1 MANSLGTRLAR
12 IDVLIGGADQARKQV
27 EEMRKEW
34 AKLGKEV
41 QEAQRNMEKSVD
53 TVDYDKN
60 KKIYTDAL
68 KQQKQLQKSIQES
81 ERNIN
86 TVQKYLNDV
95 SGQTLR
101 NLNNAQKG
109 LNQMLLGVNPKN
121 VESLRTVREY
131 IKQIA
136 DEIQRRKGNL
146 VEFSDIIGDIGNV
159 SDKSLG
165 MAKQRLQELISTTQK
180 NTQEIQIYRDQLK
193 KVEDEE
199 QRRIS
204 ANAGRVMGNLGGSSL
219 SEIQEAIKVTTQ
231 LRDAQ
236 KLGGQEW
243 NNYNVQIQ
251 SAQKYL
257 SDFNNLTKQ
266 LSMADRMRNLGEV
279 SEASLTELKKY
290 WQEQVNGT
298 MLSSSE
304 LAKYEAQ
311 LKKVTDEEQ
320 RRISANAGRVMGNLG
335 GSSVSE
341 IQEAIKV
348 TTQLRDAQKRGSQE
362 WEIYNDEI
370 QKAQKYLQDFNDKAK
385 QLTMFRQMGDLTKV
399 SSSSLSEL
407 KKYWQE
413 QINGA
418 DTTSAKLKHYQIQLQ
433 AVMKEEERRISVQ
446 AGKVM
451 GNLTD
456 SSVSE
461 IQEAIKVTMQLR
473 DAQKLGSQEW
483 DIYNDEIQKAQKYL
497 SDFNDLTKQLSMSDR
512 MRDLGKASESSLA
525 ELKKYWQE
533 QVNGAQRGSQ
543 ELAEYES
550 KLKQVLDEEKKRS
563 AKSAVSVFS
572 NLSGSS
578 LTEIQDAIKATT
590 QLRDATELGSK
601 QWDIYNQY
609 IERAKN
615 YLSDFENTSK
625 NAAIAE
631 RMKNIGNA
639 STSSL
644 AELKKF
650 WQEQVDGAE
659 LSSQKLQ
666 QYQQSLEAV
675 VNEEQKRVSQ
685 RAQTTLGKVQTGTFD
700 GTISQTK
707 EAIKLLEQYK
717 QQLKTSDTKG
727 IKDVESAINSLNEK
741 LKQSSAQFST
751 MDEALLKAEE
761 VGMGTFDGTY
771 EDLEKLKK
779 SLEVYKKSLE
789 VSDTKGLK
797 KIQVALEVIDKK
809 QKGALLSAKELD
821 DIILNLK
828 AAPLED
834 LQKAASQLQQELSEA
849 ERDTREYMETSMNLR
864 RVNEQINEVKRSWQE
879 HDNQIVAT
887 IKRLTSYVLVYAGF
901 NEVVGRIKQLYQA
914 NLQLSDSL
922 ADIEKTTG
930 LSTESVAELSRE
942 IDSIDTR
949 TAQQELHDLAYEAGK
964 LGISAKEDVL
974 GFVKAG
980 NQLLVA
986 LGEDLGGAEAVR
998 QLMKVNAILGETQ
1011 KLGVEKALLATGSA
1025 INEISQ
1031 TSRAS
1036 AGPIV
1041 DVVNRIGAIGEAAG
1055 LSMSDLIALAGTLDA
1070 LGQHAEMGGTALNT
1084 FISTLTSNTT
1094 EVAQAVGLSD
1104 DYLKNLIEQGRT
1116 MEAIIAVFEK
1126 MNAMGGLDVLA
1137 PIMKDLGSDGERIKQ
1152 VLVTLSSGV
1161 DELKA
1166 QVFTSSRAFKE
1177 ATSVTDEYNIKNE
1190 NAMAIMLRMGNAI
1203 KESFINSG
1211 FVEWLTDVLRY
1222 IASIPNRFERGETS
1236 IRLMA
1241 VALQVLVG
1249 VMIATSSAVQKA
1261 SANILLFGKM
1271 MKAGTV
1277 SLNVFKTAWQ
1287 ALTFAMSKNPIGW
1300 AVLGFTALASA
1311 VTMFK
1316 KTVDQA
1322 AKAQAEFESSIQ
1334 KETFELN
1341 NLKYAIDKAN
1351 VSNGE
1356 RAALIKQLNDKYG
1369 AYLGF
1374 MVTEN
1379 NYAEKQEYIY
1389 SLINA
1394 RLRETLALKMRD
1406 KMMENIADKYTDQI
1420 QELQSKIIASLNKMQ
1435 NVGETNAG
1443 DAMARIMDGMNK
1455 VVEEGGNL
1463 YDALDGFME
1472 KYNKNIKQLPFSSDA
1487 LKLMNI
1493 LKNIRKE
1500 AGQTHTFLESTQR
1513 AAESKTEELMLQ
1525 DLRKSNQGILS
1536 SSDLSE
1542 LNTYLQQATTYV
1554 QRLRE
1559 DVDDLN
1565 AKREKGEKLT
1575 KAETDELAEKNR
1587 QLGVYQNNISQVEKR
1602 IKAIGLESV
1611 WGQGVSLETAGV
1623 DKLVA
1628 TYKKLEAMM
1637 KSINEDKDYA
1647 DTFAARGFKSAREE
1661 YEALKKMEQ
1670 DVAKVLAEKWGR
1682 DTSGNWLKVR
1692 KSGTRGEQ
1700 KELNDQVSA
1709 AMAALEAYFLRRQQ
1723 AIRQAYLNEEI
1734 TTEEMNRQIDA
1745 TEEEHLLARVELRK
1759 KLLGESNTFNQKL
1772 YGMEGKNLESTAAL
1786 LKKMGEKETDGVRKN
1801 LEKDL
1806 LEVQNMAVKY
1816 RQTIEKELLKYNPF
1830 ESLVNQF
1837 EESLDKLRLLNT
1849 DAEKE
1854 FRMSLG
1860 FSGVIDESAVKERMD
1875 ALVSLSEDAYSLNE
1889 NQLRT
1894 YLSNIDA
1901 VWAESMSPEQ
1911 MSLMLKKLRDFYQ
1924 DSKAAAEKYAKD
1936 IKEMIDVQ
1944 WETSGNQK
1952 LWEDRIKGSDDQSE
1966 LMGAAGNL
1974 GLASTQSSFLG
1985 TSDTDN
1991 AELEALRIKL
2001 EAAAQYYE
2009 QFESRK
2015 KELIQQ
2021 AIASGATQQQ
2031 AEESFLMAQKEAY
2044 DNYIAAREEQSAKE
2058 LEITESKLST
2068 LKNYTDA
2075 VVDFS
2080 EQMGE
2085 AAFSE
2090 VDDRKEAA
2098 KQLLQTA
2105 MKLTKD
2111 LIMQKVQELIMKKAL
2126 GAQEVA
2132 QEAATT
2138 TTVTALHGTQAI
2150 TDLTVQGAK
2159 TSGDIALGT
2168 ASGAAKTIGQLG
2180 WWGIPLVA
2188 VISAALSALMGLA
2201 MGKLNK
2207 SKQEVAAATGVSSS
2221 KGRVATGMLT
2231 YAEGDYPVLGNDGQ
2245 IYNARYQKE
2254 LKTGVY
2260 GGGAH
2265 FGIFSEKKP
2274 EMIVDGDTTQK
2285 LILNYPHIYDSILTI
2300 ARHGQLKSAA
2310 MPTFASGSY
2319 PSMPAQASQAAQQAG
2334 GSGMSAAEMS
2344 QVLTGVTDAV
2354 NALTQRLNQPISA
2367 TVDPYGRKGAVNQLS
2382 KASKFMNKNGLTK

>member
-12 IDVLIGGADQARKQV
+12 IDVLIGGAEQAQKQV
-27 EEMRKEW
+27 DKMRDEWKKLRKEVEN
-34 AKLGKEV
+34 A
-41 QEAQRNMEKSVD
+41 QEQMNATTN
-53 TVDYDKN
+53 TTLYDDN
-60 KKIYTDAL
+60 KKIYNE
-68 KQQKQLQKSIQES
+68 KVKQL
-81 ERNIN
+81 ERLTKLIRENQRNVN
-86 TVQKYLNDV
+86 TVNKYLNDI

-101 NLNNAQKG
+101 NLGEARKG
-109 LNQMLLGVNPKN
+109 LNQMLLGINPKN
-121 VESLRTVREY
+121 AETLQTVREY

-136 DEIQRRKGNL
+136 DEIQRRKGNI
-146 VEFSDIIGDIGNV
+146 VEFSDIIEDIGNV

-165 MAKQRLQELISTTQK
+165 KAKERLQDLIKSTEL
-180 NTQEIQIYRDQLK
+180 NTQEIQKYREQLAQ
-193 KVEDEE
+193 VEAEE
-199 QRRIS
+199 TR
-204 ANAGRVMGNLGGSSL
+204 
-219 SEIQEAIKVTTQ
+219 
-231 LRDAQ
+231 
-236 KLGGQEW
+236 
-243 NNYNVQIQ
+243 
-251 SAQKYL
+251 
-257 SDFNNLTKQ
+257 
-266 LSMADRMRNLGEV
+266 
-279 SEASLTELKKY
+279 
-290 WQEQVNGT
+290 
-298 MLSSSE
+298 
-304 LAKYEAQ
+304 
-311 LKKVTDEEQ
+311 
-320 RRISANAGRVMGNLG
+320 
-335 GSSVSE
+335 
-341 IQEAIKV
+341 
-348 TTQLRDAQKRGSQE
+348 
-362 WEIYNDEI
+362 
-370 QKAQKYLQDFNDKAK
+370 
-385 QLTMFRQMGDLTKV
+385 
-399 SSSSLSEL
+399 
-407 KKYWQE
+407 
-413 QINGA
+413 
-418 DTTSAKLKHYQIQLQ
+418 
-433 AVMKEEERRISVQ
+433 
-446 AGKVM
+446 
-451 GNLTD
+451 
-456 SSVSE
+456 
-461 IQEAIKVTMQLR
+461 
-473 DAQKLGSQEW
+473 
-483 DIYNDEIQKAQKYL
+483 
-497 SDFNDLTKQLSMSDR
+497 
-512 MRDLGKASESSLA
+512 
-525 ELKKYWQE
+525 
-533 QVNGAQRGSQ
+533 
-543 ELAEYES
+543 
-550 KLKQVLDEEKKRS
+550 
-563 AKSAVSVFS
+563 
-572 NLSGSS
+572 
-578 LTEIQDAIKATT
+578 
-590 QLRDATELGSK
+590 
-601 QWDIYNQY
+601 
-609 IERAKN
+609 
-615 YLSDFENTSK
+615 
-625 NAAIAE
+625 
-631 RMKNIGNA
+631 
-639 STSSL
+639 
-644 AELKKF
+644 
-650 WQEQVDGAE
+650 
-659 LSSQKLQ
+659 
-666 QYQQSLEAV
+666 
-675 VNEEQKRVSQ
+675 RVSQ

-717 QQLKTSDTKG
+717 QQLKTSDTNGVKE
-727 IKDVESAINSLNEK
+727 VESAINSLNEK
-741 LKQSSAQFST
+741 LKQSSAEFTSLE
-751 MDEALLKAEE
+751 DALDKAET
-761 VGMGTFDGTY
+761 VGQGTFDGTY

-779 SLEVYKKSLE
+779 SLEEYKKKLE

-797 KIQVALEVIDKK
+797 KIEDALSTIEKK
-809 QKGALLSAKELD
+809 QKNSVLSAEELNKV
-821 DIILNLK
+821 ILTLK
-828 AAPLED
+828 TAPLED
-834 LQKAASQLQQELSEA
+834 LQKAAAQLQQELSKT
-849 ERDTREYMETSMNLR
+849 ERDADKYVETSMNLR

-1041 DVVNRIGAIGEAAG
+1041 DIVTRIGAIGEAAG
-1055 LSMSDLIALAGTLDA
+1055 LSMSNLIALGGTVDA
-1070 LGQHAEMGGTALNT
+1070 LGQNAEMSGTALNT

-1104 DYLKNLIEQGRT
+1104 DYLKSLINQGKT

-1190 NAMAIMLRMGNAI
+1190 NAMAIMQRMGNAI

-1222 IASIPNRFERGETS
+1222 ISSIPNRFERGETS
-1236 IRLMA
+1236 IRLTA

-1249 VMIATSSAVQKA
+1249 LMIATSSAVQKA
-1261 SANILLFGKM
+1261 SANIVLFTKM
-1271 MKAGTV
+1271 VKSGTASV
-1277 SLNVFKTAWQ
+1277 NIFKIAWQ
-1287 ALTFAMSKNPIGW
+1287 SLSKAMMSNPLGW
-1300 AVLGFTALASA
+1300 VVLGFTALTSA
-1311 VTMFK
+1311 ITYFK
-1316 KTVDQA
+1316 KSVDEA
-1322 AKAQAEFESSIQ
+1322 TKAQSEFEAAIQ
-1334 KETFELN
+1334 KETFELS

-1443 DAMARIMDGMNK
+1443 DAMALIMDGMNK

-1472 KYNKNIKQLPFSSDA
+1472 KYDKNIKQLPFSSDA

-1500 AGQTHTFLESTQR
+1500 AGQTQTFLESTQR
-1513 AAESKTEELMLQ
+1513 AAERKTEELMLQ
-1525 DLRKSNQGILS
+1525 DLRKSNQDILS
-1536 SSDLSE
+1536 SSDLPE

-1554 QRLRE
+1554 QRLRS
-1559 DVDDLN
+1559 DVEYLN
-1565 AKREKGEKLT
+1565 AKREKGKKLT
-1575 KAETDELAEKNR
+1575 ELETAELERLNERKEKGIMLNKLEESRLEELNDKRRKGENLTDSELKELKEKNR
-1587 QLGVYQNNISQVEKR
+1587 LLGAYQYNIDQVEKR

-1647 DTFAARGFKSAREE
+1647 DTFAARGFKSAKEE

-1700 KELNDQVSA
+1700 KEMNDEISA
-1709 AMAALEAYFLRRQQ
+1709 AMSALEAYFLRRQQ
-1723 AIRQAYLNEEI
+1723 AIRQAYLDEQI

-1759 KLLGESNTFNQKL
+1759 KLLGEENTFNQNL

-1786 LKKMGEKETDGVRKN
+1786 IKKLGERQTDGLRKN

-1860 FSGVIDESAVKERMD
+1860 FSGVIDESAVKERIN

-1889 NQLRT
+1889 DQLRT

-1952 LWEDRIKGSDDQSE
+1952 LWEDRIKGTDERTE

-1985 TSDTDN
+1985 TSETDN

-2044 DNYIAAREEQSAKE
+2044 DNYIAAREEQSSKE

-2085 AAFSE
+2085 AAFAE
-2090 VDDRKEAA
+2090 VDDRKQAA
-2098 KQLLQTA
+2098 KMLLQTA

-2111 LIMQKVQELIMKKAL
+2111 LIMQKITELLMKKTL
-2126 GAQEVA
+2126 GDQEVA
-2132 QEAATT
+2132 QEAATSA
-2138 TTVTALHGTQAI
+2138 TVTAIHGSQAI
-2150 TDLTVQGAK
+2150 TDMTVEGAK
-2159 TSGDIALGT
+2159 TEGDVTSGIARG
-2168 ASGAAKTIGQLG
+2168 SAKTIGDLG
-2180 WWGIPLVA
+2180 WWGIPLIA

-2207 SKQEVAAATGVSSS
+2207 AKQDVAAATGVSSS
-2221 KGRVATGMLT
+2221 KGRVAAGMLT

-2285 LILNYPHIYDSILTI
+2285 LILNYPHIYESILTI

-2319 PSMPAQASQAAQQAG
+2319 PSMPAQITQVASGATDMTMQNEQMTQML
-2334 GSGMSAAEMS
+2334 GSVAE
-2344 QVLTGVTDAV
+2344 
-2354 NALTQRLNQPISA
+2354 ALSTLNERLSKPISA
-2367 TVDPYGRKGAVNQLS
+2367 TVDPYGSKGAVNQLN
-2382 KASKFMNKNGLTK
+2382 KASNFMTKRGLIK

>member
-12 IDVLIGGADQARKQV
+12 IDVLIGGADQARKKI

-34 AKLGKEV
+34 EELDKV
-41 QEAQRNMEKSVD
+41 IQEAQRNMEMSVD

-60 KKIYTDAL
+60 KKIYEDAL
-68 KQQKQLQKSIQES
+68 KKQKQLQKSITES
-81 ERNIN
+81 ERNVN
-86 TVQKYLNDV
+86 TVQKYLTDI

-101 NLNNAQKG
+101 NLNNAQRG
-109 LNQMLLGVNPKN
+109 LRDMLLGVNPKDLKTLN
-121 VESLRTVREY
+121 TVRDY

-180 NTQEIQIYRDQLK
+180 NTKEIQTYREQLK

-204 ANAGRVMGNLGGSSL
+204 SKAGRVMGNLDGSSVA
-219 SEIQEAIKVTTQ
+219 EIQEAINVTTK

-243 NNYNVQIQ
+243 EIYNDEIQ
-251 SAQKYL
+251 RAQKYL

-266 LSMADRMRNLGEV
+266 IA
-279 SEASLTELKKY
+279 
-290 WQEQVNGT
+290 
-298 MLSSSE
+298 
-304 LAKYEAQ
+304 
-311 LKKVTDEEQ
+311 
-320 RRISANAGRVMGNLG
+320 
-335 GSSVSE
+335 
-341 IQEAIKV
+341 
-348 TTQLRDAQKRGSQE
+348 
-362 WEIYNDEI
+362 
-370 QKAQKYLQDFNDKAK
+370 
-385 QLTMFRQMGDLTKV
+385 
-399 SSSSLSEL
+399 
-407 KKYWQE
+407 
-413 QINGA
+413 
-418 DTTSAKLKHYQIQLQ
+418 
-433 AVMKEEERRISVQ
+433 
-446 AGKVM
+446 
-451 GNLTD
+451 
-456 SSVSE
+456 
-461 IQEAIKVTMQLR
+461 
-473 DAQKLGSQEW
+473 
-483 DIYNDEIQKAQKYL
+483 
-497 SDFNDLTKQLSMSDR
+497 MSDR
-512 MRDLGKASESSLA
+512 MKELGKASESSLA

-609 IERAKN
+609 IERAKK

-666 QYQQSLEAV
+666 QYQQNLEAV
-675 VNEEQKRVSQ
+675 IKEEQNRISN

-700 GTISQTK
+700 GTISQIK

-727 IKDVESAINSLNEK
+727 VKEVESAINSLNEK
-741 LKQSSAQFST
+741 LKQSSAEFTSLE
-751 MDEALLKAEE
+751 DALDKAET
-761 VGMGTFDGTY
+761 VGQGTFDGTY

-779 SLEVYKKSLE
+779 SLEEYKKKLE

-797 KIQVALEVIDKK
+797 KIEDALSTIEKK
-809 QKGALLSAKELD
+809 QKNSVLSAEELNKV
-821 DIILNLK
+821 ILTLK
-828 AAPLED
+828 TAPLED
-834 LQKAASQLQQELSEA
+834 LQKAAAQLQQELSEA
-849 ERDTREYMETSMNLR
+849 ERDTREYMEASMNLR

-1104 DYLKNLIEQGRT
+1104 DYLKNLIEQGKT
-1116 MEAIIAVFEK
+1116 IQAVIAVFEK

-1190 NAMAIMLRMGNAI
+1190 NAMAIMQRMGNAI

-1222 IASIPNRFERGETS
+1222 ISSIPNRFERGEKS

-1241 VALQVLVG
+1241 VTVQALVG

-1261 SANILLFGKM
+1261 SANIVLFTKM
-1271 MKAGTV
+1271 VKAGTASV
-1277 SLNVFKTAWQ
+1277 NIFKIAWQ
-1287 ALTFAMSKNPIGW
+1287 WLSKAMMSNPLGW
-1300 AVLGFTALASA
+1300 VVLGFTALTSA
-1311 VTMFK
+1311 ITYFK
-1316 KTVDQA
+1316 KSVDEA
-1322 AKAQAEFESSIQ
+1322 TKAQSEFEAAIQ
-1334 KETFELN
+1334 KETFELS

-1443 DAMARIMDGMNK
+1443 DAMALIMDGMNK

-1500 AGQTHTFLESTQR
+1500 AGQTQTFLESTQR

-1536 SSDLSE
+1536 SSDLPE

-1554 QRLRE
+1554 QRLRS
-1559 DVDDLN
+1559 DVEYLN
-1565 AKREKGEKLT
+1565 AKREKGKKLT
-1575 KAETDELAEKNR
+1575 ELETAELERLNERKEKGIMLNKLEESRLEELNDKRRKGENLTDSELKELEEKNR
-1587 QLGVYQNNISQVEKR
+1587 LLGVYQYNIDQVEKR

-1647 DTFAARGFKSAREE
+1647 DTFAARGFKSAKEE

-1700 KELNDQVSA
+1700 KEMNDEISA
-1709 AMAALEAYFLRRQQ
+1709 AMSALEAYFLRRQQ
-1723 AIRQAYLNEEI
+1723 AIRQAYLDEQI

-1759 KLLGESNTFNQKL
+1759 KLLGEENTFNQNL

-1786 LKKMGEKETDGVRKN
+1786 IKKLGERQTDGLRKN

-1860 FSGVIDESAVKERMD
+1860 FSGVIDESAVKERIN

-1889 NQLRT
+1889 DQLRT

-1936 IKEMIDVQ
+1936 IKEMIDSS
-1944 WETSGNQK
+1944 WKDSGKEKEWDDIINASEQR
-1952 LWEDRIKGSDDQSE
+1952 LEDTENMSQV
-1966 LMGAAGNL
+1966 
-1974 GLASTQSSFLG
+1974 GLASSKTTILG
-1985 TSDTDN
+1985 TSDVDK
-1991 AELEALRIKL
+1991 AELDSLRYKL
-2001 EAAAQYYE
+2001 EAAQEYYE
-2009 QFESRK
+2009 SFYNRREQ
-2015 KELIQQ
+2015 LIQQ
-2021 AIASGATQQQ
+2021 AIANGATEQQ
-2031 AEESFLMAQKEAY
+2031 AIASQIKAEEK
-2044 DNYIAAREEQSAKE
+2044 ARQDSENALIDYYNKQN
-2058 LEITESKLST
+2058 EITFAKLSS
-2068 LKNYTDA
+2068 LKEYTDA

-2085 AAFSE
+2085 AAFAE
-2090 VDDRKEAA
+2090 VDDRKQAA
-2098 KQLLQTA
+2098 KMLLQTA

-2111 LIMQKVQELIMKKAL
+2111 LIMQKITELLMKKTL
-2126 GAQEVA
+2126 GDQEVA
-2132 QEAATT
+2132 QEAATSA
-2138 TTVTALHGTQAI
+2138 TVTAIHGSQAI
-2150 TDLTVQGAK
+2150 TDMTVEGAK
-2159 TSGDIALGT
+2159 TAGDVTSGIARG
-2168 ASGAAKTIGQLG
+2168 SAKTIGDLG
-2180 WWGIPLVA
+2180 WWGIPLIA

-2207 SKQEVAAATGVSSS
+2207 AKQDVAAATGVSSS
-2221 KGRVATGMLT
+2221 KGRVAAGMLT

-2285 LILNYPHIYDSILTI
+2285 LILNYPHIYESILTI

-2310 MPTFASGSY
+2310 MPTFASGNY
-2319 PSMPAQASQAAQQAG
+2319 PSMPAQITQVASGATDMTMQNEQMTQML
-2334 GSGMSAAEMS
+2334 GSVAE
-2344 QVLTGVTDAV
+2344 
-2354 NALTQRLNQPISA
+2354 ALSTLNERLSKPISA
-2367 TVDPYGRKGAVNQLS
+2367 TVDPYGSKGAVNQLN
-2382 KASKFMNKNGLTK
+2382 KASNFMTKRGLIK

>member
-12 IDVLIGGADQARKQV
+12 IDVLIGGADQARKKI

-34 AKLGKEV
+34 EELDKV
-41 QEAQRNMEKSVD
+41 IQEAQRNMEMSVD

-60 KKIYTDAL
+60 KKIYEDAL
-68 KQQKQLQKSIQES
+68 KKQKQLQKSITES
-81 ERNIN
+81 ERNVN
-86 TVQKYLNDV
+86 TVQKYLTDI

-101 NLNNAQKG
+101 NLNNAQRG
-109 LNQMLLGVNPKN
+109 LRDMLLGVNPKDLKTLN
-121 VESLRTVREY
+121 TVRDY

-136 DEIQRRKGNL
+136 DEIQRRKGNI

-165 MAKQRLQELISTTQK
+165 KAKERLQDLIKSTEL
-180 NTQEIQIYRDQLK
+180 NTQEIQKYRDQLAQ
-193 KVEDEE
+193 VEAEE
-199 QRRIS
+199 TR
-204 ANAGRVMGNLGGSSL
+204 
-219 SEIQEAIKVTTQ
+219 
-231 LRDAQ
+231 
-236 KLGGQEW
+236 
-243 NNYNVQIQ
+243 
-251 SAQKYL
+251 
-257 SDFNNLTKQ
+257 
-266 LSMADRMRNLGEV
+266 
-279 SEASLTELKKY
+279 
-290 WQEQVNGT
+290 
-298 MLSSSE
+298 
-304 LAKYEAQ
+304 
-311 LKKVTDEEQ
+311 
-320 RRISANAGRVMGNLG
+320 
-335 GSSVSE
+335 
-341 IQEAIKV
+341 
-348 TTQLRDAQKRGSQE
+348 
-362 WEIYNDEI
+362 
-370 QKAQKYLQDFNDKAK
+370 
-385 QLTMFRQMGDLTKV
+385 
-399 SSSSLSEL
+399 
-407 KKYWQE
+407 
-413 QINGA
+413 
-418 DTTSAKLKHYQIQLQ
+418 
-433 AVMKEEERRISVQ
+433 
-446 AGKVM
+446 
-451 GNLTD
+451 
-456 SSVSE
+456 
-461 IQEAIKVTMQLR
+461 
-473 DAQKLGSQEW
+473 
-483 DIYNDEIQKAQKYL
+483 
-497 SDFNDLTKQLSMSDR
+497 
-512 MRDLGKASESSLA
+512 
-525 ELKKYWQE
+525 
-533 QVNGAQRGSQ
+533 
-543 ELAEYES
+543 
-550 KLKQVLDEEKKRS
+550 
-563 AKSAVSVFS
+563 
-572 NLSGSS
+572 
-578 LTEIQDAIKATT
+578 
-590 QLRDATELGSK
+590 
-601 QWDIYNQY
+601 
-609 IERAKN
+609 
-615 YLSDFENTSK
+615 
-625 NAAIAE
+625 
-631 RMKNIGNA
+631 
-639 STSSL
+639 
-644 AELKKF
+644 
-650 WQEQVDGAE
+650 
-659 LSSQKLQ
+659 
-666 QYQQSLEAV
+666 
-675 VNEEQKRVSQ
+675 RVSQ

-727 IKDVESAINSLNEK
+727 VKEVESAINSLNEK
-741 LKQSSAQFST
+741 LKQSSAEFTSLE
-751 MDEALLKAEE
+751 DALNKAES
-761 VGMGTFDGTY
+761 VGQGTFDGTY

-779 SLEVYKKSLE
+779 SLEEYKKKLE

-797 KIQVALEVIDKK
+797 KIEDALSTIEKK
-809 QKGALLSAKELD
+809 QKNSVLSAEELNEV
-821 DIILNLK
+821 ILTLK
-828 AAPLED
+828 TAPLED
-834 LQKAASQLQQELSEA
+834 LQKAAAQLQEELSKT
-849 ERDTREYMETSMNLR
+849 ERDAEKYVETSMNLR

-901 NEVVGRIKQLYQA
+901 NEVVGRIQQLYQA

-1104 DYLKNLIEQGRT
+1104 DYLKNLIEQGKT
-1116 MEAIIAVFEK
+1116 IQAVIAVFEK

-1190 NAMAIMLRMGNAI
+1190 NAMAIMQRMGNAI

-1222 IASIPNRFERGETS
+1222 ISSIPNRFERGETS
-1236 IRLMA
+1236 IRLTA

-1261 SANILLFGKM
+1261 SANIVLFTKM
-1271 MKAGTV
+1271 VKSGTASV
-1277 SLNVFKTAWQ
+1277 NIFKIAWQ
-1287 ALTFAMSKNPIGW
+1287 SLSKAMMSNPLGW
-1300 AVLGFTALASA
+1300 VVLGFTALTSA
-1311 VTMFK
+1311 ITYFK
-1316 KTVDQA
+1316 KSVNEA
-1322 AKAQAEFESSIQ
+1322 AKAQAEFEAAIQ
-1334 KETFELN
+1334 KETFELS

-1420 QELQSKIIASLNKMQ
+1420 QELQSKIIASLNKME

-1472 KYNKNIKQLPFSSDA
+1472 KYDKNIKQLPFSSDA

-1500 AGQTHTFLESTQR
+1500 AGQTQTFLESTQR
-1513 AAESKTEELMLQ
+1513 AADKKTEELMLQ

-1536 SSDLSE
+1536 SSDIPE

-1554 QRLRE
+1554 QRLRS
-1559 DVDDLN
+1559 DVEYLN
-1565 AKREKGEKLT
+1565 AKREKGKKLT
-1575 KAETDELAEKNR
+1575 ELETAELERLNERKEKGIMLNKLEESRLEELNDKRRKGENLTDSELKELKEKNR
-1587 QLGVYQNNISQVEKR
+1587 LLGVYQYNIDQVEKR

-1647 DTFAARGFKSAREE
+1647 DTFAARGFKSAKEE

-1682 DTSGNWLKVR
+1682 DTSGNWLEVR

-1700 KELNDQVSA
+1700 KEMNDEISA
-1709 AMAALEAYFLRRQQ
+1709 AMSALEAYFLRRQQ
-1723 AIRQAYLNEEI
+1723 AIRQAYLDEQI
-1734 TTEEMNRQIDA
+1734 TIEEMNRQIDA

-1759 KLLGESNTFNQKL
+1759 KLLGEENTFNQNL

-1786 LKKMGEKETDGVRKN
+1786 IKKLGERQTDGLRKN

-1860 FSGVIDESAVKERMD
+1860 FSGVIDESAVKERIN
-1875 ALVSLSEDAYSLNE
+1875 ALVSLSEDAYNMNE
-1889 NQLRT
+1889 IQLRGR
-1894 YLSNIDA
+1894 LLGIDKI
-1901 VWAESMSPEQ
+1901 WAESMSPEQ

-1952 LWEDRIKGSDDQSE
+1952 LWEDRIKGTDERTE

-1985 TSDTDN
+1985 TSETDN

-2044 DNYIAAREEQSAKE
+2044 DNYIAAREEQSSKE

-2085 AAFSE
+2085 AAFAE
-2090 VDDRKEAA
+2090 VDDRKQAA
-2098 KQLLQTA
+2098 KMLLQTA

-2111 LIMQKVQELIMKKAL
+2111 LIMQKITELLMKKTL
-2126 GAQEVA
+2126 GDQEVA
-2132 QEAATT
+2132 QEAATSA
-2138 TTVTALHGTQAI
+2138 TVTAIHGSQAI
-2150 TDLTVQGAK
+2150 TDMTVEGAK
-2159 TSGDIALGT
+2159 TEGDVTSGIARG
-2168 ASGAAKTIGQLG
+2168 SAKTIGDLG
-2180 WWGIPLVA
+2180 WWGIPLIA

-2201 MGKLNK
+2201 MGKQNK
-2207 SKQEVAAATGVSSS
+2207 AKQDVAAATGVSSS
-2221 KGRVATGMLT
+2221 KGRVAAGMLT

-2285 LILNYPHIYDSILTI
+2285 LILNYPHIYESILTI

-2319 PSMPAQASQAAQQAG
+2319 PSMPAQITQVASGATDMTMQNEQMTQML
-2334 GSGMSAAEMS
+2334 GSVAE
-2344 QVLTGVTDAV
+2344 
-2354 NALTQRLNQPISA
+2354 ALSTLNERLSKPISA
-2367 TVDPYGRKGAVNQLS
+2367 TVDPYGSKGAVNQLN
-2382 KASKFMNKNGLTK
+2382 KASNFMTKRGLIK

>member
-12 IDVLIGGADQARKQV
+12 IDVLIGGAEQAQKQV
-27 EEMRKEW
+27 DKMRDEWKKLRKEVEN
-34 AKLGKEV
+34 A
-41 QEAQRNMEKSVD
+41 QEQMNATTN
-53 TVDYDKN
+53 TTLYDDN
-60 KKIYTDAL
+60 KKIYNE
-68 KQQKQLQKSIQES
+68 KVKQL
-81 ERNIN
+81 ERLTKLIRENQRNVN
-86 TVQKYLNDV
+86 TVNKYLNDI

-101 NLNNAQKG
+101 NLGEARKG
-109 LNQMLLGVNPKN
+109 LNQMLLGINPKN
-121 VESLRTVREY
+121 AETLQTVREY

-136 DEIQRRKGNL
+136 DEIQRRKGNI

-165 MAKQRLQELISTTQK
+165 KAKERLQDLIKSTEL
-180 NTQEIQIYRDQLK
+180 NTQEIQKYREQLAQ
-193 KVEDEE
+193 VEAEE
-199 QRRIS
+199 TR
-204 ANAGRVMGNLGGSSL
+204 
-219 SEIQEAIKVTTQ
+219 
-231 LRDAQ
+231 
-236 KLGGQEW
+236 
-243 NNYNVQIQ
+243 
-251 SAQKYL
+251 
-257 SDFNNLTKQ
+257 
-266 LSMADRMRNLGEV
+266 
-279 SEASLTELKKY
+279 
-290 WQEQVNGT
+290 
-298 MLSSSE
+298 
-304 LAKYEAQ
+304 
-311 LKKVTDEEQ
+311 
-320 RRISANAGRVMGNLG
+320 
-335 GSSVSE
+335 
-341 IQEAIKV
+341 
-348 TTQLRDAQKRGSQE
+348 
-362 WEIYNDEI
+362 
-370 QKAQKYLQDFNDKAK
+370 
-385 QLTMFRQMGDLTKV
+385 
-399 SSSSLSEL
+399 
-407 KKYWQE
+407 
-413 QINGA
+413 
-418 DTTSAKLKHYQIQLQ
+418 
-433 AVMKEEERRISVQ
+433 
-446 AGKVM
+446 
-451 GNLTD
+451 
-456 SSVSE
+456 
-461 IQEAIKVTMQLR
+461 
-473 DAQKLGSQEW
+473 
-483 DIYNDEIQKAQKYL
+483 
-497 SDFNDLTKQLSMSDR
+497 
-512 MRDLGKASESSLA
+512 
-525 ELKKYWQE
+525 
-533 QVNGAQRGSQ
+533 
-543 ELAEYES
+543 
-550 KLKQVLDEEKKRS
+550 
-563 AKSAVSVFS
+563 
-572 NLSGSS
+572 
-578 LTEIQDAIKATT
+578 
-590 QLRDATELGSK
+590 
-601 QWDIYNQY
+601 
-609 IERAKN
+609 
-615 YLSDFENTSK
+615 
-625 NAAIAE
+625 
-631 RMKNIGNA
+631 
-639 STSSL
+639 
-644 AELKKF
+644 
-650 WQEQVDGAE
+650 
-659 LSSQKLQ
+659 
-666 QYQQSLEAV
+666 
-675 VNEEQKRVSQ
+675 RVSQ

-700 GTISQTK
+700 GTIAQTK

-717 QQLKTSDTKG
+717 QQLKTSDIKG
-727 IKDVESAINSLNEK
+727 VKEVESAINSLNEK
-741 LKQSSAQFST
+741 LKQSSAEFTSLE
-751 MDEALLKAEE
+751 DALDKAET
-761 VGMGTFDGTY
+761 VGQGTFDGTY

-779 SLEVYKKSLE
+779 SLEEYKKKLE

-797 KIQVALEVIDKK
+797 KIEDALSTIEKK
-809 QKGALLSAKELD
+809 QKNSVLSAEELNKV
-821 DIILNLK
+821 ILTLK
-828 AAPLED
+828 TAPLED
-834 LQKAASQLQQELSEA
+834 LQKAAAQLQEELSKT
-849 ERDTREYMETSMNLR
+849 ERDAEKYVETSMNLR

-1104 DYLKNLIEQGRT
+1104 DYLKNLIEQGKT
-1116 MEAIIAVFEK
+1116 IQAVIAVFEK

-1190 NAMAIMLRMGNAI
+1190 NAMAIMQRMGNAI

-1222 IASIPNRFERGETS
+1222 ISSIPNRFERGEKS

-1241 VALQVLVG
+1241 VTVQALVG

-1261 SANILLFGKM
+1261 SANIVLFTKM
-1271 MKAGTV
+1271 VKAGTASV
-1277 SLNVFKTAWQ
+1277 NIFKIAWQ
-1287 ALTFAMSKNPIGW
+1287 WLSKAMMSNPLGW
-1300 AVLGFTALASA
+1300 VVLGFTALTSA
-1311 VTMFK
+1311 ITYFK
-1316 KTVDQA
+1316 KSVDEA
-1322 AKAQAEFESSIQ
+1322 TKAQSEFEAAIQ
-1334 KETFELN
+1334 KETFELS

-1369 AYLGF
+1369 TYLGF

-1420 QELQSKIIASLNKMQ
+1420 QELQSKIIASLNNME

-1500 AGQTHTFLESTQR
+1500 AGQTQTFLESTQR

-1536 SSDLSE
+1536 SSDIPE
-1542 LNTYLQQATTYV
+1542 LNTYLQQATTYL
-1554 QRLRE
+1554 QRLRS
-1559 DVDDLN
+1559 DVEYLN
-1565 AKREKGEKLT
+1565 AKREKGKKLT
-1575 KAETDELAEKNR
+1575 ELETAELERLNERKEKGIMLNKLEESRLEELNDKRRKGENLTDSELKELKEKNR
-1587 QLGVYQNNISQVEKR
+1587 LLGVYQYNIDQVEKR

-1647 DTFAARGFKSAREE
+1647 DTFAARGFKSAKEE
-1661 YEALKKMEQ
+1661 YEALKKMEEE
-1670 DVAKVLAEKWGR
+1670 VAKVLAEKWGR

-1700 KELNDQVSA
+1700 KEMNDEISA
-1709 AMAALEAYFLRRQQ
+1709 AMSALEAYFLRRQQ
-1723 AIRQAYLNEEI
+1723 AIRQAYLDEQI

-1759 KLLGESNTFNQKL
+1759 KLLGEENTFNQNL

-1786 LKKMGEKETDGVRKN
+1786 IKKLGERQTDGLRKN

-1860 FSGVIDESAVKERMD
+1860 FSGVIDESAVKERIN
-1875 ALVSLSEDAYSLNE
+1875 ALVSLSEDAYNMNE
-1889 NQLRT
+1889 IQLRGR
-1894 YLSNIDA
+1894 LLGIDKI
-1901 VWAESMSPEQ
+1901 WDESMSPEQ

-1952 LWEDRIKGSDDQSE
+1952 LWEDRIKGTDERTE

-1985 TSDTDN
+1985 TSETDN
-1991 AELEALRIKL
+1991 AELEALRIRL
-2001 EAAAQYYE
+2001 EAARQYYE
-2009 QFESRK
+2009 EFYARK
-2015 KELIQQ
+2015 EELIQQ
-2021 AIASGATQQQ
+2021 AIASGATQQE
-2031 AEESFLMAQKEAY
+2031 AEESYRMAEKEAL
-2044 DNYIAAREEQSAKE
+2044 DELNAAREEQASKE

-2085 AAFSE
+2085 AAFAE
-2090 VDDRKEAA
+2090 VDDRKQAA
-2098 KQLLQTA
+2098 KMLLQTA

-2111 LIMQKVQELIMKKAL
+2111 LIMQKITELLMKKTL
-2126 GAQEVA
+2126 GDQEVA
-2132 QEAATT
+2132 QEAATSA
-2138 TTVTALHGTQAI
+2138 TVTAIHGSQAI
-2150 TDLTVQGAK
+2150 TDMTVEGAK
-2159 TSGDIALGT
+2159 TAGDVTSGIARG
-2168 ASGAAKTIGQLG
+2168 SAKTIGDLG
-2180 WWGIPLVA
+2180 WWGIPLIA

-2207 SKQEVAAATGVSSS
+2207 AKQDVAAATGVSSS
-2221 KGRVATGMLT
+2221 KGRVAAGMLT

-2285 LILNYPHIYDSILTI
+2285 LILNYPHIYESILTI

-2310 MPTFASGSY
+2310 MPTFASGNY
-2319 PSMPAQASQAAQQAG
+2319 PSMPAQITQVASGATDMTMQNEQMTQML
-2334 GSGMSAAEMS
+2334 GSVAE
-2344 QVLTGVTDAV
+2344 
-2354 NALTQRLNQPISA
+2354 ALSTLNERLSKPISA
-2367 TVDPYGRKGAVNQLS
+2367 TVDPYGSKGAVNQLN
-2382 KASKFMNKNGLTK
+2382 KASNFMTKRGLIK

>member
-12 IDVLIGGADQARKQV
+12 IDVLIGGAEQAQKQV
-27 EEMRKEW
+27 DKMRDEWKKLRKEVEN
-34 AKLGKEV
+34 A
-41 QEAQRNMEKSVD
+41 QEQMNATTN
-53 TVDYDKN
+53 TTLYDDN
-60 KKIYTDAL
+60 KKIYNE
-68 KQQKQLQKSIQES
+68 KVKQL
-81 ERNIN
+81 ERLTKLIRENQRNVN
-86 TVQKYLNDV
+86 TVNKYLNDI

-101 NLNNAQKG
+101 NLGEARKG
-109 LNQMLLGVNPKN
+109 LNQMLLGINPKN
-121 VESLRTVREY
+121 AETLQTVREY

-136 DEIQRRKGNL
+136 DEIQRRKGNI

-165 MAKQRLQELISTTQK
+165 KAKERLQDLIKSTEL
-180 NTQEIQIYRDQLK
+180 NTQEIQKYREQLAQ
-193 KVEDEE
+193 VEAEE
-199 QRRIS
+199 TR
-204 ANAGRVMGNLGGSSL
+204 
-219 SEIQEAIKVTTQ
+219 
-231 LRDAQ
+231 
-236 KLGGQEW
+236 
-243 NNYNVQIQ
+243 
-251 SAQKYL
+251 
-257 SDFNNLTKQ
+257 
-266 LSMADRMRNLGEV
+266 
-279 SEASLTELKKY
+279 
-290 WQEQVNGT
+290 
-298 MLSSSE
+298 
-304 LAKYEAQ
+304 
-311 LKKVTDEEQ
+311 
-320 RRISANAGRVMGNLG
+320 
-335 GSSVSE
+335 
-341 IQEAIKV
+341 
-348 TTQLRDAQKRGSQE
+348 
-362 WEIYNDEI
+362 
-370 QKAQKYLQDFNDKAK
+370 
-385 QLTMFRQMGDLTKV
+385 
-399 SSSSLSEL
+399 
-407 KKYWQE
+407 
-413 QINGA
+413 
-418 DTTSAKLKHYQIQLQ
+418 
-433 AVMKEEERRISVQ
+433 
-446 AGKVM
+446 
-451 GNLTD
+451 
-456 SSVSE
+456 
-461 IQEAIKVTMQLR
+461 
-473 DAQKLGSQEW
+473 
-483 DIYNDEIQKAQKYL
+483 
-497 SDFNDLTKQLSMSDR
+497 
-512 MRDLGKASESSLA
+512 
-525 ELKKYWQE
+525 
-533 QVNGAQRGSQ
+533 
-543 ELAEYES
+543 
-550 KLKQVLDEEKKRS
+550 
-563 AKSAVSVFS
+563 
-572 NLSGSS
+572 
-578 LTEIQDAIKATT
+578 
-590 QLRDATELGSK
+590 
-601 QWDIYNQY
+601 
-609 IERAKN
+609 
-615 YLSDFENTSK
+615 
-625 NAAIAE
+625 
-631 RMKNIGNA
+631 
-639 STSSL
+639 
-644 AELKKF
+644 
-650 WQEQVDGAE
+650 
-659 LSSQKLQ
+659 
-666 QYQQSLEAV
+666 
-675 VNEEQKRVSQ
+675 RVSQ

-717 QQLKTSDTKG
+717 QQLKTSDIKG
-727 IKDVESAINSLNEK
+727 VKEVESAINSLNEK
-741 LKQSSAQFST
+741 LKQSSAEFTSLE
-751 MDEALLKAEE
+751 DALDKAET
-761 VGMGTFDGTY
+761 VGQGTFDGTY

-779 SLEVYKKSLE
+779 SLEEYKKSLE

-797 KIQVALEVIDKK
+797 KIEDALSTIEKK
-809 QKGALLSAKELD
+809 QKNSVLSAKELD
-821 DIILNLK
+821 KVLLSLK
-828 AAPLED
+828 TASLEN
-834 LQKAASQLQQELSEA
+834 LQKAAAQLQEELSET
-849 ERDTREYMETSMNLR
+849 ERDAEKYVEKSMDLR

-1104 DYLKNLIEQGRT
+1104 DYLKNLIEQGKT
-1116 MEAIIAVFEK
+1116 IQAVIAVFEK

-1190 NAMAIMLRMGNAI
+1190 NAMAIMQRMGNAI

-1222 IASIPNRFERGETS
+1222 ISSIPNRFERGEKS

-1241 VALQVLVG
+1241 VTVQALVG

-1261 SANILLFGKM
+1261 SANIVLFTKM
-1271 MKAGTV
+1271 VKAGTASV
-1277 SLNVFKTAWQ
+1277 NIFKIAWQ
-1287 ALTFAMSKNPIGW
+1287 WLSKAMMSNPLGW
-1300 AVLGFTALASA
+1300 VVLGFTALTSA
-1311 VTMFK
+1311 ITYFK
-1316 KTVDQA
+1316 KSVDEA
-1322 AKAQAEFESSIQ
+1322 TKAQSEFEAAIQ
-1334 KETFELN
+1334 KETFELS

-1420 QELQSKIIASLNKMQ
+1420 QELQSKIIASLNKME

-1443 DAMARIMDGMNK
+1443 DAMALIMDGMNK

-1472 KYNKNIKQLPFSSDA
+1472 KYDKNIKQLPFSSDA

-1500 AGQTHTFLESTQR
+1500 AGQTQTFLESTQR

-1536 SSDLSE
+1536 SSDIPE

-1554 QRLRE
+1554 QRLRS
-1559 DVDDLN
+1559 DVEYLN
-1565 AKREKGEKLT
+1565 AKREKGKKLT
-1575 KAETDELAEKNR
+1575 ELETAELERLNERKEKGIMLNKLEESRLEELNDKRRKGENLTDSELKELKEKNR
-1587 QLGVYQNNISQVEKR
+1587 LLGVYQYNIDQVEKR

-1647 DTFAARGFKSAREE
+1647 DTFAARGFKSAKEE

-1700 KELNDQVSA
+1700 KEMNDEISA
-1709 AMAALEAYFLRRQQ
+1709 AMSALEAYFLRRQQ
-1723 AIRQAYLNEEI
+1723 AIRQAYLDEQI

-1759 KLLGESNTFNQKL
+1759 KLLGEENTFNQNL

-1786 LKKMGEKETDGVRKN
+1786 IKKLGERQTDGLRKN

-1860 FSGVIDESAVKERMD
+1860 FSGVIDESAVKERIN
-1875 ALVSLSEDAYSLNE
+1875 ALVSLSEDAYSMNE
-1889 NQLRT
+1889 DQLRT

-1952 LWEDRIKGSDDQSE
+1952 LWEDRIKGTDERTE

-1985 TSDTDN
+1985 TSETDN

-2044 DNYIAAREEQSAKE
+2044 DNYIAAREEQSSKE

-2085 AAFSE
+2085 AAFAE
-2090 VDDRKEAA
+2090 VDDRKQAA
-2098 KQLLQTA
+2098 KMLLQTA

-2111 LIMQKVQELIMKKAL
+2111 LIMQKITELLMKKTL
-2126 GAQEVA
+2126 GDQEVA
-2132 QEAATT
+2132 QEASTSA
-2138 TTVTALHGTQAI
+2138 TVTAIHGSQAI
-2150 TDLTVQGAK
+2150 TDMTVEGAK
-2159 TSGDIALGT
+2159 TAGDVTSGIARG
-2168 ASGAAKTIGQLG
+2168 SAKTIGDLG
-2180 WWGIPLVA
+2180 WWGIPLIA

-2207 SKQEVAAATGVSSS
+2207 AKQEVAEATGVSSS
-2221 KGRVATGMLT
+2221 KGRVAAGMLT

-2310 MPTFASGSY
+2310 MPTFASGNY
-2319 PSMPAQASQAAQQAG
+2319 PSMPAQITQVASGATDMNIQNEQMTQMLGSVAEALSTLNERLSKPIRAA
-2334 GSGMSAAEMS
+2334 
-2344 QVLTGVTDAV
+2344 
-2354 NALTQRLNQPISA
+2354 
-2367 TVDPYGRKGAVNQLS
+2367 VDPYGSKGAVNQLN
-2382 KASKFMNKNGLTK
+2382 KASNFMTKRGLIK

>member
-1 MANSLGTRLAR
+1 LLANSFKTVSVELTETVFLSFISTFWVPNFEENKHKDMANSLGTRLAR
-12 IDVLIGGADQARKQV
+12 IDVLIGGADQARKKI

-34 AKLGKEV
+34 EELDKV
-41 QEAQRNMEKSVD
+41 IQEAQRNMEMSVD
-53 TVDYDKN
+53 TVNYDKN
-60 KKIYTDAL
+60 KKIYEDAL
-68 KQQKQLQKSIQES
+68 KKQKQLQKSITES
-81 ERNIN
+81 ERNVN
-86 TVQKYLNDV
+86 TVQKYLTDI

-101 NLNNAQKG
+101 NLNNAQRG
-109 LNQMLLGVNPKN
+109 LRDMLLGVNPKDLKTLN
-121 VESLRTVREY
+121 TVRDY

-136 DEIQRRKGNL
+136 DEAQRRKGNL

-165 MAKQRLQELISTTQK
+165 MAKQRLQELISSTRL
-180 NTQEIQIYRDQLK
+180 NTQEIQKYREQLAQ
-193 KVEDEE
+193 VEAEE
-199 QRRIS
+199 TR
-204 ANAGRVMGNLGGSSL
+204 
-219 SEIQEAIKVTTQ
+219 
-231 LRDAQ
+231 
-236 KLGGQEW
+236 
-243 NNYNVQIQ
+243 
-251 SAQKYL
+251 
-257 SDFNNLTKQ
+257 
-266 LSMADRMRNLGEV
+266 
-279 SEASLTELKKY
+279 
-290 WQEQVNGT
+290 
-298 MLSSSE
+298 
-304 LAKYEAQ
+304 
-311 LKKVTDEEQ
+311 
-320 RRISANAGRVMGNLG
+320 
-335 GSSVSE
+335 
-341 IQEAIKV
+341 
-348 TTQLRDAQKRGSQE
+348 
-362 WEIYNDEI
+362 
-370 QKAQKYLQDFNDKAK
+370 
-385 QLTMFRQMGDLTKV
+385 
-399 SSSSLSEL
+399 
-407 KKYWQE
+407 
-413 QINGA
+413 
-418 DTTSAKLKHYQIQLQ
+418 
-433 AVMKEEERRISVQ
+433 
-446 AGKVM
+446 
-451 GNLTD
+451 
-456 SSVSE
+456 
-461 IQEAIKVTMQLR
+461 
-473 DAQKLGSQEW
+473 
-483 DIYNDEIQKAQKYL
+483 
-497 SDFNDLTKQLSMSDR
+497 
-512 MRDLGKASESSLA
+512 
-525 ELKKYWQE
+525 
-533 QVNGAQRGSQ
+533 
-543 ELAEYES
+543 
-550 KLKQVLDEEKKRS
+550 
-563 AKSAVSVFS
+563 
-572 NLSGSS
+572 
-578 LTEIQDAIKATT
+578 
-590 QLRDATELGSK
+590 
-601 QWDIYNQY
+601 
-609 IERAKN
+609 
-615 YLSDFENTSK
+615 
-625 NAAIAE
+625 
-631 RMKNIGNA
+631 
-639 STSSL
+639 
-644 AELKKF
+644 
-650 WQEQVDGAE
+650 
-659 LSSQKLQ
+659 
-666 QYQQSLEAV
+666 
-675 VNEEQKRVSQ
+675 RVSQ
-685 RAQTTLGKVQTGTFD
+685 RAQTTLGQVQTGTFD
-700 GTISQTK
+700 GTIAQTK

-717 QQLKTSDTKG
+717 QQLKTSDIKG
-727 IKDVESAINSLNEK
+727 VKEVESAINSLNEK
-741 LKQSSAQFST
+741 LKQSSAEFSSL
-751 MDEALLKAEE
+751 DEALDKAET
-761 VGMGTFDGTY
+761 VGQGTFDGTY

-779 SLEVYKKSLE
+779 SLEEYKKKLE

-797 KIQVALEVIDKK
+797 KIEDALSTIEKK
-809 QKGALLSAKELD
+809 QKNSVLSAEELNKV
-821 DIILNLK
+821 ILTLK
-828 AAPLED
+828 TAPLED
-834 LQKAASQLQQELSEA
+834 LQKAAAQLQEELSKT
-849 ERDTREYMETSMNLR
+849 ERDAEKYVETSMNLR
-864 RVNEQINEVKRSWQE
+864 RVNEQINEVKRSWKE

-1104 DYLKNLIEQGRT
+1104 DYLKNLIEQGKT
-1116 MEAIIAVFEK
+1116 IQAVIAVFEK

-1190 NAMAIMLRMGNAI
+1190 NAMAIMQRMGNAI

-1222 IASIPNRFERGETS
+1222 ISSIPNRFERGEKS

-1241 VALQVLVG
+1241 VTVQALVG

-1261 SANILLFGKM
+1261 SANIVLFTKM
-1271 MKAGTV
+1271 VKAGTASV
-1277 SLNVFKTAWQ
+1277 NIFKIAWQ
-1287 ALTFAMSKNPIGW
+1287 WLSKAMMSNPLGW
-1300 AVLGFTALASA
+1300 VVLGFTALTSA
-1311 VTMFK
+1311 ITYFK
-1316 KTVDQA
+1316 KSVDEA
-1322 AKAQAEFESSIQ
+1322 TKAQSEFEAAIQ
-1334 KETFELN
+1334 KETFELS

-1443 DAMARIMDGMNK
+1443 DAMALIMDGMNK

-1500 AGQTHTFLESTQR
+1500 AGQTQTFLESTQR

-1536 SSDLSE
+1536 SSDIPE

-1554 QRLRE
+1554 QRLRS
-1559 DVDDLN
+1559 DVEYLN
-1565 AKREKGEKLT
+1565 AKREKGKKLT
-1575 KAETDELAEKNR
+1575 ELETAELERLNERKEKGIMLNKLEESRLEELNDKRRKGENLTDSELKELKEKNR
-1587 QLGVYQNNISQVEKR
+1587 LLGVYQYNIDQVEKR

-1647 DTFAARGFKSAREE
+1647 DTFAARGFKSAKEE

-1700 KELNDQVSA
+1700 KEMNDEISA
-1709 AMAALEAYFLRRQQ
+1709 AMSALEAYFLRRQQ
-1723 AIRQAYLNEEI
+1723 AIRQAYLDEQI

-1759 KLLGESNTFNQKL
+1759 KLLGEENTFNQNL

-1786 LKKMGEKETDGVRKN
+1786 IKKLGERQTDGLRKN

-1860 FSGVIDESAVKERMD
+1860 FSGVIDESAVKERIN
-1875 ALVSLSEDAYSLNE
+1875 ALVSLSEDAYSMNE
-1889 NQLRT
+1889 DQLRT

-1952 LWEDRIKGSDDQSE
+1952 LWEDRIKGTDERTE

-1985 TSDTDN
+1985 TSETDN
-1991 AELEALRIKL
+1991 AELEALRIRL
-2001 EAAAQYYE
+2001 EAARQYYE
-2009 QFESRK
+2009 EFYARK
-2015 KELIQQ
+2015 EELIQQ
-2021 AIASGATQQQ
+2021 AIASGATQQE
-2031 AEESFLMAQKEAY
+2031 AEESYRMAEKEAL
-2044 DNYIAAREEQSAKE
+2044 DELNAAREEQASKE

-2085 AAFSE
+2085 AAFAE
-2090 VDDRKEAA
+2090 VDDRKQAA
-2098 KQLLQTA
+2098 KMLLQTA

-2111 LIMQKVQELIMKKAL
+2111 LIMQKITELLMKKTL
-2126 GAQEVA
+2126 GDQEVA
-2132 QEAATT
+2132 QEAATSA
-2138 TTVTALHGTQAI
+2138 TVTAIHGSQAI

-2159 TSGDIALGT
+2159 TTADVSTGT
-2168 ASGAAKTIGQLG
+2168 ASGAAKIIGELG
-2180 WWGIPLVA
+2180 WWGIPLIA

-2221 KGRVATGMLT
+2221 KGRVAAGMLT
-2231 YAEGDYPVLGNDGQ
+2231 YAEGDYPVLGNDGH

-2319 PSMPAQASQAAQQAG
+2319 PSMPAQITQVASGATDMTMQNEQMTQML
-2334 GSGMSAAEMS
+2334 GSVAE
-2344 QVLTGVTDAV
+2344 
-2354 NALTQRLNQPISA
+2354 ALSTLNERLSKPISA
-2367 TVDPYGRKGAVNQLS
+2367 TVDPYGSKGAVNQLN
-2382 KASKFMNKNGLTK
+2382 KASNFMTKRGLIK

>member
-12 IDVLIGGADQARKQV
+12 IDVLIGGADQARKKI

-34 AKLGKEV
+34 EELDKV
-41 QEAQRNMEKSVD
+41 IQEAQRNMEMSVD

-60 KKIYTDAL
+60 KKIYEDAL
-68 KQQKQLQKSIQES
+68 KKQKQLQKSITES
-81 ERNIN
+81 ERNVN
-86 TVQKYLNDV
+86 TVQKYLTDI

-101 NLNNAQKG
+101 NLNNAQRG
-109 LNQMLLGVNPKN
+109 LRDMLLGVNPKDLKTLN
-121 VESLRTVREY
+121 TVRDY

-136 DEIQRRKGNL
+136 DEAQRRKGNL

-165 MAKQRLQELISTTQK
+165 MAKQRLQELISSTRL
-180 NTQEIQIYRDQLK
+180 NTQEIQKYREQLAQ
-193 KVEDEE
+193 VEAEE
-199 QRRIS
+199 TR
-204 ANAGRVMGNLGGSSL
+204 
-219 SEIQEAIKVTTQ
+219 
-231 LRDAQ
+231 
-236 KLGGQEW
+236 
-243 NNYNVQIQ
+243 
-251 SAQKYL
+251 
-257 SDFNNLTKQ
+257 
-266 LSMADRMRNLGEV
+266 
-279 SEASLTELKKY
+279 
-290 WQEQVNGT
+290 
-298 MLSSSE
+298 
-304 LAKYEAQ
+304 
-311 LKKVTDEEQ
+311 
-320 RRISANAGRVMGNLG
+320 
-335 GSSVSE
+335 
-341 IQEAIKV
+341 
-348 TTQLRDAQKRGSQE
+348 
-362 WEIYNDEI
+362 
-370 QKAQKYLQDFNDKAK
+370 
-385 QLTMFRQMGDLTKV
+385 
-399 SSSSLSEL
+399 
-407 KKYWQE
+407 
-413 QINGA
+413 
-418 DTTSAKLKHYQIQLQ
+418 
-433 AVMKEEERRISVQ
+433 
-446 AGKVM
+446 
-451 GNLTD
+451 
-456 SSVSE
+456 
-461 IQEAIKVTMQLR
+461 
-473 DAQKLGSQEW
+473 
-483 DIYNDEIQKAQKYL
+483 
-497 SDFNDLTKQLSMSDR
+497 
-512 MRDLGKASESSLA
+512 
-525 ELKKYWQE
+525 
-533 QVNGAQRGSQ
+533 
-543 ELAEYES
+543 
-550 KLKQVLDEEKKRS
+550 
-563 AKSAVSVFS
+563 
-572 NLSGSS
+572 
-578 LTEIQDAIKATT
+578 
-590 QLRDATELGSK
+590 
-601 QWDIYNQY
+601 
-609 IERAKN
+609 
-615 YLSDFENTSK
+615 
-625 NAAIAE
+625 
-631 RMKNIGNA
+631 
-639 STSSL
+639 
-644 AELKKF
+644 
-650 WQEQVDGAE
+650 
-659 LSSQKLQ
+659 
-666 QYQQSLEAV
+666 
-675 VNEEQKRVSQ
+675 RVSQ

-727 IKDVESAINSLNEK
+727 VKEVESAINSLNEK
-741 LKQSSAQFST
+741 LKQSSAEFTSLE
-751 MDEALLKAEE
+751 DALDKAET
-761 VGMGTFDGTY
+761 VGQGTFGGTY

-779 SLEVYKKSLE
+779 SLEEYKKKLE

-797 KIQVALEVIDKK
+797 KIEDALSTIEKK
-809 QKGALLSAKELD
+809 QKNSVLSAKELD
-821 DIILNLK
+821 KVLLSLK
-828 AAPLED
+828 TASLED
-834 LQKAASQLQQELSEA
+834 LQKAAAQLQEELSKT
-849 ERDTREYMETSMNLR
+849 ERDAEKYVETSMNLR

-1055 LSMSDLIALAGTLDA
+1055 LSISDLIALAGTLDA

-1104 DYLKNLIEQGRT
+1104 DYLKNLIEQGKT
-1116 MEAIIAVFEK
+1116 IQAVIAVFEK

-1190 NAMAIMLRMGNAI
+1190 NAMAIMQRMGNAI

-1222 IASIPNRFERGETS
+1222 ISSIPNRFERGEKS

-1241 VALQVLVG
+1241 VTVQALVG

-1261 SANILLFGKM
+1261 SANIVLFTKM
-1271 MKAGTV
+1271 VKAGTASV
-1277 SLNVFKTAWQ
+1277 NIFKIAWQ
-1287 ALTFAMSKNPIGW
+1287 WLSKAMMSNPLGW
-1300 AVLGFTALASA
+1300 VVLGFTALTSA
-1311 VTMFK
+1311 ITYFK
-1316 KTVDQA
+1316 KSVDEA
-1322 AKAQAEFESSIQ
+1322 TKAQSEFEAAIQ
-1334 KETFELN
+1334 KETFELS

-1420 QELQSKIIASLNKMQ
+1420 QELQSKIIASLNKME

-1443 DAMARIMDGMNK
+1443 DAMALIMDGMNK

-1472 KYNKNIKQLPFSSDA
+1472 KYDKNIKQLPFSSDA

-1500 AGQTHTFLESTQR
+1500 AGQTQTFLESTQR

-1536 SSDLSE
+1536 SSDIPE

-1554 QRLRE
+1554 QRLRS
-1559 DVDDLN
+1559 DVEYLN
-1565 AKREKGEKLT
+1565 AKREKGKKLT
-1575 KAETDELAEKNR
+1575 ELETAELERLNERKEKGIMLNKLEESRLEELNDKRRKGENLTDSELKELKEKNR
-1587 QLGVYQNNISQVEKR
+1587 LLGVYQYNIDQVEKR

-1647 DTFAARGFKSAREE
+1647 DTFAARGFKSAKEE

-1700 KELNDQVSA
+1700 KEMNDEISA
-1709 AMAALEAYFLRRQQ
+1709 AMSALEAYFLRRQQ
-1723 AIRQAYLNEEI
+1723 AIRQAYLDEQI

-1759 KLLGESNTFNQKL
+1759 KLLGEENTFNQNL

-1786 LKKMGEKETDGVRKN
+1786 IKKLGERQTDGLRKN

-1860 FSGVIDESAVKERMD
+1860 FSGVIDESAVKERIN

-1889 NQLRT
+1889 DQLRT

-1952 LWEDRIKGSDDQSE
+1952 LWEDRIKGTDERTE

-1985 TSDTDN
+1985 TSETDN
-1991 AELEALRIKL
+1991 AELEALRIRL
-2001 EAAAQYYE
+2001 EAARQYYE
-2009 QFESRK
+2009 EFYARK
-2015 KELIQQ
+2015 EELIQQ
-2021 AIASGATQQQ
+2021 AIASGATQQE
-2031 AEESFLMAQKEAY
+2031 AEESYRMAEKEAL
-2044 DNYIAAREEQSAKE
+2044 DELNAAREEQASKE

-2085 AAFSE
+2085 AAFAE
-2090 VDDRKEAA
+2090 VDDRKQAA
-2098 KQLLQTA
+2098 KMLLQTA

-2111 LIMQKVQELIMKKAL
+2111 LIMQKITELLMKKTL
-2126 GAQEVA
+2126 GDQEVA
-2132 QEAATT
+2132 QEADTSA
-2138 TTVTALHGTQAI
+2138 TVTAIHGSQAI
-2150 TDLTVQGAK
+2150 TDMTVEGAK
-2159 TSGDIALGT
+2159 TAGDVTSGIARG
-2168 ASGAAKTIGQLG
+2168 SAKTIGDLG
-2180 WWGIPLVA
+2180 WWGIPLIA

-2207 SKQEVAAATGVSSS
+2207 AKQDVAAATGVSSS
-2221 KGRVATGMLT
+2221 KGRVAAGMLT

-2285 LILNYPHIYDSILTI
+2285 LILNYPHIYESILTI

-2319 PSMPAQASQAAQQAG
+2319 PSMPAQITQVASGATDMTMQNEQMTQML
-2334 GSGMSAAEMS
+2334 GSVAE
-2344 QVLTGVTDAV
+2344 
-2354 NALTQRLNQPISA
+2354 ALSTLNERLSKPISA
-2367 TVDPYGRKGAVNQLS
+2367 TVDPYGSKGAVNQLN
-2382 KASKFMNKNGLTK
+2382 KASNFMTKRGLIK

>member
-1 MANSLGTRLAR
+1 MKDTVFLSFISTFRLPNFEENKHKDMANSLGTRLAR
-12 IDVLIGGADQARKQV
+12 IDVLIGGAEQAQKQV
-27 EEMRKEW
+27 DKMRDEWKKLRKEVEN
-34 AKLGKEV
+34 A
-41 QEAQRNMEKSVD
+41 QEQMNATTN
-53 TVDYDKN
+53 TTLYDDN
-60 KKIYTDAL
+60 KKIYNE
-68 KQQKQLQKSIQES
+68 KVKQL
-81 ERNIN
+81 ERLTKLIRENQRNVN
-86 TVQKYLNDV
+86 TVNKYLNDI

-101 NLNNAQKG
+101 NLGEARKG
-109 LNQMLLGVNPKN
+109 LNQMLLGINPKN
-121 VESLRTVREY
+121 AETLNTVRDY

-136 DEIQRRKGNL
+136 DEAQRRKGNL

-165 MAKQRLQELISTTQK
+165 MAKQRLQELISSTRL
-180 NTQEIQIYRDQLK
+180 NTQEIQKYREQLAQ
-193 KVEDEE
+193 VEAEE
-199 QRRIS
+199 TR
-204 ANAGRVMGNLGGSSL
+204 
-219 SEIQEAIKVTTQ
+219 
-231 LRDAQ
+231 
-236 KLGGQEW
+236 
-243 NNYNVQIQ
+243 
-251 SAQKYL
+251 
-257 SDFNNLTKQ
+257 
-266 LSMADRMRNLGEV
+266 
-279 SEASLTELKKY
+279 
-290 WQEQVNGT
+290 
-298 MLSSSE
+298 
-304 LAKYEAQ
+304 
-311 LKKVTDEEQ
+311 
-320 RRISANAGRVMGNLG
+320 
-335 GSSVSE
+335 
-341 IQEAIKV
+341 
-348 TTQLRDAQKRGSQE
+348 
-362 WEIYNDEI
+362 
-370 QKAQKYLQDFNDKAK
+370 
-385 QLTMFRQMGDLTKV
+385 
-399 SSSSLSEL
+399 
-407 KKYWQE
+407 
-413 QINGA
+413 
-418 DTTSAKLKHYQIQLQ
+418 
-433 AVMKEEERRISVQ
+433 
-446 AGKVM
+446 
-451 GNLTD
+451 
-456 SSVSE
+456 
-461 IQEAIKVTMQLR
+461 
-473 DAQKLGSQEW
+473 
-483 DIYNDEIQKAQKYL
+483 
-497 SDFNDLTKQLSMSDR
+497 
-512 MRDLGKASESSLA
+512 
-525 ELKKYWQE
+525 
-533 QVNGAQRGSQ
+533 
-543 ELAEYES
+543 
-550 KLKQVLDEEKKRS
+550 
-563 AKSAVSVFS
+563 
-572 NLSGSS
+572 
-578 LTEIQDAIKATT
+578 
-590 QLRDATELGSK
+590 
-601 QWDIYNQY
+601 
-609 IERAKN
+609 
-615 YLSDFENTSK
+615 
-625 NAAIAE
+625 
-631 RMKNIGNA
+631 
-639 STSSL
+639 
-644 AELKKF
+644 
-650 WQEQVDGAE
+650 
-659 LSSQKLQ
+659 
-666 QYQQSLEAV
+666 
-675 VNEEQKRVSQ
+675 RVSQ
-685 RAQTTLGKVQTGTFD
+685 RAQTTLGQVQTGTFD
-700 GTISQTK
+700 GTIAQTK

-717 QQLKTSDTKG
+717 QQLKTSDIKG
-727 IKDVESAINSLNEK
+727 VKEVESAINSLNEK
-741 LKQSSAQFST
+741 LKQSSAEFSSL
-751 MDEALLKAEE
+751 DEALDKAET
-761 VGMGTFDGTY
+761 VGQGTFDGTY

-779 SLEVYKKSLE
+779 SLEEYKKKLE

-797 KIQVALEVIDKK
+797 KIEDALSTIEKK
-809 QKGALLSAKELD
+809 QKNSVLSAEELNKV
-821 DIILNLK
+821 ILTLK
-828 AAPLED
+828 TAPLED
-834 LQKAASQLQQELSEA
+834 LQKAAAQLQEELSKT
-849 ERDTREYMETSMNLR
+849 ERDAEKYVETSMNLR
-864 RVNEQINEVKRSWQE
+864 RVNEQINEVKRSWKE

-1104 DYLKNLIEQGRT
+1104 DYLKNLIEQGKT
-1116 MEAIIAVFEK
+1116 IQAVIAVFEK

-1190 NAMAIMLRMGNAI
+1190 NAMAIMQRMGNAI

-1222 IASIPNRFERGETS
+1222 ISSIPNRFERGEKS

-1241 VALQVLVG
+1241 VTVQALVG

-1261 SANILLFGKM
+1261 SANIVLFTKM
-1271 MKAGTV
+1271 VKAGTASV
-1277 SLNVFKTAWQ
+1277 NIFKIAWQ
-1287 ALTFAMSKNPIGW
+1287 WLSKAMMSNPLGW
-1300 AVLGFTALASA
+1300 VVLGFTALTSA
-1311 VTMFK
+1311 ITYFK
-1316 KTVDQA
+1316 KSVDEA
-1322 AKAQAEFESSIQ
+1322 TKAQSEFEAAIQ
-1334 KETFELN
+1334 KETFELS

-1443 DAMARIMDGMNK
+1443 DAMALIMDGMNK

-1500 AGQTHTFLESTQR
+1500 AGQTQTFLESTQR

-1536 SSDLSE
+1536 SSDIPE

-1554 QRLRE
+1554 QRLRS
-1559 DVDDLN
+1559 DVEYLN
-1565 AKREKGEKLT
+1565 AKREKGKKLT
-1575 KAETDELAEKNR
+1575 ELETAELERLNERKEKGIMLNKLEESRLEELNDKRRKGENLTDSELKELEEKNR
-1587 QLGVYQNNISQVEKR
+1587 LLGVYQYNIDQVEKR

-1647 DTFAARGFKSAREE
+1647 DTFAARGFKSAKEE

-1692 KSGTRGEQ
+1692 KAGTRGEQ
-1700 KELNDQVSA
+1700 KEMNDEISA
-1709 AMAALEAYFLRRQQ
+1709 AMSALEAYFLRRQQ
-1723 AIRQAYLNEEI
+1723 AIRQAYLDEQI

-1759 KLLGESNTFNQKL
+1759 KLLGEENTFNQNL

-1786 LKKMGEKETDGVRKN
+1786 IKKLGERQTDGLRKN

-1860 FSGVIDESAVKERMD
+1860 FSGVIDESAVKERIN

-1889 NQLRT
+1889 DQLRT
-1894 YLSNIDA
+1894 YLSKIDA

-1924 DSKAAAEKYAKD
+1924 DSKSAAEKYAKD

-1952 LWEDRIKGSDDQSE
+1952 LWEDRIKGTDERTE

-1985 TSDTDN
+1985 TSETDN

-2021 AIASGATQQQ
+2021 AIASDATKQQ
-2031 AEESFLMAQKEAY
+2031 AEESFLMAPKEAY
-2044 DNYIAAREEQSAKE
+2044 DNYIAAREEQSSKE

-2085 AAFSE
+2085 AAFAE
-2090 VDDRKEAA
+2090 VDDRKQAA
-2098 KQLLQTA
+2098 KMLLQTA

-2111 LIMQKVQELIMKKAL
+2111 LIMQKITELLMKKTL
-2126 GAQEVA
+2126 GNQEVA
-2132 QEAATT
+2132 QEAATSA
-2138 TTVTALHGTQAI
+2138 TVTAIHGSQAI
-2150 TDLTVQGAK
+2150 TDMTVEGAK
-2159 TSGDIALGT
+2159 TAGDVTSGIARG
-2168 ASGAAKTIGQLG
+2168 SAKTIGDLG
-2180 WWGIPLVA
+2180 WWGIPLIA

-2207 SKQEVAAATGVSSS
+2207 AKQDVAAATGVSSS
-2221 KGRVATGMLT
+2221 KGRVAAGMLT

-2310 MPTFASGSY
+2310 MPTFASGNY
-2319 PSMPAQASQAAQQAG
+2319 PSMPAQITQVASGATDMTMQNEQMTQML
-2334 GSGMSAAEMS
+2334 GSVAE
-2344 QVLTGVTDAV
+2344 
-2354 NALTQRLNQPISA
+2354 ALSTLNDRLSKPISA
-2367 TVDPYGRKGAVNQLS
+2367 TVDPYGSKGAVNQLN
-2382 KASKFMNKNGLTK
+2382 KASNFMTKRGLIK

>member
-12 IDVLIGGADQARKQV
+12 IDVLIGGAEQARKQV
-27 EEMRKEW
+27 EQMREEW
-34 AKLGKEV
+34 KKLGKQA
-41 QEAQRNMEKSVD
+41 QEAQKNMQATVD
-53 TVDYDKN
+53 TVAYDKN
-60 KKIYTDAL
+60 KKIYEDAL
-68 KQQKQLQKSIQES
+68 KQQKQLQKSITES

-86 TVQKYLNDV
+86 TVQKYLTDI

-109 LNQMLLGVNPKN
+109 LKQMLLGVNPKDLQTLN
-121 VESLRTVREY
+121 TVRDY

-136 DEIQRRKGNL
+136 DEAQRRKGNL

-180 NTQEIQIYRDQLK
+180 NTKEIQTYREQLK

-204 ANAGRVMGNLGGSSL
+204 SKAGRVMGNLDGSSVA
-219 SEIQEAIKVTTQ
+219 EIQEAINVTTK

-243 NNYNVQIQ
+243 EIYNDEIQ
-251 SAQKYL
+251 RAQKYL

-266 LSMADRMRNLGEV
+266 IA
-279 SEASLTELKKY
+279 
-290 WQEQVNGT
+290 
-298 MLSSSE
+298 
-304 LAKYEAQ
+304 
-311 LKKVTDEEQ
+311 
-320 RRISANAGRVMGNLG
+320 
-335 GSSVSE
+335 
-341 IQEAIKV
+341 
-348 TTQLRDAQKRGSQE
+348 
-362 WEIYNDEI
+362 
-370 QKAQKYLQDFNDKAK
+370 
-385 QLTMFRQMGDLTKV
+385 
-399 SSSSLSEL
+399 
-407 KKYWQE
+407 
-413 QINGA
+413 
-418 DTTSAKLKHYQIQLQ
+418 
-433 AVMKEEERRISVQ
+433 
-446 AGKVM
+446 
-451 GNLTD
+451 
-456 SSVSE
+456 
-461 IQEAIKVTMQLR
+461 
-473 DAQKLGSQEW
+473 
-483 DIYNDEIQKAQKYL
+483 
-497 SDFNDLTKQLSMSDR
+497 MSDR
-512 MRDLGKASESSLA
+512 MKELGKASESSLS

-609 IERAKN
+609 IERAKK

-666 QYQQSLEAV
+666 QYQQNLEAV
-675 VNEEQKRVSQ
+675 IKEEQNRISN

-700 GTISQTK
+700 GTIAQTK

-741 LKQSSAQFST
+741 LKQSSAEFTSLE
-751 MDEALLKAEE
+751 DALDKAET
-761 VGMGTFDGTY
+761 VGQGTFDGTY

-779 SLEVYKKSLE
+779 SLEEYKKKLE

-797 KIQVALEVIDKK
+797 KIEDALSTIEKK
-809 QKGALLSAKELD
+809 QKNSVLSAKELD
-821 DIILNLK
+821 KVLLSLK
-828 AAPLED
+828 TASLED
-834 LQKAASQLQQELSEA
+834 LQKAAAQLQEELSKT
-849 ERDTREYMETSMNLR
+849 ERDAEKYVETSMNLR

-1104 DYLKNLIEQGRT
+1104 EYLKNLIEQGKT
-1116 MEAIIAVFEK
+1116 IQAVIAVFEK

-1190 NAMAIMLRMGNAI
+1190 NAMAIMQRMGNAI

-1211 FVEWLTDVLRY
+1211 IVEWLTDVLRY
-1222 IASIPNRFERGETS
+1222 ISSIPNRFERGETS

-1241 VALQVLVG
+1241 VTVQALVG

-1261 SANILLFGKM
+1261 SANIVLFTKM
-1271 MKAGTV
+1271 VKEGTASVNIFKIAWKWLSKAM
-1277 SLNVFKTAWQ
+1277 
-1287 ALTFAMSKNPIGW
+1287 MSNPLGW
-1300 AVLGFTALASA
+1300 VVLGFTALTSA
-1311 VTMFK
+1311 VTYFK
-1316 KTVDQA
+1316 KSVDEA
-1322 AKAQAEFESSIQ
+1322 TKAQSEFEAAIQ
-1334 KETFELN
+1334 KETFELS

-1443 DAMARIMDGMNK
+1443 DAMALIMDGMNK

-1500 AGQTHTFLESTQR
+1500 AGQTQTFLESTQR
-1513 AAESKTEELMLQ
+1513 AAERKTEELMLQ
-1525 DLRKSNQGILS
+1525 DLRKSNQDILS
-1536 SSDLSE
+1536 SSDIPE

-1554 QRLRE
+1554 QRLRS
-1559 DVDDLN
+1559 DVEYLN
-1565 AKREKGEKLT
+1565 AKREKGKKLT
-1575 KAETDELAEKNR
+1575 ELETAELERLNERKEKGIMLNKLEESRLEELNDKRRKGENLTDSELKELKEKNR
-1587 QLGVYQNNISQVEKR
+1587 LLGAYQYNIDQVEKR

-1647 DTFAARGFKSAREE
+1647 DTFAARGFKSAKEE

-1700 KELNDQVSA
+1700 KEMNDEISA
-1709 AMAALEAYFLRRQQ
+1709 AMSALEAYFLRRQQ
-1723 AIRQAYLNEEI
+1723 AIRQAYLDEQI

-1759 KLLGESNTFNQKL
+1759 KLLGEENTFNQNL

-1786 LKKMGEKETDGVRKN
+1786 IKKLGERQTDGLRKN

-1860 FSGVIDESAVKERMD
+1860 FSGVIDESAVKERIN

-1889 NQLRT
+1889 DELRT

-1952 LWEDRIKGSDDQSE
+1952 LWEDRIKGADDQSE

-2044 DNYIAAREEQSAKE
+2044 DNYIAAREEQSSKE
-2058 LEITESKLST
+2058 LEITESKLGT

-2085 AAFSE
+2085 AAFAE
-2090 VDDRKEAA
+2090 VDDRKQAA
-2098 KQLLQTA
+2098 KMLLQTA

-2111 LIMQKVQELIMKKAL
+2111 LIMQKITELLMKKTL
-2126 GAQEVA
+2126 GDQEVT
-2132 QEAATT
+2132 QEAATSA
-2138 TTVTALHGTQAI
+2138 TVTAIHGSQAI
-2150 TDLTVQGAK
+2150 TDMTVEGAK
-2159 TSGDIALGT
+2159 TTGDVTSGIARG
-2168 ASGAAKTIGQLG
+2168 SAKTIGDLG
-2180 WWGIPLVA
+2180 WWGIPLIA

-2207 SKQEVAAATGVSSS
+2207 AKQDVAAATGVSSS
-2221 KGRVATGMLT
+2221 KGRVAAGMLT

-2310 MPTFASGSY
+2310 MPTFASGNY
-2319 PSMPAQASQAAQQAG
+2319 PSMPAQITQVASGATDMTMQNEQMTQMLGSVAEALSTLNERLSKPIRAA
-2334 GSGMSAAEMS
+2334 
-2344 QVLTGVTDAV
+2344 
-2354 NALTQRLNQPISA
+2354 
-2367 TVDPYGRKGAVNQLS
+2367 VDPYGSKGAVNQLN
-2382 KASKFMNKNGLTK
+2382 KASNFMTKRGLIK

>member
-12 IDVLIGGADQARKQV
+12 IDVLIGGADQAKKKLEEMKNELKKLKDASVEAQEKMNASIEKVDFYKYKQV
-27 EEMRKEW
+27 YEDIEKKIKQLSKTIN
-34 AKLGKEV
+34 AN
-41 QEAQRNMEKSVD
+41 EATIKTVD
-53 TVDYDKN
+53 T
-60 KKIYTDAL
+60 
-68 KQQKQLQKSIQES
+68 
-81 ERNIN
+81 
-86 TVQKYLNDV
+86 YLNDI

-109 LNQMLLGVNPKN
+109 LKQMLLSVDPKK
-121 VESLRTVREY
+121 VETISVLRGY
-131 IKQIA
+131 IKQVY

-180 NTQEIQIYRDQLK
+180 NTKEIQTYREQLK

-204 ANAGRVMGNLGGSSL
+204 SKAGRVMGNLDGSSVA
-219 SEIQEAIKVTTQ
+219 EIQEAINVTTK

-243 NNYNVQIQ
+243 EIYNDEIQ
-251 SAQKYL
+251 RAQKYL

-266 LSMADRMRNLGEV
+266 IA
-279 SEASLTELKKY
+279 
-290 WQEQVNGT
+290 
-298 MLSSSE
+298 
-304 LAKYEAQ
+304 
-311 LKKVTDEEQ
+311 
-320 RRISANAGRVMGNLG
+320 
-335 GSSVSE
+335 
-341 IQEAIKV
+341 
-348 TTQLRDAQKRGSQE
+348 
-362 WEIYNDEI
+362 
-370 QKAQKYLQDFNDKAK
+370 
-385 QLTMFRQMGDLTKV
+385 
-399 SSSSLSEL
+399 
-407 KKYWQE
+407 
-413 QINGA
+413 
-418 DTTSAKLKHYQIQLQ
+418 
-433 AVMKEEERRISVQ
+433 
-446 AGKVM
+446 
-451 GNLTD
+451 
-456 SSVSE
+456 
-461 IQEAIKVTMQLR
+461 
-473 DAQKLGSQEW
+473 
-483 DIYNDEIQKAQKYL
+483 
-497 SDFNDLTKQLSMSDR
+497 MSDR
-512 MRDLGKASESSLA
+512 MKELGKASESSLA

-609 IERAKN
+609 IERAKK

-666 QYQQSLEAV
+666 QYQQNLEAV
-675 VNEEQKRVSQ
+675 IKEEQSRISN

-700 GTISQTK
+700 GTIAQTK

-717 QQLKTSDTKG
+717 QQLNTSETNGVKE
-727 IKDVESAINSLNEK
+727 VESAINSLNEK
-741 LKQSSAQFST
+741 LKQSSAEFTSLE
-751 MDEALLKAEE
+751 DALDKAET
-761 VGMGTFDGTY
+761 VGQGTFDGTY

-779 SLEVYKKSLE
+779 SLEEYKKKLE

-797 KIQVALEVIDKK
+797 KIEDALSTIEKK
-809 QKGALLSAKELD
+809 QKSSLLSAEELNKV
-821 DIILNLK
+821 ILTLK
-828 AAPLED
+828 TAPLED
-834 LQKAASQLQQELSEA
+834 LQKAAAQLQEELSKT
-849 ERDTREYMETSMNLR
+849 ERDAKKYVETSMNLR

-1104 DYLKNLIEQGRT
+1104 DYLKNLIEQGKT
-1116 MEAIIAVFEK
+1116 IQAVIAVFEK

-1190 NAMAIMLRMGNAI
+1190 NAMAIMQRMGNAI

-1222 IASIPNRFERGETS
+1222 ISSIPNRFERGEKS

-1241 VALQVLVG
+1241 VTVQALVG

-1261 SANILLFGKM
+1261 SANIVLFTKM
-1271 MKAGTV
+1271 VKAGTASV
-1277 SLNVFKTAWQ
+1277 NIFKIAWQ
-1287 ALTFAMSKNPIGW
+1287 WLSKAMMSNPLGW
-1300 AVLGFTALASA
+1300 VVLGFTALTSA
-1311 VTMFK
+1311 ITYFK
-1316 KTVDQA
+1316 KSVDEA
-1322 AKAQAEFESSIQ
+1322 TKAQSEFEAAIQ
-1334 KETFELN
+1334 KETFELS

-1420 QELQSKIIASLNKMQ
+1420 QELQSKIIASLNKME

-1443 DAMARIMDGMNK
+1443 DAMALIMDGMNK

-1472 KYNKNIKQLPFSSDA
+1472 KYDKNIKQLPFSSDA

-1500 AGQTHTFLESTQR
+1500 AGQTQTFLESTQR
-1513 AAESKTEELMLQ
+1513 AAESKTEELMLK

-1536 SSDLSE
+1536 SSDIPE

-1554 QRLRE
+1554 QRLRS
-1559 DVDDLN
+1559 DVEYLN
-1565 AKREKGEKLT
+1565 AKREKGKKLT
-1575 KAETDELAEKNR
+1575 ELETAELERLNERKEKGIMLNKLEESRLEELNDKRRKGENLTDSELKELKEKNR
-1587 QLGVYQNNISQVEKR
+1587 LLGVYQYNIDQVEKR

-1647 DTFAARGFKSAREE
+1647 DTFAARGFKSAKEE
-1661 YEALKKMEQ
+1661 YEALKKMEEE
-1670 DVAKVLAEKWGR
+1670 VAKVLAEKWGR

-1700 KELNDQVSA
+1700 KEMNDEISA
-1709 AMAALEAYFLRRQQ
+1709 AMSALEAYFLRRQQ
-1723 AIRQAYLNEEI
+1723 AIRQAYLDEQI

-1759 KLLGESNTFNQKL
+1759 KLLGEENTFNQNL

-1786 LKKMGEKETDGVRKN
+1786 IKKLGERQTDGLRKN

-1860 FSGVIDESAVKERMD
+1860 FSGVIDESAVKERIN

-1889 NQLRT
+1889 DQLRT

-1911 MSLMLKKLRDFYQ
+1911 MSLMLKKLRDFYR
-1924 DSKAAAEKYAKD
+1924 DSKSAAEKYAKD

-1952 LWEDRIKGSDDQSE
+1952 LWEDRIKGTDERTE

-1985 TSDTDN
+1985 TSETDN

-2044 DNYIAAREEQSAKE
+2044 DNYIAAREEQSSKE

-2085 AAFSE
+2085 AAFAE
-2090 VDDRKEAA
+2090 VDDRKQAA
-2098 KQLLQTA
+2098 KMLLQTA

-2111 LIMQKVQELIMKKAL
+2111 LIMQKITELLMKKTL
-2126 GAQEVA
+2126 GDQEVA
-2132 QEAATT
+2132 QEAATSA
-2138 TTVTALHGTQAI
+2138 TVTAIHGSQAI
-2150 TDLTVQGAK
+2150 TDMTVEGAK
-2159 TSGDIALGT
+2159 TEGDVTSGIARG
-2168 ASGAAKTIGQLG
+2168 SAKTIGDLG
-2180 WWGIPLVA
+2180 WWGIPLIA

-2207 SKQEVAAATGVSSS
+2207 AKQDVAAATGVSSS
-2221 KGRVATGMLT
+2221 KGRVAAGMLT

-2285 LILNYPHIYDSILTI
+2285 LILNYPHIYESILTI

-2319 PSMPAQASQAAQQAG
+2319 PSMPAQITQVASGATDMTMQNEQMTQML
-2334 GSGMSAAEMS
+2334 GSVAE
-2344 QVLTGVTDAV
+2344 
-2354 NALTQRLNQPISA
+2354 ALSTLNERLSKPISA
-2367 TVDPYGRKGAVNQLS
+2367 TVDPYGSKGAVNQLN
-2382 KASKFMNKNGLTK
+2382 KASNFMTKRGLIK

>member
-12 IDVLIGGADQARKQV
+12 IDVLIGGADQAKKKLQ
-27 EEMRKEW
+27 EMRDE
-34 AKLGKEV
+34 ASRLAKEV
-41 QEAQRNMEKSVD
+41 ENARQAMADSVD
-53 TVDYDKN
+53 TVEYDK
-60 KKIYTDAL
+60 KKAEYEKLL
-68 KQQKQLQKSIQES
+68 KQQKELQRSIGYS

-86 TVQKYLNDV
+86 TVEKYLSDISN
-95 SGQTLR
+95 QTLR
-101 NLNNAQKG
+101 NLNNAQRSLKKI
-109 LNQMLLGVNPKN
+109 LLGVNPKDL
-121 VESLRTVREY
+121 ESIKAVQDL
-131 IKQIA
+131 IKQVS

-180 NTQEIQIYRDQLK
+180 NTKEIQTYREQLK

-204 ANAGRVMGNLGGSSL
+204 SKAGRVMGNLDGSSVA
-219 SEIQEAIKVTTQ
+219 EIQEAINVTTK

-243 NNYNVQIQ
+243 EIYNDEIQ
-251 SAQKYL
+251 RAQKYL

-266 LSMADRMRNLGEV
+266 IA
-279 SEASLTELKKY
+279 
-290 WQEQVNGT
+290 
-298 MLSSSE
+298 
-304 LAKYEAQ
+304 
-311 LKKVTDEEQ
+311 
-320 RRISANAGRVMGNLG
+320 
-335 GSSVSE
+335 
-341 IQEAIKV
+341 
-348 TTQLRDAQKRGSQE
+348 
-362 WEIYNDEI
+362 
-370 QKAQKYLQDFNDKAK
+370 
-385 QLTMFRQMGDLTKV
+385 
-399 SSSSLSEL
+399 
-407 KKYWQE
+407 
-413 QINGA
+413 
-418 DTTSAKLKHYQIQLQ
+418 
-433 AVMKEEERRISVQ
+433 
-446 AGKVM
+446 
-451 GNLTD
+451 
-456 SSVSE
+456 
-461 IQEAIKVTMQLR
+461 
-473 DAQKLGSQEW
+473 
-483 DIYNDEIQKAQKYL
+483 
-497 SDFNDLTKQLSMSDR
+497 MSDR
-512 MRDLGKASESSLA
+512 MKELGKASESSLA

-609 IERAKN
+609 IERAKK

-666 QYQQSLEAV
+666 QYQQNLEAV
-675 VNEEQKRVSQ
+675 IKEEQNRISN

-700 GTISQTK
+700 GTIAQTK

-727 IKDVESAINSLNEK
+727 VKEVESAINSLNEK
-741 LKQSSAQFST
+741 LKQSSAEFTSLE
-751 MDEALLKAEE
+751 DALDKAET
-761 VGMGTFDGTY
+761 VGKGTFDGTY

-779 SLEVYKKSLE
+779 SLEEYKKKLE

-797 KIQVALEVIDKK
+797 KIEDALSAIEKK
-809 QKGALLSAKELD
+809 QKNSVLSAKELD
-821 DIILNLK
+821 KVLLSLK
-828 AAPLED
+828 TASLED
-834 LQKAASQLQQELSEA
+834 LQKAAAQLQEELSKT
-849 ERDTREYMETSMNLR
+849 ERDAEKYVEKSMDLR

-914 NLQLSDSL
+914 NLQLSDSM

-1104 DYLKNLIEQGRT
+1104 DYLKNLIEQGKT
-1116 MEAIIAVFEK
+1116 IQAVIAVFEK

-1190 NAMAIMLRMGNAI
+1190 NAMAIMQRMGNAI

-1222 IASIPNRFERGETS
+1222 ISSIPNRFERGETS
-1236 IRLMA
+1236 IRLTA

-1261 SANILLFGKM
+1261 SANIVLFTKM
-1271 MKAGTV
+1271 VKSGTASV
-1277 SLNVFKTAWQ
+1277 NIFKIAWQ
-1287 ALTFAMSKNPIGW
+1287 SLSKAMMSNPLGW
-1300 AVLGFTALASA
+1300 VVLGFTALTSA
-1311 VTMFK
+1311 ITYFK
-1316 KTVDQA
+1316 KSVDEA
-1322 AKAQAEFESSIQ
+1322 TKAQSEFEAAIQ
-1334 KETFELN
+1334 KETFELS
-1341 NLKYAIDKAN
+1341 NLKYAIEKAN

-1472 KYNKNIKQLPFSSDA
+1472 KYDKNIKQLPFSSDA

-1500 AGQTHTFLESTQR
+1500 AGQTQTFLESTQR
-1513 AAESKTEELMLQ
+1513 AAESKIEELMLQ
-1525 DLRKSNQGILS
+1525 DLRKSNQGVLS
-1536 SSDLSE
+1536 SSDLPE

-1559 DVDDLN
+1559 DVDELN

-1575 KAETDELAEKNR
+1575 KAETAELAEKNR

-1647 DTFAARGFKSAREE
+1647 DTFAARGFKSAKEE

-1700 KELNDQVSA
+1700 KEMNDEISA
-1709 AMAALEAYFLRRQQ
+1709 AMSALEAYFLRRQQ
-1723 AIRQAYLNEEI
+1723 AIRQAYLDEQI

-1759 KLLGESNTFNQKL
+1759 KLLGEENTFNQNL

-1786 LKKMGEKETDGVRKN
+1786 IKKLGERQTDGLRKN

-1830 ESLVNQF
+1830 ESIVNQF

-1860 FSGVIDESAVKERMD
+1860 FSGVIDESAVKERIN

-1889 NQLRT
+1889 DQLRT

-1936 IKEMIDVQ
+1936 IKEMIDSS
-1944 WETSGNQK
+1944 WKDSGKEKEWDDIINASEQR
-1952 LWEDRIKGSDDQSE
+1952 LEDTENMSQV
-1966 LMGAAGNL
+1966 
-1974 GLASTQSSFLG
+1974 GLASSKTTILG
-1985 TSDTDN
+1985 TSDVDK
-1991 AELEALRIKL
+1991 AELDSLRYKL
-2001 EAAAQYYE
+2001 EAAQEYYE
-2009 QFESRK
+2009 SFYNRREQ
-2015 KELIQQ
+2015 LIQQ
-2021 AIASGATQQQ
+2021 AIANGATEQQ
-2031 AEESFLMAQKEAY
+2031 AIASQIKAEEK
-2044 DNYIAAREEQSAKE
+2044 ARQDSENALIDYYNKQN
-2058 LEITESKLST
+2058 EITFAKLSS
-2068 LKNYTDA
+2068 LKEYTDA

-2085 AAFSE
+2085 AAFAE

-2126 GAQEVA
+2126 GAQEVS
-2132 QEAATT
+2132 QEAATSA
-2138 TTVTALHGTQAI
+2138 TVTAIHGSQAI
-2150 TDLTVQGAK
+2150 TDMTVEGAK
-2159 TSGDIALGT
+2159 TAGDVTSGIARG
-2168 ASGAAKTIGQLG
+2168 SAKTIGDLG
-2180 WWGIPLVA
+2180 WWGIPLIA

-2207 SKQEVAAATGVSSS
+2207 AKQDVAAATGVSSS
-2221 KGRVATGMLT
+2221 KGRVAAGMLT

-2285 LILNYPHIYDSILTI
+2285 LILNYPHIYESILTI

-2319 PSMPAQASQAAQQAG
+2319 PSMPAQITQVASGATDMTMQNEQMTQML
-2334 GSGMSAAEMS
+2334 GSVAE
-2344 QVLTGVTDAV
+2344 
-2354 NALTQRLNQPISA
+2354 ALSTLNERLSKPISA
-2367 TVDPYGRKGAVNQLS
+2367 TVDPYGSKGAVNQLN
-2382 KASKFMNKNGLTK
+2382 KASNFMTKRGLIK

>member
-12 IDVLIGGADQARKQV
+12 IDVLIGGAEQARKQV
-27 EEMRKEW
+27 EQMREEW
-34 AKLGKEV
+34 KKLGKQA
-41 QEAQRNMEKSVD
+41 QEAQKNMQATVD
-53 TVDYDKN
+53 TVAYDKN
-60 KKIYTDAL
+60 KKIYEDAL
-68 KQQKQLQKSIQES
+68 KQQKQLQKSITES

-86 TVQKYLNDV
+86 TVQKYLTDI

-109 LNQMLLGVNPKN
+109 LKQMLLGVNPKDLQTLN
-121 VESLRTVREY
+121 TVRDY

-136 DEIQRRKGNL
+136 DEAQRRKGNL

-180 NTQEIQIYRDQLK
+180 NTKEIQTYREQLK

-204 ANAGRVMGNLGGSSL
+204 SKAGRVMGNLDGSSVA
-219 SEIQEAIKVTTQ
+219 EIQEAINVTTK

-243 NNYNVQIQ
+243 EIYNDEIQ
-251 SAQKYL
+251 RAQKYL

-266 LSMADRMRNLGEV
+266 IA
-279 SEASLTELKKY
+279 
-290 WQEQVNGT
+290 
-298 MLSSSE
+298 
-304 LAKYEAQ
+304 
-311 LKKVTDEEQ
+311 
-320 RRISANAGRVMGNLG
+320 
-335 GSSVSE
+335 
-341 IQEAIKV
+341 
-348 TTQLRDAQKRGSQE
+348 
-362 WEIYNDEI
+362 
-370 QKAQKYLQDFNDKAK
+370 
-385 QLTMFRQMGDLTKV
+385 
-399 SSSSLSEL
+399 
-407 KKYWQE
+407 
-413 QINGA
+413 
-418 DTTSAKLKHYQIQLQ
+418 
-433 AVMKEEERRISVQ
+433 
-446 AGKVM
+446 
-451 GNLTD
+451 
-456 SSVSE
+456 
-461 IQEAIKVTMQLR
+461 
-473 DAQKLGSQEW
+473 
-483 DIYNDEIQKAQKYL
+483 
-497 SDFNDLTKQLSMSDR
+497 MSDR
-512 MRDLGKASESSLA
+512 MKELGKASESSLS

-609 IERAKN
+609 IERAKK

-666 QYQQSLEAV
+666 QYQQNLEAV
-675 VNEEQKRVSQ
+675 IKEEQNRISN
-685 RAQTTLGKVQTGTFD
+685 RAQTTLGQVQTGTFD
-700 GTISQTK
+700 GTIAQTK

-727 IKDVESAINSLNEK
+727 VKEVESAINSLNEK
-741 LKQSSAQFST
+741 LKQSSAEFTSLE
-751 MDEALLKAEE
+751 DALDKAET
-761 VGMGTFDGTY
+761 VGQGTFDGTY

-779 SLEVYKKSLE
+779 SLEEYKKKLE

-797 KIQVALEVIDKK
+797 KIEDALSTIEKK
-809 QKGALLSAKELD
+809 QKNSVLSAKELD
-821 DIILNLK
+821 KVLLSLK
-828 AAPLED
+828 TASLED
-834 LQKAASQLQQELSEA
+834 LQKAAAQLQEELSKT
-849 ERDTREYMETSMNLR
+849 ERDAEKYVEKSMDLR

-1104 DYLKNLIEQGRT
+1104 DYLKNLIEQGKT
-1116 MEAIIAVFEK
+1116 IQAVIAVFEK

-1190 NAMAIMLRMGNAI
+1190 NAMAIMQRMGNAI

-1222 IASIPNRFERGETS
+1222 ISSIPNRFERGEKS

-1241 VALQVLVG
+1241 VTVQALVG

-1261 SANILLFGKM
+1261 SANIVLFTKM
-1271 MKAGTV
+1271 VKAGTASV
-1277 SLNVFKTAWQ
+1277 NIFKIAWQ
-1287 ALTFAMSKNPIGW
+1287 WLSKAMMSNPLGW
-1300 AVLGFTALASA
+1300 VVLGFTALTSA
-1311 VTMFK
+1311 ITYFK
-1316 KTVDQA
+1316 KSVDEA
-1322 AKAQAEFESSIQ
+1322 TKAQSEFEAAIQ
-1334 KETFELN
+1334 KETFELS

-1420 QELQSKIIASLNKMQ
+1420 QELQSKIIASLNKME

-1443 DAMARIMDGMNK
+1443 DAMALIMDGMNK

-1472 KYNKNIKQLPFSSDA
+1472 KYDKNIKQLPFSSDA

-1500 AGQTHTFLESTQR
+1500 AGQTQTFLESTQR

-1536 SSDLSE
+1536 SSDIPE

-1554 QRLRE
+1554 QRLRS
-1559 DVDDLN
+1559 DVEYLN
-1565 AKREKGEKLT
+1565 AKREKGKKLT
-1575 KAETDELAEKNR
+1575 ELETAELERLNERKEKGIMLNKLEESRLEELNDKRRKGENLTDSELKELKEKNR
-1587 QLGVYQNNISQVEKR
+1587 LLGVYQHNIDQVEKR

-1647 DTFAARGFKSAREE
+1647 DTFAARGFKSAKEE

-1700 KELNDQVSA
+1700 KEMNDEISA
-1709 AMAALEAYFLRRQQ
+1709 AMSALEAYFLRRQQ
-1723 AIRQAYLNEEI
+1723 AIRQAYLDEQI

-1759 KLLGESNTFNQKL
+1759 KLLGEENTFNQNL

-1786 LKKMGEKETDGVRKN
+1786 IKKPGERQTDGLRKN

-1860 FSGVIDESAVKERMD
+1860 FSGVIDESAVKERIN

-1889 NQLRT
+1889 DELRT

-1952 LWEDRIKGSDDQSE
+1952 LWEDRIKGADDQSE

-2044 DNYIAAREEQSAKE
+2044 DNYIAAREEQSSKE
-2058 LEITESKLST
+2058 LEITESKLGT

-2085 AAFSE
+2085 AAFAE
-2090 VDDRKEAA
+2090 VDDRKQAA
-2098 KQLLQTA
+2098 KMLLQTA

-2111 LIMQKVQELIMKKAL
+2111 LIMQKITELLMKKTL
-2126 GAQEVA
+2126 GDQEVT
-2132 QEAATT
+2132 QEAATSA
-2138 TTVTALHGTQAI
+2138 TVTAIHGSQAI
-2150 TDLTVQGAK
+2150 TDMTVEGAK
-2159 TSGDIALGT
+2159 TTGDVTSGIARG
-2168 ASGAAKTIGQLG
+2168 SAKTIGDLG
-2180 WWGIPLVA
+2180 WWGIPLIA

-2207 SKQEVAAATGVSSS
+2207 AKQDVAAATGVSSS
-2221 KGRVATGMLT
+2221 KGRVAAGMLT

-2310 MPTFASGSY
+2310 MPTFASGNY
-2319 PSMPAQASQAAQQAG
+2319 PSMPAQITQVASGATDMTMQNEQMTQMLGSVAEALSTLNERLSKPIRAA
-2334 GSGMSAAEMS
+2334 
-2344 QVLTGVTDAV
+2344 
-2354 NALTQRLNQPISA
+2354 
-2367 TVDPYGRKGAVNQLS
+2367 VDPYGSKGAVNQLN
-2382 KASKFMNKNGLTK
+2382 KASNFMTKRGLIK

>member
-12 IDVLIGGADQARKQV
+12 IDVLIGGAEQAQKQV
-27 EEMRKEW
+27 DKMRDEWKKLRKEVEN
-34 AKLGKEV
+34 A
-41 QEAQRNMEKSVD
+41 QEQMNATTN
-53 TVDYDKN
+53 TTLYDDN
-60 KKIYTDAL
+60 KKIYNE
-68 KQQKQLQKSIQES
+68 KVKQL
-81 ERNIN
+81 ERLTKLIRENQRNVN
-86 TVQKYLNDV
+86 TVNKYLNDI

-101 NLNNAQKG
+101 NLGEARKG
-109 LNQMLLGVNPKN
+109 LNQMLLGINPKN
-121 VESLRTVREY
+121 AETLQTVREY

-136 DEIQRRKGNL
+136 DEIQRRKGNI

-165 MAKQRLQELISTTQK
+165 KAKERLQDLIKSTEL
-180 NTQEIQIYRDQLK
+180 NTQEIQKYREQLAQ
-193 KVEDEE
+193 VEAEE
-199 QRRIS
+199 TR
-204 ANAGRVMGNLGGSSL
+204 
-219 SEIQEAIKVTTQ
+219 
-231 LRDAQ
+231 
-236 KLGGQEW
+236 
-243 NNYNVQIQ
+243 
-251 SAQKYL
+251 
-257 SDFNNLTKQ
+257 
-266 LSMADRMRNLGEV
+266 
-279 SEASLTELKKY
+279 
-290 WQEQVNGT
+290 
-298 MLSSSE
+298 
-304 LAKYEAQ
+304 
-311 LKKVTDEEQ
+311 
-320 RRISANAGRVMGNLG
+320 
-335 GSSVSE
+335 
-341 IQEAIKV
+341 
-348 TTQLRDAQKRGSQE
+348 
-362 WEIYNDEI
+362 
-370 QKAQKYLQDFNDKAK
+370 
-385 QLTMFRQMGDLTKV
+385 
-399 SSSSLSEL
+399 
-407 KKYWQE
+407 
-413 QINGA
+413 
-418 DTTSAKLKHYQIQLQ
+418 
-433 AVMKEEERRISVQ
+433 
-446 AGKVM
+446 
-451 GNLTD
+451 
-456 SSVSE
+456 
-461 IQEAIKVTMQLR
+461 
-473 DAQKLGSQEW
+473 
-483 DIYNDEIQKAQKYL
+483 
-497 SDFNDLTKQLSMSDR
+497 
-512 MRDLGKASESSLA
+512 
-525 ELKKYWQE
+525 
-533 QVNGAQRGSQ
+533 
-543 ELAEYES
+543 
-550 KLKQVLDEEKKRS
+550 
-563 AKSAVSVFS
+563 
-572 NLSGSS
+572 
-578 LTEIQDAIKATT
+578 
-590 QLRDATELGSK
+590 
-601 QWDIYNQY
+601 
-609 IERAKN
+609 
-615 YLSDFENTSK
+615 
-625 NAAIAE
+625 
-631 RMKNIGNA
+631 
-639 STSSL
+639 
-644 AELKKF
+644 
-650 WQEQVDGAE
+650 
-659 LSSQKLQ
+659 
-666 QYQQSLEAV
+666 
-675 VNEEQKRVSQ
+675 RVSQ

-700 GTISQTK
+700 GTIAKTK

-717 QQLKTSDTKG
+717 QQLKTSDIKG
-727 IKDVESAINSLNEK
+727 VKEVESAINSLNEK
-741 LKQSSAQFST
+741 LKQSSAEFTSLE
-751 MDEALLKAEE
+751 DALDKAET
-761 VGMGTFDGTY
+761 VGQGTFDGTY

-779 SLEVYKKSLE
+779 SLEEYKKKLE

-797 KIQVALEVIDKK
+797 KIEDALSTIEKK
-809 QKGALLSAKELD
+809 QKNSVLSAEELNKV
-821 DIILNLK
+821 ILTLK
-828 AAPLED
+828 TAPLED
-834 LQKAASQLQQELSEA
+834 LQKAAAQLQQELSKT
-849 ERDTREYMETSMNLR
+849 ERDAEKYVETSMNLR

-1104 DYLKNLIEQGRT
+1104 DYLKNLIEQGKT
-1116 MEAIIAVFEK
+1116 IQAVIAVFEK

-1190 NAMAIMLRMGNAI
+1190 NAMAIMQRMGNAI

-1222 IASIPNRFERGETS
+1222 ISSIPNRFERGEKS

-1241 VALQVLVG
+1241 VTVQALVG

-1261 SANILLFGKM
+1261 SANIVLFTKM
-1271 MKAGTV
+1271 VKAGTASV
-1277 SLNVFKTAWQ
+1277 NIFKIAWQ
-1287 ALTFAMSKNPIGW
+1287 WLSKAMMSNPLGW
-1300 AVLGFTALASA
+1300 VVLGFTALTSA
-1311 VTMFK
+1311 ITYFK
-1316 KTVDQA
+1316 KSVDEA
-1322 AKAQAEFESSIQ
+1322 TKAQSEFEAAIQ
-1334 KETFELN
+1334 KETFELS

-1443 DAMARIMDGMNK
+1443 DAMALIMDGMNK

-1472 KYNKNIKQLPFSSDA
+1472 KYDKNIKQLPFSSDA

-1500 AGQTHTFLESTQR
+1500 AGQTQTFLESTQR

-1536 SSDLSE
+1536 SSDIPE

-1554 QRLRE
+1554 QRLRS
-1559 DVDDLN
+1559 DVEYLN
-1565 AKREKGEKLT
+1565 AKREKGKKLT
-1575 KAETDELAEKNR
+1575 ELETAELERLNERKEKGIMLNKLEESRLEELNDKRRKGENLTDSELKELKEKNR
-1587 QLGVYQNNISQVEKR
+1587 LLGVYQYNIDQVEKR

-1647 DTFAARGFKSAREE
+1647 DTFAARGFKSAKEE

-1700 KELNDQVSA
+1700 KEMNDEISA
-1709 AMAALEAYFLRRQQ
+1709 AMSALEAYFLRRQQ
-1723 AIRQAYLNEEI
+1723 AIRQAYLDEQI

-1759 KLLGESNTFNQKL
+1759 KLLGEENTFNQNL

-1786 LKKMGEKETDGVRKN
+1786 IKKLGERQTDGLRKN

-1860 FSGVIDESAVKERMD
+1860 FSGVIDESAVKERIN

-1889 NQLRT
+1889 DQLRT

-1952 LWEDRIKGSDDQSE
+1952 LWEDRIKGTDERTE

-2044 DNYIAAREEQSAKE
+2044 DNYIAAREEQSSKE
-2058 LEITESKLST
+2058 LEITESKLGT

-2085 AAFSE
+2085 AAFAE
-2090 VDDRKEAA
+2090 VDDRKQAA
-2098 KQLLQTA
+2098 KMLLQTA

-2111 LIMQKVQELIMKKAL
+2111 LIMQKITELLMKKTL
-2126 GAQEVA
+2126 GDQEVA
-2132 QEAATT
+2132 QEAATSA
-2138 TTVTALHGTQAI
+2138 TVTAIHGSQAI
-2150 TDLTVQGAK
+2150 TDMTVEGAK
-2159 TSGDIALGT
+2159 TEGDVTSGIARG
-2168 ASGAAKTIGQLG
+2168 SAKTIGDLG
-2180 WWGIPLVA
+2180 WWGIPLIA

-2207 SKQEVAAATGVSSS
+2207 AKQDVAAATGVSSS
-2221 KGRVATGMLT
+2221 KGRVAAGMLT

-2310 MPTFASGSY
+2310 MPTFASGNY
-2319 PSMPAQASQAAQQAG
+2319 PSMPAQITQVASGAADMTMQNEQMTQML
-2334 GSGMSAAEMS
+2334 GSVAE
-2344 QVLTGVTDAV
+2344 
-2354 NALTQRLNQPISA
+2354 ALSTLNDRLSKPISA
-2367 TVDPYGRKGAVNQLS
+2367 TVDPYGSKGAVNQLN
-2382 KASKFMNKNGLTK
+2382 KASNFMTKRGLIK

>member
-1 MANSLGTRLAR
+1 LLANSFKTVSVELTETVFLSFISTFRLPNFEENKHKDMANSLGTRLAR
-12 IDVLIGGADQARKQV
+12 IDVLIGGADQARKKI

-34 AKLGKEV
+34 EELDKV
-41 QEAQRNMEKSVD
+41 IQEAQRNMEMSVD

-60 KKIYTDAL
+60 KKIYEDAL
-68 KQQKQLQKSIQES
+68 KQQKQLQKSITES
-81 ERNIN
+81 ERNVN
-86 TVQKYLNDV
+86 TVQKYLTDI

-109 LNQMLLGVNPKN
+109 LKQMLLGVNPKDLQTLN
-121 VESLRTVREY
+121 TVRDY

-136 DEIQRRKGNL
+136 DEAQRRKGNL

-165 MAKQRLQELISTTQK
+165 MAKQRLQELISSTRL
-180 NTQEIQIYRDQLK
+180 NTQEIQKYREQLAQ
-193 KVEDEE
+193 VEAEE
-199 QRRIS
+199 TR
-204 ANAGRVMGNLGGSSL
+204 
-219 SEIQEAIKVTTQ
+219 
-231 LRDAQ
+231 
-236 KLGGQEW
+236 
-243 NNYNVQIQ
+243 
-251 SAQKYL
+251 
-257 SDFNNLTKQ
+257 
-266 LSMADRMRNLGEV
+266 
-279 SEASLTELKKY
+279 
-290 WQEQVNGT
+290 
-298 MLSSSE
+298 
-304 LAKYEAQ
+304 
-311 LKKVTDEEQ
+311 
-320 RRISANAGRVMGNLG
+320 
-335 GSSVSE
+335 
-341 IQEAIKV
+341 
-348 TTQLRDAQKRGSQE
+348 
-362 WEIYNDEI
+362 
-370 QKAQKYLQDFNDKAK
+370 
-385 QLTMFRQMGDLTKV
+385 
-399 SSSSLSEL
+399 
-407 KKYWQE
+407 
-413 QINGA
+413 
-418 DTTSAKLKHYQIQLQ
+418 
-433 AVMKEEERRISVQ
+433 
-446 AGKVM
+446 
-451 GNLTD
+451 
-456 SSVSE
+456 
-461 IQEAIKVTMQLR
+461 
-473 DAQKLGSQEW
+473 
-483 DIYNDEIQKAQKYL
+483 
-497 SDFNDLTKQLSMSDR
+497 
-512 MRDLGKASESSLA
+512 
-525 ELKKYWQE
+525 
-533 QVNGAQRGSQ
+533 
-543 ELAEYES
+543 
-550 KLKQVLDEEKKRS
+550 
-563 AKSAVSVFS
+563 
-572 NLSGSS
+572 
-578 LTEIQDAIKATT
+578 
-590 QLRDATELGSK
+590 
-601 QWDIYNQY
+601 
-609 IERAKN
+609 
-615 YLSDFENTSK
+615 
-625 NAAIAE
+625 
-631 RMKNIGNA
+631 
-639 STSSL
+639 
-644 AELKKF
+644 
-650 WQEQVDGAE
+650 
-659 LSSQKLQ
+659 
-666 QYQQSLEAV
+666 
-675 VNEEQKRVSQ
+675 RVSQ

-717 QQLKTSDTKG
+717 QQLKTSDTEGVKE
-727 IKDVESAINSLNEK
+727 VESAINSLNEK
-741 LKQSSAQFST
+741 LKQSSAEFTSLE
-751 MDEALLKAEE
+751 DALDKAET
-761 VGMGTFDGTY
+761 VGQGTFDGTY

-779 SLEVYKKSLE
+779 SLEEYKKKLE

-797 KIQVALEVIDKK
+797 KIEDALSTIEKK
-809 QKGALLSAKELD
+809 QKNSVLSAEELNKV
-821 DIILNLK
+821 ILTLK
-828 AAPLED
+828 TAPLED
-834 LQKAASQLQQELSEA
+834 LQKAAAQLQEELSKT
-849 ERDTREYMETSMNLR
+849 ERDAEKYVETSMNLR

-1104 DYLKNLIEQGRT
+1104 DYLKNLIEQGKT
-1116 MEAIIAVFEK
+1116 IQAVIAVFEK

-1190 NAMAIMLRMGNAI
+1190 NAMAIMQRMGNAI

-1222 IASIPNRFERGETS
+1222 ISSIPNRFERGEKS

-1241 VALQVLVG
+1241 VTVQALVG

-1261 SANILLFGKM
+1261 SANIVLFTKM
-1271 MKAGTV
+1271 VKAGTASV
-1277 SLNVFKTAWQ
+1277 NIFKIAWQ
-1287 ALTFAMSKNPIGW
+1287 WLSKAMMSNPLGW
-1300 AVLGFTALASA
+1300 VVLGFTALTSA
-1311 VTMFK
+1311 ITYFK
-1316 KTVDQA
+1316 KSVDEA
-1322 AKAQAEFESSIQ
+1322 TKAQSEFEAAIQ
-1334 KETFELN
+1334 KETFELS

-1500 AGQTHTFLESTQR
+1500 AGQTQTFLESTQR

-1536 SSDLSE
+1536 SSDIPE

-1554 QRLRE
+1554 QRLRS
-1559 DVDDLN
+1559 DVEYLN
-1565 AKREKGEKLT
+1565 AKREKGKKLT
-1575 KAETDELAEKNR
+1575 ELETAELERLNERKEKGIMLNKLEESRLEELNDKRRKGENLTDSELKELKEKNR
-1587 QLGVYQNNISQVEKR
+1587 LLGVYQYNIDQVEKR

-1647 DTFAARGFKSAREE
+1647 DTFAARGFKSAKEE

-1682 DTSGNWLKVR
+1682 DTSGNWIKVR

-1700 KELNDQVSA
+1700 KEMNDEISA
-1709 AMAALEAYFLRRQQ
+1709 AMSALEAYFLRRQQ
-1723 AIRQAYLNEEI
+1723 AIRQAYLDEQI

-1759 KLLGESNTFNQKL
+1759 KLLSEENTFNQNL

-1786 LKKMGEKETDGVRKN
+1786 IKKLGERQTDGLRKN

-1860 FSGVIDESAVKERMD
+1860 FSGVIDESAVKERIN

-1889 NQLRT
+1889 DQLRT

-1952 LWEDRIKGSDDQSE
+1952 LWEDRIKGTDERTE

-1985 TSDTDN
+1985 TSETDN
-1991 AELEALRIKL
+1991 AELEALRIRL
-2001 EAAAQYYE
+2001 EAARQYYE
-2009 QFESRK
+2009 EFYARK
-2015 KELIQQ
+2015 EELIQQ
-2021 AIASGATQQQ
+2021 AIASGATQQE
-2031 AEESFLMAQKEAY
+2031 AEESYRMAEKEAL
-2044 DNYIAAREEQSAKE
+2044 DELNAAREEQASKE

-2085 AAFSE
+2085 AAFAE
-2090 VDDRKEAA
+2090 VDDRKQAA
-2098 KQLLQTA
+2098 KMLLQTA

-2111 LIMQKVQELIMKKAL
+2111 LIMQKITELLMKKTL
-2126 GAQEVA
+2126 GDQEVA
-2132 QEAATT
+2132 QEAATSA
-2138 TTVTALHGTQAI
+2138 TVTAIHGSQAI
-2150 TDLTVQGAK
+2150 TDMTVEGAK
-2159 TSGDIALGT
+2159 TAGDVTSGIARG
-2168 ASGAAKTIGQLG
+2168 SAKTIGDLG
-2180 WWGIPLVA
+2180 WWGIPLIA

-2207 SKQEVAAATGVSSS
+2207 AKQDVAAATGVSSS
-2221 KGRVATGMLT
+2221 KGRVAAGMLT

-2260 GGGAH
+2260 SGGAH

-2310 MPTFASGSY
+2310 MPTFASGNY
-2319 PSMPAQASQAAQQAG
+2319 PFMPAQITQVASGATDMTMQNEQMTQMLGSVAEALSTLNERLSKPIRAA
-2334 GSGMSAAEMS
+2334 
-2344 QVLTGVTDAV
+2344 
-2354 NALTQRLNQPISA
+2354 
-2367 TVDPYGRKGAVNQLS
+2367 VDPYGSKGAVNQLN
-2382 KASKFMNKNGLTK
+2382 KASNFMTKRGLIK

>member
-12 IDVLIGGADQARKQV
+12 IDVLIGGADQARKKI

-34 AKLGKEV
+34 EELDKV
-41 QEAQRNMEKSVD
+41 IQEAQRNMEMSVD

-60 KKIYTDAL
+60 KKIYEDAL
-68 KQQKQLQKSIQES
+68 KKQKQLQKSITES
-81 ERNIN
+81 ERNVN
-86 TVQKYLNDV
+86 TVQKYLTDI

-101 NLNNAQKG
+101 NLNNAQRG
-109 LNQMLLGVNPKN
+109 LRDMLLGVNPKDLKTLN
-121 VESLRTVREY
+121 TVRDY

-136 DEIQRRKGNL
+136 DEAQRRKGNL

-165 MAKQRLQELISTTQK
+165 MAKQRLQELISSTRL
-180 NTQEIQIYRDQLK
+180 NTQEIQKYREQLAQ
-193 KVEDEE
+193 VEAEE
-199 QRRIS
+199 TR
-204 ANAGRVMGNLGGSSL
+204 
-219 SEIQEAIKVTTQ
+219 
-231 LRDAQ
+231 
-236 KLGGQEW
+236 
-243 NNYNVQIQ
+243 
-251 SAQKYL
+251 
-257 SDFNNLTKQ
+257 
-266 LSMADRMRNLGEV
+266 
-279 SEASLTELKKY
+279 
-290 WQEQVNGT
+290 
-298 MLSSSE
+298 
-304 LAKYEAQ
+304 
-311 LKKVTDEEQ
+311 
-320 RRISANAGRVMGNLG
+320 
-335 GSSVSE
+335 
-341 IQEAIKV
+341 
-348 TTQLRDAQKRGSQE
+348 
-362 WEIYNDEI
+362 
-370 QKAQKYLQDFNDKAK
+370 
-385 QLTMFRQMGDLTKV
+385 
-399 SSSSLSEL
+399 
-407 KKYWQE
+407 
-413 QINGA
+413 
-418 DTTSAKLKHYQIQLQ
+418 
-433 AVMKEEERRISVQ
+433 
-446 AGKVM
+446 
-451 GNLTD
+451 
-456 SSVSE
+456 
-461 IQEAIKVTMQLR
+461 
-473 DAQKLGSQEW
+473 
-483 DIYNDEIQKAQKYL
+483 
-497 SDFNDLTKQLSMSDR
+497 
-512 MRDLGKASESSLA
+512 
-525 ELKKYWQE
+525 
-533 QVNGAQRGSQ
+533 
-543 ELAEYES
+543 
-550 KLKQVLDEEKKRS
+550 
-563 AKSAVSVFS
+563 
-572 NLSGSS
+572 
-578 LTEIQDAIKATT
+578 
-590 QLRDATELGSK
+590 
-601 QWDIYNQY
+601 
-609 IERAKN
+609 
-615 YLSDFENTSK
+615 
-625 NAAIAE
+625 
-631 RMKNIGNA
+631 
-639 STSSL
+639 
-644 AELKKF
+644 
-650 WQEQVDGAE
+650 
-659 LSSQKLQ
+659 
-666 QYQQSLEAV
+666 
-675 VNEEQKRVSQ
+675 RVSQ

-727 IKDVESAINSLNEK
+727 VKEVESAINSLNEK
-741 LKQSSAQFST
+741 LKQSSAEFTSLE
-751 MDEALLKAEE
+751 DALDKAET
-761 VGMGTFDGTY
+761 VGQGTFGGTY

-779 SLEVYKKSLE
+779 SLEEYKKKLE

-797 KIQVALEVIDKK
+797 KIEDALSTIEKK
-809 QKGALLSAKELD
+809 QKNSVLSAKELD
-821 DIILNLK
+821 KVLLSLK
-828 AAPLED
+828 TASLED
-834 LQKAASQLQQELSEA
+834 LQKAAAQLQEELSKT
-849 ERDTREYMETSMNLR
+849 ERDAEKYVETSMNLR

-1104 DYLKNLIEQGRT
+1104 DYLKNLIEQGKT
-1116 MEAIIAVFEK
+1116 IQAVIAVFEK

-1190 NAMAIMLRMGNAI
+1190 NAMAIMQRMGNAI

-1222 IASIPNRFERGETS
+1222 ISSIPNRFERGEKS

-1241 VALQVLVG
+1241 VTVQALVG

-1261 SANILLFGKM
+1261 SANIVLFTKM
-1271 MKAGTV
+1271 VKAGTASV
-1277 SLNVFKTAWQ
+1277 NIFKIAWQ
-1287 ALTFAMSKNPIGW
+1287 WLSKAMMSNPLGW
-1300 AVLGFTALASA
+1300 VVLGFTALTSA
-1311 VTMFK
+1311 ITYFK
-1316 KTVDQA
+1316 KSVDEA
-1322 AKAQAEFESSIQ
+1322 TKAQSEFEAAIQ
-1334 KETFELN
+1334 KETFELS

-1420 QELQSKIIASLNKMQ
+1420 QELQSKIIASLNKME

-1443 DAMARIMDGMNK
+1443 DAMALIMDGMNK

-1472 KYNKNIKQLPFSSDA
+1472 KYDKNIKQLPFSSDA

-1500 AGQTHTFLESTQR
+1500 AGQTQTFLESTQR

-1536 SSDLSE
+1536 SSDIPE

-1554 QRLRE
+1554 QRLRS
-1559 DVDDLN
+1559 DVEYLN
-1565 AKREKGEKLT
+1565 AKREKGKKLT
-1575 KAETDELAEKNR
+1575 ELETAELERLNERKEKGIMLNKLEESRLEELNDKRRKGENLTDSELKELKEKNR
-1587 QLGVYQNNISQVEKR
+1587 LLGVYQHNIDQVEKR

-1647 DTFAARGFKSAREE
+1647 DTFAARGFKSAKEE

-1700 KELNDQVSA
+1700 KEMNDEISA
-1709 AMAALEAYFLRRQQ
+1709 AMSALEAYFLRRQQ
-1723 AIRQAYLNEEI
+1723 AIRQAYLDEQI

-1759 KLLGESNTFNQKL
+1759 KLLGEENTFNQNL

-1786 LKKMGEKETDGVRKN
+1786 IKKLGERQTDGLRKN

-1860 FSGVIDESAVKERMD
+1860 FSGVIDESAVKERIN

-1889 NQLRT
+1889 DELRT

-1952 LWEDRIKGSDDQSE
+1952 LWEDRIKGADDQSE

-2044 DNYIAAREEQSAKE
+2044 DNYIAAREEQSSKE
-2058 LEITESKLST
+2058 LEITESKLGT

-2085 AAFSE
+2085 AAFAE
-2090 VDDRKEAA
+2090 VDDRKQAA
-2098 KQLLQTA
+2098 KMLLQTA

-2111 LIMQKVQELIMKKAL
+2111 LIMQKITELLMKKTL
-2126 GAQEVA
+2126 GDQEVT
-2132 QEAATT
+2132 QEAATSA
-2138 TTVTALHGTQAI
+2138 TVTAIHGSQAI
-2150 TDLTVQGAK
+2150 TDMTVEGAK
-2159 TSGDIALGT
+2159 TTGDVTSGIARG
-2168 ASGAAKTIGQLG
+2168 SAKTIGDLG
-2180 WWGIPLVA
+2180 WWGIPLIA

-2207 SKQEVAAATGVSSS
+2207 AKQDVAAATGVSSS
-2221 KGRVATGMLT
+2221 KGRVAAGMLT

-2319 PSMPAQASQAAQQAG
+2319 PSMPAQITQVASGATDMTMQNEQMTQML
-2334 GSGMSAAEMS
+2334 GSVAE
-2344 QVLTGVTDAV
+2344 
-2354 NALTQRLNQPISA
+2354 ALSTLNERLSKPISA
-2367 TVDPYGRKGAVNQLS
+2367 TVDPYGSKGAVNQLN
-2382 KASKFMNKNGLTK
+2382 KASNFMTKRGLIK

>member
-12 IDVLIGGADQARKQV
+12 IDVLIGGAEQARKQV
-27 EEMRKEW
+27 EQMREEW
-34 AKLGKEV
+34 KKLGKQA
-41 QEAQRNMEKSVD
+41 QEAQKNMQATVD
-53 TVDYDKN
+53 TVAYDKN
-60 KKIYTDAL
+60 KKIYEDAL
-68 KQQKQLQKSIQES
+68 KQQKQLQKSITES

-86 TVQKYLNDV
+86 TVQKYLTDI

-109 LNQMLLGVNPKN
+109 LKQMLLGVNPKDLQTLN
-121 VESLRTVREY
+121 TVRDY

-136 DEIQRRKGNL
+136 DEVQRRKGNL

-165 MAKQRLQELISTTQK
+165 MAKQRLQELISTTQR
-180 NTQEIQIYRDQLK
+180 NTKEIQTYREQLK

-204 ANAGRVMGNLGGSSL
+204 SKAGRVMGNLDGSSVA
-219 SEIQEAIKVTTQ
+219 EIQEAINVTTK

-243 NNYNVQIQ
+243 
-251 SAQKYL
+251 
-257 SDFNNLTKQ
+257 
-266 LSMADRMRNLGEV
+266 
-279 SEASLTELKKY
+279 
-290 WQEQVNGT
+290 
-298 MLSSSE
+298 
-304 LAKYEAQ
+304 
-311 LKKVTDEEQ
+311 
-320 RRISANAGRVMGNLG
+320 
-335 GSSVSE
+335 
-341 IQEAIKV
+341 
-348 TTQLRDAQKRGSQE
+348 
-362 WEIYNDEI
+362 EIYNDEI
-370 QKAQKYLQDFNDKAK
+370 Q
-385 QLTMFRQMGDLTKV
+385 R
-399 SSSSLSEL
+399 
-407 KKYWQE
+407 
-413 QINGA
+413 
-418 DTTSAKLKHYQIQLQ
+418 
-433 AVMKEEERRISVQ
+433 
-446 AGKVM
+446 
-451 GNLTD
+451 
-456 SSVSE
+456 
-461 IQEAIKVTMQLR
+461 
-473 DAQKLGSQEW
+473 
-483 DIYNDEIQKAQKYL
+483 AQKYL
-497 SDFNDLTKQLSMSDR
+497 SDYNNLTKQIAMSDR
-512 MRDLGKASESSLA
+512 MKELGKASESSLA

-609 IERAKN
+609 IERAKK
-615 YLSDFENTSK
+615 YLTDFENTSK

-666 QYQQSLEAV
+666 QYQQNLEAV
-675 VNEEQKRVSQ
+675 IKEEQNRISN
-685 RAQTTLGKVQTGTFD
+685 RAQTTLGQVQTGTFD
-700 GTISQTK
+700 GTIAQTK

-727 IKDVESAINSLNEK
+727 VKEVESAINSLNEK
-741 LKQSSAQFST
+741 LKQSSAEFTSLE
-751 MDEALLKAEE
+751 DALDKAET
-761 VGMGTFDGTY
+761 VGQGTFDGTY

-779 SLEVYKKSLE
+779 SLEEYKKKLE

-797 KIQVALEVIDKK
+797 KIEDALSTIEKK
-809 QKGALLSAKELD
+809 QKNSVLSAKELD
-821 DIILNLK
+821 KVLLSLK
-828 AAPLED
+828 TASLED
-834 LQKAASQLQQELSEA
+834 LQKAAAQLQEELSKTG
-849 ERDTREYMETSMNLR
+849 RDAKKYVEKSMDLR

-1070 LGQHAEMGGTALNT
+1070 LGQHAEMGGTVLNT

-1104 DYLKNLIEQGRT
+1104 DYLKNLIEQGKT
-1116 MEAIIAVFEK
+1116 IQAVIAVFEK

-1190 NAMAIMLRMGNAI
+1190 NAMAIMQRMGNAI

-1222 IASIPNRFERGETS
+1222 ISSIPNRFERGEKS

-1241 VALQVLVG
+1241 VTVQALVG

-1261 SANILLFGKM
+1261 SANIVLFTKM
-1271 MKAGTV
+1271 VKAGTASV
-1277 SLNVFKTAWQ
+1277 NIFKIVWQ
-1287 ALTFAMSKNPIGW
+1287 WLSKAMMSNPLGW
-1300 AVLGFTALASA
+1300 VVLGFTALTSA
-1311 VTMFK
+1311 ITYFK
-1316 KTVDQA
+1316 KSVDEA
-1322 AKAQAEFESSIQ
+1322 TKAQSEFEAAIQ
-1334 KETFELN
+1334 KETFELS

-1420 QELQSKIIASLNKMQ
+1420 QELQSKIIASLNKME

-1443 DAMARIMDGMNK
+1443 DAMALIMDGMNK

-1472 KYNKNIKQLPFSSDA
+1472 KYDKNIKQLPFSSDA

-1500 AGQTHTFLESTQR
+1500 AGQTQTFLESTQR
-1513 AAESKTEELMLQ
+1513 AAESKTEELMLK

-1536 SSDLSE
+1536 SSDIPE

-1554 QRLRE
+1554 QRLRS
-1559 DVDDLN
+1559 DVEYLN
-1565 AKREKGEKLT
+1565 AKREKGKKLT
-1575 KAETDELAEKNR
+1575 ELETAELERLNERKEKGIMLNKLEESRLEELNDKRRKGENLTDSELKELKEKNR
-1587 QLGVYQNNISQVEKR
+1587 LLGVYQYNIDQVEKR

-1647 DTFAARGFKSAREE
+1647 DTFAARGFKSAKEE
-1661 YEALKKMEQ
+1661 YEALKKMEEE
-1670 DVAKVLAEKWGR
+1670 VAKVLAEKWGR

-1700 KELNDQVSA
+1700 KEMNDEISA
-1709 AMAALEAYFLRRQQ
+1709 AMSALEAYFLRRQQ
-1723 AIRQAYLNEEI
+1723 AIRQAYLDEQI

-1759 KLLGESNTFNQKL
+1759 KLLGEENTFNQNL

-1786 LKKMGEKETDGVRKN
+1786 IKKLGERQTDGLRKN

-1860 FSGVIDESAVKERMD
+1860 FSGVIDESAVKERIN

-1889 NQLRT
+1889 DQLRT

-1924 DSKAAAEKYAKD
+1924 DSKSAAEKYAKD

-1952 LWEDRIKGSDDQSE
+1952 LWEDRIKGTDERTE

-1985 TSDTDN
+1985 TSETDN

-2044 DNYIAAREEQSAKE
+2044 DNYIAAREEQSSKE

-2085 AAFSE
+2085 AAFAE
-2090 VDDRKEAA
+2090 VDDRKQAA
-2098 KQLLQTA
+2098 KMLLQTA

-2111 LIMQKVQELIMKKAL
+2111 LIMQKITELLMKKTL
-2126 GAQEVA
+2126 GDQEVA
-2132 QEAATT
+2132 QEAATSAT
-2138 TTVTALHGTQAI
+2138 ITALHGTQAV

-2159 TSGDIALGT
+2159 TTADISAGI
-2168 ASGAAKTIGQLG
+2168 ASGSAKTIGQLG
-2180 WWGIPLVA
+2180 WWGIPLIA

-2207 SKQEVAAATGVSSS
+2207 AKQDVAAATGVSGN
-2221 KGRVATGMLT
+2221 KGRVAAGMLT

-2285 LILNYPHIYDSILTI
+2285 LILNYPHIYESILTI

-2310 MPTFASGSY
+2310 MPTFASGNY
-2319 PSMPAQASQAAQQAG
+2319 PSMPAQITQVASGATDMTMQNEQMTQML
-2334 GSGMSAAEMS
+2334 GSVAE
-2344 QVLTGVTDAV
+2344 
-2354 NALTQRLNQPISA
+2354 ALSTLNERLSKPIRA
-2367 TVDPYGRKGAVNQLS
+2367 TVDPYGSKGAVNQLN
-2382 KASKFMNKNGLTK
+2382 KASNFMTKRGLIE

>member
-12 IDVLIGGADQARKQV
+12 IDVLIGGAEQARKQV
-27 EEMRKEW
+27 EQMREEW
-34 AKLGKEV
+34 KKLGKQA
-41 QEAQRNMEKSVD
+41 QEAQKNMQATVD
-53 TVDYDKN
+53 TVAYDKN
-60 KKIYTDAL
+60 KKIYEDAL
-68 KQQKQLQKSIQES
+68 KQQKQLQKSITES

-86 TVQKYLNDV
+86 TVQKYLTDI

-109 LNQMLLGVNPKN
+109 LKQMLLGVNPKDLQTLN
-121 VESLRTVREY
+121 TVRDY

-136 DEIQRRKGNL
+136 DEAQRRKGNL

-180 NTQEIQIYRDQLK
+180 NTKEIQTYREQLK

-204 ANAGRVMGNLGGSSL
+204 SKAGRVMGNLDGSSVA
-219 SEIQEAIKVTTQ
+219 EIQEAINVTTK

-243 NNYNVQIQ
+243 EIYNDEIQ
-251 SAQKYL
+251 RAQKYL

-266 LSMADRMRNLGEV
+266 IA
-279 SEASLTELKKY
+279 
-290 WQEQVNGT
+290 
-298 MLSSSE
+298 
-304 LAKYEAQ
+304 
-311 LKKVTDEEQ
+311 
-320 RRISANAGRVMGNLG
+320 
-335 GSSVSE
+335 
-341 IQEAIKV
+341 
-348 TTQLRDAQKRGSQE
+348 
-362 WEIYNDEI
+362 
-370 QKAQKYLQDFNDKAK
+370 
-385 QLTMFRQMGDLTKV
+385 
-399 SSSSLSEL
+399 
-407 KKYWQE
+407 
-413 QINGA
+413 
-418 DTTSAKLKHYQIQLQ
+418 
-433 AVMKEEERRISVQ
+433 
-446 AGKVM
+446 
-451 GNLTD
+451 
-456 SSVSE
+456 
-461 IQEAIKVTMQLR
+461 
-473 DAQKLGSQEW
+473 
-483 DIYNDEIQKAQKYL
+483 
-497 SDFNDLTKQLSMSDR
+497 MSDR
-512 MRDLGKASESSLA
+512 MKELGKASESSLS

-609 IERAKN
+609 IERAKK

-666 QYQQSLEAV
+666 QYQQNLEAV
-675 VNEEQKRVSQ
+675 IKEEQNRISN
-685 RAQTTLGKVQTGTFD
+685 RAQTTLGQVQTGTFD
-700 GTISQTK
+700 GTIAQTK

-727 IKDVESAINSLNEK
+727 VKEVESAINSLNEK
-741 LKQSSAQFST
+741 LKQSSAEFTSLE
-751 MDEALLKAEE
+751 DALDKAET
-761 VGMGTFDGTY
+761 VGQGTFDGTY

-779 SLEVYKKSLE
+779 SLEEYKKKLE

-797 KIQVALEVIDKK
+797 KIEDALSTIEKK
-809 QKGALLSAKELD
+809 QKNSVLSAEELNKV
-821 DIILNLK
+821 ILTLK
-828 AAPLED
+828 TAPLED
-834 LQKAASQLQQELSEA
+834 LQKAAAQLQEELSKT
-849 ERDTREYMETSMNLR
+849 ERDAEKYVETSMNLR

-1041 DVVNRIGAIGEAAG
+1041 DIVTRIGAIGEAAG
-1055 LSMSDLIALAGTLDA
+1055 LSMSNLIALGGTVDA
-1070 LGQHAEMGGTALNT
+1070 LGQNAEMSGTALNT

-1104 DYLKNLIEQGRT
+1104 DYLKSLINQGKT

-1190 NAMAIMLRMGNAI
+1190 NAMAIMQRMGNAI

-1211 FVEWLTDVLRY
+1211 IVEWLTDVLRY
-1222 IASIPNRFERGETS
+1222 ISSIPNRFERGETS

-1241 VALQVLVG
+1241 VTVQALVG

-1261 SANILLFGKM
+1261 SANIVLFTKM
-1271 MKAGTV
+1271 VKEGTASVNIFKIAWKWLSKAM
-1277 SLNVFKTAWQ
+1277 
-1287 ALTFAMSKNPIGW
+1287 MSNPLGW
-1300 AVLGFTALASA
+1300 VVLGFTALTSA
-1311 VTMFK
+1311 VTYFK
-1316 KTVDQA
+1316 KSVDEA
-1322 AKAQAEFESSIQ
+1322 TKAQSEFEAAIQ
-1334 KETFELN
+1334 KETFELS

-1443 DAMARIMDGMNK
+1443 DAMALIMDGMNK

-1472 KYNKNIKQLPFSSDA
+1472 KYDKNIKQLPFSSDA

-1500 AGQTHTFLESTQR
+1500 AGQTQTFLESTQR
-1513 AAESKTEELMLQ
+1513 AAERKTEELMLQ
-1525 DLRKSNQGILS
+1525 DLRKSNQDILS
-1536 SSDLSE
+1536 SSDLPE

-1554 QRLRE
+1554 QRLRS
-1559 DVDDLN
+1559 DVEYLN
-1565 AKREKGEKLT
+1565 AKREKGKKLT
-1575 KAETDELAEKNR
+1575 ELETAELERLNERKEKGIMLNKLEESRLEELNDKRRKGENLTDSELKELKEKNR
-1587 QLGVYQNNISQVEKR
+1587 LLGAYQYNIDQVEKR

-1647 DTFAARGFKSAREE
+1647 DTFAARGFKSAKEE

-1700 KELNDQVSA
+1700 KEMNDEISA
-1709 AMAALEAYFLRRQQ
+1709 AMSALEAYFLRRQQ
-1723 AIRQAYLNEEI
+1723 AIRQAYLDEQI

-1759 KLLGESNTFNQKL
+1759 KLLGEENTFNQNL

-1786 LKKMGEKETDGVRKN
+1786 IKKLGERQTDGLRKN

-1860 FSGVIDESAVKERMD
+1860 FSGVIDESAVKERIN

-1889 NQLRT
+1889 DQLRT

-1952 LWEDRIKGSDDQSE
+1952 LWEDRIKGTDERTE

-1985 TSDTDN
+1985 TSETDN

-2044 DNYIAAREEQSAKE
+2044 DNYIAAREEQSSKE

-2085 AAFSE
+2085 AAFAE
-2090 VDDRKEAA
+2090 VDDRKQAA
-2098 KQLLQTA
+2098 KMLLQTA

-2111 LIMQKVQELIMKKAL
+2111 LIMQKITELLMKKTL
-2126 GAQEVA
+2126 GDQEVA
-2132 QEAATT
+2132 QEAATSA
-2138 TTVTALHGTQAI
+2138 TVTAIHGSQAI
-2150 TDLTVQGAK
+2150 TDMTVEGAK
-2159 TSGDIALGT
+2159 TAGDVTSGIARG
-2168 ASGAAKTIGQLG
+2168 SAKTIGDLG
-2180 WWGIPLVA
+2180 WWGIPLIA

-2207 SKQEVAAATGVSSS
+2207 SKQEVAAATGVSNS
-2221 KGRVATGMLT
+2221 KGRVAAGMLT

-2285 LILNYPHIYDSILTI
+2285 LILNYPHIYESILTI

-2310 MPTFASGSY
+2310 MPTFASGNY
-2319 PSMPAQASQAAQQAG
+2319 PSMPAQITQVASGATDMTMQNEQMTQML
-2334 GSGMSAAEMS
+2334 GSVAE
-2344 QVLTGVTDAV
+2344 
-2354 NALTQRLNQPISA
+2354 ALSTLNERLSKPISA
-2367 TVDPYGRKGAVNQLS
+2367 TVDPYGSKGAVNQLN
-2382 KASKFMNKNGLTK
+2382 KASNFMTKRGLIK

>member
-12 IDVLIGGADQARKQV
+12 IDVLIGGADQAKKKLEEMKNELKKLKDASVEAQEKMNASIEKVDFYKYKQV
-27 EEMRKEW
+27 YEDIEKKIKQLSKTIN
-34 AKLGKEV
+34 AN
-41 QEAQRNMEKSVD
+41 EATIKTVD
-53 TVDYDKN
+53 T
-60 KKIYTDAL
+60 
-68 KQQKQLQKSIQES
+68 
-81 ERNIN
+81 
-86 TVQKYLNDV
+86 YLNDI

-109 LNQMLLGVNPKN
+109 LKQMLLSVDPKK
-121 VESLRTVREY
+121 VETISVLRGY
-131 IKQIA
+131 IKQVY

-180 NTQEIQIYRDQLK
+180 NTKEIQTYREQLK

-204 ANAGRVMGNLGGSSL
+204 SKAGRVMGNLDGSSVA
-219 SEIQEAIKVTTQ
+219 EIQEAINVTTK

-243 NNYNVQIQ
+243 EIYNDEIQ
-251 SAQKYL
+251 RAQKYL

-266 LSMADRMRNLGEV
+266 IA
-279 SEASLTELKKY
+279 
-290 WQEQVNGT
+290 
-298 MLSSSE
+298 
-304 LAKYEAQ
+304 
-311 LKKVTDEEQ
+311 
-320 RRISANAGRVMGNLG
+320 
-335 GSSVSE
+335 
-341 IQEAIKV
+341 
-348 TTQLRDAQKRGSQE
+348 
-362 WEIYNDEI
+362 
-370 QKAQKYLQDFNDKAK
+370 
-385 QLTMFRQMGDLTKV
+385 
-399 SSSSLSEL
+399 
-407 KKYWQE
+407 
-413 QINGA
+413 
-418 DTTSAKLKHYQIQLQ
+418 
-433 AVMKEEERRISVQ
+433 
-446 AGKVM
+446 
-451 GNLTD
+451 
-456 SSVSE
+456 
-461 IQEAIKVTMQLR
+461 
-473 DAQKLGSQEW
+473 
-483 DIYNDEIQKAQKYL
+483 
-497 SDFNDLTKQLSMSDR
+497 MSDR
-512 MRDLGKASESSLA
+512 MKELGKASESSLA

-609 IERAKN
+609 IERAKK

-650 WQEQVDGAE
+650 WQEQIDGAE

-666 QYQQSLEAV
+666 QYQQNLEAV
-675 VNEEQKRVSQ
+675 IKEEQNRISN
-685 RAQTTLGKVQTGTFD
+685 RAQTTLGQVQTGTFD
-700 GTISQTK
+700 GTIAQTK
-707 EAIKLLEQYK
+707 EALKLLEQYK
-717 QQLKTSDTKG
+717 QQLKTSDTNGVKE
-727 IKDVESAINSLNEK
+727 VESAINSLNEK
-741 LKQSSAQFST
+741 LKQSSAEFTSLE
-751 MDEALLKAEE
+751 DALDKAET
-761 VGMGTFDGTY
+761 VGQGTFDGTY

-779 SLEVYKKSLE
+779 SLEEYKKSLE

-797 KIQVALEVIDKK
+797 KIEDALSTIEKK
-809 QKGALLSAKELD
+809 QKNSVLSAKELD
-821 DIILNLK
+821 KVLLSLK
-828 AAPLED
+828 TASLEN
-834 LQKAASQLQQELSEA
+834 LQKAAAQLQEELSKT
-849 ERDTREYMETSMNLR
+849 ERDAEKYVETSMNLR

-901 NEVVGRIKQLYQA
+901 NEVVGRIQQLYQA

-1104 DYLKNLIEQGRT
+1104 DYLKNLIEQGKT
-1116 MEAIIAVFEK
+1116 IQAVIAVFEK

-1222 IASIPNRFERGETS
+1222 ISSIPNRFERGEKS

-1241 VALQVLVG
+1241 VTVQALVG

-1261 SANILLFGKM
+1261 SANIVLFTKM
-1271 MKAGTV
+1271 VKAGTASV
-1277 SLNVFKTAWQ
+1277 NIFKIAWQ
-1287 ALTFAMSKNPIGW
+1287 WLSKAMMSNPLGW
-1300 AVLGFTALASA
+1300 VVLGFTALTSA
-1311 VTMFK
+1311 ITYFK
-1316 KTVDQA
+1316 KSVDEA
-1322 AKAQAEFESSIQ
+1322 TKAQSEFEAAIQ
-1334 KETFELN
+1334 KETFELS

-1420 QELQSKIIASLNKMQ
+1420 QELQSKIIVSLNKMQ

-1500 AGQTHTFLESTQR
+1500 AGQTQTFLESTQR

-1536 SSDLSE
+1536 SSDIPE

-1554 QRLRE
+1554 QRLRS
-1559 DVDDLN
+1559 DVEYLN
-1565 AKREKGEKLT
+1565 AKREKGKKLT
-1575 KAETDELAEKNR
+1575 ELETAELERLNERKEKGIMLNKLEESRLEELNDKRRKGENLTDSELKELKEKNR
-1587 QLGVYQNNISQVEKR
+1587 LLGVYQYNIDQVEKR

-1647 DTFAARGFKSAREE
+1647 DTFAARGFKSAKEE

-1700 KELNDQVSA
+1700 KEMNDEISA
-1709 AMAALEAYFLRRQQ
+1709 AMSALEAYFLRRQQ
-1723 AIRQAYLNEEI
+1723 AIRQAYLDEQI

-1759 KLLGESNTFNQKL
+1759 KLLGEENTFNQNL

-1786 LKKMGEKETDGVRKN
+1786 IKKLGERQTDGLRKN

-1854 FRMSLG
+1854 LRMSLG
-1860 FSGVIDESAVKERMD
+1860 FSGVIDESAVKERIN

-1889 NQLRT
+1889 DQLRT

-1924 DSKAAAEKYAKD
+1924 DSKSAAEKYAKD

-1952 LWEDRIKGSDDQSE
+1952 LWEDRIKGTDEQTE

-1985 TSDTDN
+1985 TSETDN

-2044 DNYIAAREEQSAKE
+2044 DNYIAAREEQSSKE

-2085 AAFSE
+2085 AAFAE
-2090 VDDRKEAA
+2090 VDDRKQAA
-2098 KQLLQTA
+2098 KMLLQTA

-2111 LIMQKVQELIMKKAL
+2111 LIMQKITELLMKKTL
-2126 GAQEVA
+2126 GDQEVA
-2132 QEAATT
+2132 QEAATSA
-2138 TTVTALHGTQAI
+2138 TVTAIHGSQAI
-2150 TDLTVQGAK
+2150 TDMTVEGAK
-2159 TSGDIALGT
+2159 TAGDVTSGIARG
-2168 ASGAAKTIGQLG
+2168 SAKTIGDLG
-2180 WWGIPLVA
+2180 WWGIPLIA

-2207 SKQEVAAATGVSSS
+2207 AKQDVAAATGVSSS
-2221 KGRVATGMLT
+2221 KGRVAAGMLT

-2285 LILNYPHIYDSILTI
+2285 LILNYPHIYESILTI
-2300 ARHGQLKSAA
+2300 ARHGQLKSAS
-2310 MPTFASGSY
+2310 MPTFASGNY
-2319 PSMPAQASQAAQQAG
+2319 PSMPAQITQVASGATDMNMQNEQMTQML
-2334 GSGMSAAEMS
+2334 GSVAE
-2344 QVLTGVTDAV
+2344 
-2354 NALTQRLNQPISA
+2354 ALSTLNERLSKPISA
-2367 TVDPYGRKGAVNQLS
+2367 TVDPYGSKGAVNQLN
-2382 KASKFMNKNGLTK
+2382 KASNFMTKRGLIK

>member
-12 IDVLIGGADQARKQV
+12 IDVLIGGAEQAQKQV
-27 EEMRKEW
+27 DKMRDEWKKLRKEVEN
-34 AKLGKEV
+34 A
-41 QEAQRNMEKSVD
+41 QEQMNATTN
-53 TVDYDKN
+53 TTLYDDN
-60 KKIYTDAL
+60 KKIYNE
-68 KQQKQLQKSIQES
+68 KVKQL
-81 ERNIN
+81 ERLTKLIRENQRNVN
-86 TVQKYLNDV
+86 TVNKYLNDI

-101 NLNNAQKG
+101 NLGEARKG
-109 LNQMLLGVNPKN
+109 LNQMLLGINPKN
-121 VESLRTVREY
+121 AETLQTVREY

-136 DEIQRRKGNL
+136 DEIQRRKGNI

-165 MAKQRLQELISTTQK
+165 KAKERLQDLIKSTEL
-180 NTQEIQIYRDQLK
+180 NTQEIQKYREQLAQ
-193 KVEDEE
+193 VEAEE
-199 QRRIS
+199 TR
-204 ANAGRVMGNLGGSSL
+204 
-219 SEIQEAIKVTTQ
+219 
-231 LRDAQ
+231 
-236 KLGGQEW
+236 
-243 NNYNVQIQ
+243 
-251 SAQKYL
+251 
-257 SDFNNLTKQ
+257 
-266 LSMADRMRNLGEV
+266 
-279 SEASLTELKKY
+279 
-290 WQEQVNGT
+290 
-298 MLSSSE
+298 
-304 LAKYEAQ
+304 
-311 LKKVTDEEQ
+311 
-320 RRISANAGRVMGNLG
+320 
-335 GSSVSE
+335 
-341 IQEAIKV
+341 
-348 TTQLRDAQKRGSQE
+348 
-362 WEIYNDEI
+362 
-370 QKAQKYLQDFNDKAK
+370 
-385 QLTMFRQMGDLTKV
+385 
-399 SSSSLSEL
+399 
-407 KKYWQE
+407 
-413 QINGA
+413 
-418 DTTSAKLKHYQIQLQ
+418 
-433 AVMKEEERRISVQ
+433 
-446 AGKVM
+446 
-451 GNLTD
+451 
-456 SSVSE
+456 
-461 IQEAIKVTMQLR
+461 
-473 DAQKLGSQEW
+473 
-483 DIYNDEIQKAQKYL
+483 
-497 SDFNDLTKQLSMSDR
+497 
-512 MRDLGKASESSLA
+512 
-525 ELKKYWQE
+525 
-533 QVNGAQRGSQ
+533 
-543 ELAEYES
+543 
-550 KLKQVLDEEKKRS
+550 
-563 AKSAVSVFS
+563 
-572 NLSGSS
+572 
-578 LTEIQDAIKATT
+578 
-590 QLRDATELGSK
+590 
-601 QWDIYNQY
+601 
-609 IERAKN
+609 
-615 YLSDFENTSK
+615 
-625 NAAIAE
+625 
-631 RMKNIGNA
+631 
-639 STSSL
+639 
-644 AELKKF
+644 
-650 WQEQVDGAE
+650 
-659 LSSQKLQ
+659 
-666 QYQQSLEAV
+666 
-675 VNEEQKRVSQ
+675 RVSQ

-717 QQLKTSDTKG
+717 QQLKTSDTEGVKE
-727 IKDVESAINSLNEK
+727 VESAINSLNEK
-741 LKQSSAQFST
+741 LKQSSAEFTSLE
-751 MDEALLKAEE
+751 DALDKAET
-761 VGMGTFDGTY
+761 VGQGTFDGTY

-779 SLEVYKKSLE
+779 SLEEYKKKLE

-797 KIQVALEVIDKK
+797 KIEDALSTIEKK
-809 QKGALLSAKELD
+809 QKNSVLSAEELNKV
-821 DIILNLK
+821 ILTLK
-828 AAPLED
+828 TAPLED
-834 LQKAASQLQQELSEA
+834 LQKAAAQLQEELSKT
-849 ERDTREYMETSMNLR
+849 ERDAEKYVETSMNLR

-1104 DYLKNLIEQGRT
+1104 DYLKNLIEQGKT
-1116 MEAIIAVFEK
+1116 IQAVIAVFEK

-1190 NAMAIMLRMGNAI
+1190 NAMAIMQRMGNAI

-1222 IASIPNRFERGETS
+1222 ISSIPNRFERGEKS

-1241 VALQVLVG
+1241 VTVQALVG

-1261 SANILLFGKM
+1261 SANIVLFTKM
-1271 MKAGTV
+1271 VKAGTASV
-1277 SLNVFKTAWQ
+1277 NIFKIAWQ
-1287 ALTFAMSKNPIGW
+1287 WLSKAMMSNPLGW
-1300 AVLGFTALASA
+1300 VVLGFTALTSA
-1311 VTMFK
+1311 ITYFK
-1316 KTVDQA
+1316 KSVDEA
-1322 AKAQAEFESSIQ
+1322 TKAQSEFEAAIQ
-1334 KETFELN
+1334 KETFELS

-1500 AGQTHTFLESTQR
+1500 AGQTQTFLESTQR

-1536 SSDLSE
+1536 SSDIPE

-1554 QRLRE
+1554 QRLRS
-1559 DVDDLN
+1559 DVEYLN
-1565 AKREKGEKLT
+1565 AKREKGKKLT
-1575 KAETDELAEKNR
+1575 ELETAELERLNERKEKGIMLNKLEESRLEELNDKRRKGENLTDSELKELKEKNR
-1587 QLGVYQNNISQVEKR
+1587 LLGVYQYNIDQVEKR

-1647 DTFAARGFKSAREE
+1647 DTFAARGFKSAKEE

-1682 DTSGNWLKVR
+1682 DTSGNWIKVR

-1700 KELNDQVSA
+1700 KEMNDEISA
-1709 AMAALEAYFLRRQQ
+1709 AMSALEAYFLRRQQ
-1723 AIRQAYLNEEI
+1723 AIRQAYLDEQI

-1759 KLLGESNTFNQKL
+1759 KLLSEENTFNQNL

-1786 LKKMGEKETDGVRKN
+1786 IKKLGERQTDGLRKN

-1860 FSGVIDESAVKERMD
+1860 FSGVIDESAVKERIN

-1889 NQLRT
+1889 DQLRT

-1901 VWAESMSPEQ
+1901 VWAESMSTEQ

-1952 LWEDRIKGSDDQSE
+1952 LWEDRIKGTDERTE

-1985 TSDTDN
+1985 TSETDN
-1991 AELEALRIKL
+1991 AELEALRIRL
-2001 EAAAQYYE
+2001 EAARQYYE
-2009 QFESRK
+2009 EFYARK
-2015 KELIQQ
+2015 EELIQQ
-2021 AIASGATQQQ
+2021 AIASGATQQE
-2031 AEESFLMAQKEAY
+2031 AEESYRMAEKEAL
-2044 DNYIAAREEQSAKE
+2044 DELNAAREEQASKE

-2085 AAFSE
+2085 AAFAE
-2090 VDDRKEAA
+2090 VDDRKQAA
-2098 KQLLQTA
+2098 KMLLQTA

-2111 LIMQKVQELIMKKAL
+2111 LIMQKITELLMKKTL
-2126 GAQEVA
+2126 GDQEVA
-2132 QEAATT
+2132 QEAATSA
-2138 TTVTALHGTQAI
+2138 TVTAIHGSQAI
-2150 TDLTVQGAK
+2150 TDMTVEGAK
-2159 TSGDIALGT
+2159 TAGDVTSGIARG
-2168 ASGAAKTIGQLG
+2168 SAKTIGDLG
-2180 WWGIPLVA
+2180 WWGIPLIA

-2207 SKQEVAAATGVSSS
+2207 AKQDVAAATGVSSS
-2221 KGRVATGMLT
+2221 KGRVAAGMLT

-2260 GGGAH
+2260 SGGAH

-2310 MPTFASGSY
+2310 MPTFASGNY
-2319 PSMPAQASQAAQQAG
+2319 PFMPAQITQVASGATDMTMQNEQMTQMLGSVAEALSTLNERLSKPIRAA
-2334 GSGMSAAEMS
+2334 
-2344 QVLTGVTDAV
+2344 
-2354 NALTQRLNQPISA
+2354 
-2367 TVDPYGRKGAVNQLS
+2367 VDPYGSKGAVNQLN
-2382 KASKFMNKNGLTK
+2382 KASNFMTKRGLIK

>member
-12 IDVLIGGADQARKQV
+12 IDVLIGGADQARKKI

-34 AKLGKEV
+34 EELDKV
-41 QEAQRNMEKSVD
+41 IQEAQRNMEMSVD
-53 TVDYDKN
+53 TVNYDKN
-60 KKIYTDAL
+60 KKIYEDAL
-68 KQQKQLQKSIQES
+68 KKQKQLQKSITES
-81 ERNIN
+81 ERNVN
-86 TVQKYLNDV
+86 TVQKYLTDI

-101 NLNNAQKG
+101 NLNNAQRG
-109 LNQMLLGVNPKN
+109 LRDMLLGVNPKDLKTLN
-121 VESLRTVREY
+121 TVRDY

-136 DEIQRRKGNL
+136 DEAQRRKGNL

-165 MAKQRLQELISTTQK
+165 MAKQRLQELISSTRL
-180 NTQEIQIYRDQLK
+180 NTQEIQKYREQLAQ
-193 KVEDEE
+193 VEAEE
-199 QRRIS
+199 TR
-204 ANAGRVMGNLGGSSL
+204 
-219 SEIQEAIKVTTQ
+219 
-231 LRDAQ
+231 
-236 KLGGQEW
+236 
-243 NNYNVQIQ
+243 
-251 SAQKYL
+251 
-257 SDFNNLTKQ
+257 
-266 LSMADRMRNLGEV
+266 
-279 SEASLTELKKY
+279 
-290 WQEQVNGT
+290 
-298 MLSSSE
+298 
-304 LAKYEAQ
+304 
-311 LKKVTDEEQ
+311 
-320 RRISANAGRVMGNLG
+320 
-335 GSSVSE
+335 
-341 IQEAIKV
+341 
-348 TTQLRDAQKRGSQE
+348 
-362 WEIYNDEI
+362 
-370 QKAQKYLQDFNDKAK
+370 
-385 QLTMFRQMGDLTKV
+385 
-399 SSSSLSEL
+399 
-407 KKYWQE
+407 
-413 QINGA
+413 
-418 DTTSAKLKHYQIQLQ
+418 
-433 AVMKEEERRISVQ
+433 
-446 AGKVM
+446 
-451 GNLTD
+451 
-456 SSVSE
+456 
-461 IQEAIKVTMQLR
+461 
-473 DAQKLGSQEW
+473 
-483 DIYNDEIQKAQKYL
+483 
-497 SDFNDLTKQLSMSDR
+497 
-512 MRDLGKASESSLA
+512 
-525 ELKKYWQE
+525 
-533 QVNGAQRGSQ
+533 
-543 ELAEYES
+543 
-550 KLKQVLDEEKKRS
+550 
-563 AKSAVSVFS
+563 
-572 NLSGSS
+572 
-578 LTEIQDAIKATT
+578 
-590 QLRDATELGSK
+590 
-601 QWDIYNQY
+601 
-609 IERAKN
+609 
-615 YLSDFENTSK
+615 
-625 NAAIAE
+625 
-631 RMKNIGNA
+631 
-639 STSSL
+639 
-644 AELKKF
+644 
-650 WQEQVDGAE
+650 
-659 LSSQKLQ
+659 
-666 QYQQSLEAV
+666 
-675 VNEEQKRVSQ
+675 RVSQ
-685 RAQTTLGKVQTGTFD
+685 RAQTTLGQVQTGTFD
-700 GTISQTK
+700 GTIAQTK

-717 QQLKTSDTKG
+717 QQLKTSDIKG
-727 IKDVESAINSLNEK
+727 VKEVESAINSLNEK
-741 LKQSSAQFST
+741 LKQSSAEFSSL
-751 MDEALLKAEE
+751 DEALDKAET
-761 VGMGTFDGTY
+761 VGQGTFDGTY

-779 SLEVYKKSLE
+779 SLEEYKKKLE

-797 KIQVALEVIDKK
+797 KIEDALSTIEKK
-809 QKGALLSAKELD
+809 QKNSVLSAEELNKV
-821 DIILNLK
+821 ILTLK
-828 AAPLED
+828 TAPLED
-834 LQKAASQLQQELSEA
+834 LQKAAAQLQEELSKT
-849 ERDTREYMETSMNLR
+849 ERDAEKYVETSMNLR

-1104 DYLKNLIEQGRT
+1104 DYLKNLIEQGKT
-1116 MEAIIAVFEK
+1116 IQAVIAVFEK

-1190 NAMAIMLRMGNAI
+1190 NAMAIMQRMGNAI

-1222 IASIPNRFERGETS
+1222 ISSIPNRFERGEKS

-1241 VALQVLVG
+1241 VTVQALVG

-1261 SANILLFGKM
+1261 SANIVLFTKM
-1271 MKAGTV
+1271 VKAGTASV
-1277 SLNVFKTAWQ
+1277 NIFKIAWQ
-1287 ALTFAMSKNPIGW
+1287 WLSKAMMSNPLGW
-1300 AVLGFTALASA
+1300 VVLGFTALTSA
-1311 VTMFK
+1311 ITYFK
-1316 KTVDQA
+1316 KSVDEA
-1322 AKAQAEFESSIQ
+1322 TKAQSEFEAAIQ
-1334 KETFELN
+1334 KETFELS

-1420 QELQSKIIASLNKMQ
+1420 QELQSKIIASLNKME

-1443 DAMARIMDGMNK
+1443 DAMALIMDGMNK

-1500 AGQTHTFLESTQR
+1500 AGQTQTFLESTQR

-1536 SSDLSE
+1536 SSDIPE

-1554 QRLRE
+1554 QRLRS
-1559 DVDDLN
+1559 DVEYLN
-1565 AKREKGEKLT
+1565 AKREKGKKLT
-1575 KAETDELAEKNR
+1575 ELETAELERLNERKEKGIMLNKLEESRLEELNDKRRKGENLTDSELKELKEKNR
-1587 QLGVYQNNISQVEKR
+1587 LLGVYQYNIDQVEKR

-1647 DTFAARGFKSAREE
+1647 DTFAARGFKSAKEE

-1700 KELNDQVSA
+1700 KEMNDEISA
-1709 AMAALEAYFLRRQQ
+1709 AMSALEAYFLRRQQ
-1723 AIRQAYLNEEI
+1723 AIRQAYLDEQI

-1759 KLLGESNTFNQKL
+1759 KLLGEENTFNQNL

-1786 LKKMGEKETDGVRKN
+1786 IKKLGERQTDGLRKN

-1860 FSGVIDESAVKERMD
+1860 FSGVIDESAVKERIN
-1875 ALVSLSEDAYSLNE
+1875 ALVSLSEDAYSMNE
-1889 NQLRT
+1889 DQLRT

-1952 LWEDRIKGSDDQSE
+1952 LWEDRIKGTDERTE

-1985 TSDTDN
+1985 TSETDN
-1991 AELEALRIKL
+1991 AELEALRIRL
-2001 EAAAQYYE
+2001 EAARQYYE
-2009 QFESRK
+2009 EFYARK
-2015 KELIQQ
+2015 EELIQQ
-2021 AIASGATQQQ
+2021 AIASGATQQE
-2031 AEESFLMAQKEAY
+2031 AEESYRMAEKEAL
-2044 DNYIAAREEQSAKE
+2044 DELNAAREEQASKE

-2085 AAFSE
+2085 AAFAE
-2090 VDDRKEAA
+2090 VDDRKQAA
-2098 KQLLQTA
+2098 KMLLQTA

-2111 LIMQKVQELIMKKAL
+2111 LIMQKITELLMKKTL
-2126 GAQEVA
+2126 GDQEVA
-2132 QEAATT
+2132 QEAATSA
-2138 TTVTALHGTQAI
+2138 TVTAIHGSQAI
-2150 TDLTVQGAK
+2150 TDMTVEGAK
-2159 TSGDIALGT
+2159 TAGDVTSGIARG
-2168 ASGAAKTIGQLG
+2168 SAKTIGDLG
-2180 WWGIPLVA
+2180 WWGIPLIA

-2207 SKQEVAAATGVSSS
+2207 AKQDVAAATGVSSS
-2221 KGRVATGMLT
+2221 KGRVAAGMLT

-2310 MPTFASGSY
+2310 MPTFASGNY
-2319 PSMPAQASQAAQQAG
+2319 PSMPAQITQVASGATDMTMQNEQMTQMLGSVAEALSTLNERLSKPIRAA
-2334 GSGMSAAEMS
+2334 
-2344 QVLTGVTDAV
+2344 
-2354 NALTQRLNQPISA
+2354 
-2367 TVDPYGRKGAVNQLS
+2367 VDPYGSKGAVNQLN
-2382 KASKFMNKNGLTK
+2382 KASNFMTKRGLIK

>member
-27 EEMRKEW
+27 EEMHKEW

-136 DEIQRRKGNL
+136 DEIQRRKGNI
-146 VEFSDIIGDIGNV
+146 VEFSDIIGDIGKV

-165 MAKQRLQELISTTQK
+165 KAKERLQDLIKSTEL
-180 NTQEIQIYRDQLK
+180 NTQEIQKYRDQLAQ
-193 KVEDEE
+193 VEAEE
-199 QRRIS
+199 TR
-204 ANAGRVMGNLGGSSL
+204 
-219 SEIQEAIKVTTQ
+219 
-231 LRDAQ
+231 
-236 KLGGQEW
+236 
-243 NNYNVQIQ
+243 
-251 SAQKYL
+251 
-257 SDFNNLTKQ
+257 
-266 LSMADRMRNLGEV
+266 
-279 SEASLTELKKY
+279 
-290 WQEQVNGT
+290 
-298 MLSSSE
+298 
-304 LAKYEAQ
+304 
-311 LKKVTDEEQ
+311 
-320 RRISANAGRVMGNLG
+320 
-335 GSSVSE
+335 
-341 IQEAIKV
+341 
-348 TTQLRDAQKRGSQE
+348 
-362 WEIYNDEI
+362 
-370 QKAQKYLQDFNDKAK
+370 
-385 QLTMFRQMGDLTKV
+385 
-399 SSSSLSEL
+399 
-407 KKYWQE
+407 
-413 QINGA
+413 
-418 DTTSAKLKHYQIQLQ
+418 
-433 AVMKEEERRISVQ
+433 
-446 AGKVM
+446 
-451 GNLTD
+451 
-456 SSVSE
+456 
-461 IQEAIKVTMQLR
+461 
-473 DAQKLGSQEW
+473 
-483 DIYNDEIQKAQKYL
+483 
-497 SDFNDLTKQLSMSDR
+497 
-512 MRDLGKASESSLA
+512 
-525 ELKKYWQE
+525 
-533 QVNGAQRGSQ
+533 
-543 ELAEYES
+543 
-550 KLKQVLDEEKKRS
+550 
-563 AKSAVSVFS
+563 
-572 NLSGSS
+572 
-578 LTEIQDAIKATT
+578 
-590 QLRDATELGSK
+590 
-601 QWDIYNQY
+601 
-609 IERAKN
+609 
-615 YLSDFENTSK
+615 
-625 NAAIAE
+625 
-631 RMKNIGNA
+631 
-639 STSSL
+639 
-644 AELKKF
+644 
-650 WQEQVDGAE
+650 
-659 LSSQKLQ
+659 
-666 QYQQSLEAV
+666 
-675 VNEEQKRVSQ
+675 RVSQ
-685 RAQTTLGKVQTGTFD
+685 RAQTTLGEVQTGTFD

-741 LKQSSAQFST
+741 LKQSSVQFST
-751 MDEALLKAEE
+751 MEEALLKAED

-779 SLEVYKKSLE
+779 SLEEYKKSLE
-789 VSDTKGLK
+789 VSDTKGLR
-797 KIQVALEVIDKK
+797 KIQVALDVIDKK

-887 IKRLTSYVLVYAGF
+887 IKCLTSYVLVYAGF

-1104 DYLKNLIEQGRT
+1104 EYLKNLIEQGRT

-1300 AVLGFTALASA
+1300 AVLGFTALTSA

-1322 AKAQAEFESSIQ
+1322 AKAQSEFESSIQ

-1500 AGQTHTFLESTQR
+1500 AGQTQTFLESTQR

-1647 DTFAARGFKSAREE
+1647 DTFAARGFKSAKEE

-1786 LKKMGEKETDGVRKN
+1786 IKKMGEKETDGVRKN

-1806 LEVQNMAVKY
+1806 LEVQDMAVKY

-1860 FSGVIDESAVKERMD
+1860 FSGVIDESAVKKRMD

-1894 YLSNIDA
+1894 YLSNIDR

-1991 AELEALRIKL
+1991 AELEALRIRL
-2001 EAAAQYYE
+2001 EAARQYYE
-2009 QFESRK
+2009 EFYARK
-2015 KELIQQ
+2015 EELIQQ
-2021 AIASGATQQQ
+2021 AIASGATEQQ
-2031 AEESFLMAQKEAY
+2031 AEESYRMAEKEAL
-2044 DNYIAAREEQSAKE
+2044 DALTQAREEQQSKE

-2090 VDDRKEAA
+2090 VSDRKEAA
-2098 KQLLQTA
+2098 KQLLQTM

-2111 LIMQKVQELIMKKAL
+2111 LIMQKIQELVMKKAL
-2126 GAQEVA
+2126 NAQEVA
-2132 QEAATT
+2132 QESATSAT
-2138 TTVTALHGTQAI
+2138 ITAVHGSQAI

-2159 TSGDIALGT
+2159 TAADVTAGT
-2168 ASGAAKTIGQLG
+2168 ASGAAETIGELG
-2180 WWGIPLVA
+2180 WWGIPLIA
-2188 VISAALSALMGLA
+2188 VIRAALSALMGLA
-2201 MGKLNK
+2201 MSKLNK

-2231 YAEGDYPVLGNDGQ
+2231 YAKGDYPVLGNDGQ

>member
-12 IDVLIGGADQARKQV
+12 IDVLIGGADQARKKI

-34 AKLGKEV
+34 EELDKV
-41 QEAQRNMEKSVD
+41 IQEAQRNMEMSVD

-60 KKIYTDAL
+60 KKIYEDAL
-68 KQQKQLQKSIQES
+68 KQQKQLQKSITES
-81 ERNIN
+81 ERNVN
-86 TVQKYLNDV
+86 TVQKYLTDI

-101 NLNNAQKG
+101 NLNNAQNG
-109 LNQMLLGVNPKN
+109 LKQMLLGVNPKDLQTLN
-121 VESLRTVREY
+121 TVRDY

-136 DEIQRRKGNL
+136 DEAQRRKGNL

-165 MAKQRLQELISTTQK
+165 MAKQRLQELISSTRL
-180 NTQEIQIYRDQLK
+180 NTQEIQKYREQLAQ
-193 KVEDEE
+193 VEAEE
-199 QRRIS
+199 TR
-204 ANAGRVMGNLGGSSL
+204 
-219 SEIQEAIKVTTQ
+219 
-231 LRDAQ
+231 
-236 KLGGQEW
+236 
-243 NNYNVQIQ
+243 
-251 SAQKYL
+251 
-257 SDFNNLTKQ
+257 
-266 LSMADRMRNLGEV
+266 
-279 SEASLTELKKY
+279 
-290 WQEQVNGT
+290 
-298 MLSSSE
+298 
-304 LAKYEAQ
+304 
-311 LKKVTDEEQ
+311 
-320 RRISANAGRVMGNLG
+320 
-335 GSSVSE
+335 
-341 IQEAIKV
+341 
-348 TTQLRDAQKRGSQE
+348 
-362 WEIYNDEI
+362 
-370 QKAQKYLQDFNDKAK
+370 
-385 QLTMFRQMGDLTKV
+385 
-399 SSSSLSEL
+399 
-407 KKYWQE
+407 
-413 QINGA
+413 
-418 DTTSAKLKHYQIQLQ
+418 
-433 AVMKEEERRISVQ
+433 
-446 AGKVM
+446 
-451 GNLTD
+451 
-456 SSVSE
+456 
-461 IQEAIKVTMQLR
+461 
-473 DAQKLGSQEW
+473 
-483 DIYNDEIQKAQKYL
+483 
-497 SDFNDLTKQLSMSDR
+497 
-512 MRDLGKASESSLA
+512 
-525 ELKKYWQE
+525 
-533 QVNGAQRGSQ
+533 
-543 ELAEYES
+543 
-550 KLKQVLDEEKKRS
+550 
-563 AKSAVSVFS
+563 
-572 NLSGSS
+572 
-578 LTEIQDAIKATT
+578 
-590 QLRDATELGSK
+590 
-601 QWDIYNQY
+601 
-609 IERAKN
+609 
-615 YLSDFENTSK
+615 
-625 NAAIAE
+625 
-631 RMKNIGNA
+631 
-639 STSSL
+639 
-644 AELKKF
+644 
-650 WQEQVDGAE
+650 
-659 LSSQKLQ
+659 
-666 QYQQSLEAV
+666 
-675 VNEEQKRVSQ
+675 RVSQ

-717 QQLKTSDTKG
+717 QQLKTSDTNGVKE
-727 IKDVESAINSLNEK
+727 VESAINSLNEK
-741 LKQSSAQFST
+741 LKQSSAEFTSLE
-751 MDEALLKAEE
+751 DALDKAET
-761 VGMGTFDGTY
+761 VGQGTFDGTY

-779 SLEVYKKSLE
+779 SLEEYKKKLE

-797 KIQVALEVIDKK
+797 KIEDALSTIEKK
-809 QKGALLSAKELD
+809 QKSSVLSAEELNKV
-821 DIILNLK
+821 ILTLK
-828 AAPLED
+828 TAPLED
-834 LQKAASQLQQELSEA
+834 LQKAAAQLQEELSKTG
-849 ERDTREYMETSMNLR
+849 RDAKKYVEKSMDLR

-1104 DYLKNLIEQGRT
+1104 DYLKNLIEQGKT
-1116 MEAIIAVFEK
+1116 IQAVIAVFEK

-1190 NAMAIMLRMGNAI
+1190 NAMAIMQRMGNAI

-1222 IASIPNRFERGETS
+1222 ISSIPNRFERGEKS

-1241 VALQVLVG
+1241 VTVQALVG

-1261 SANILLFGKM
+1261 SANIVLFTKM
-1271 MKAGTV
+1271 VKSGTASV
-1277 SLNVFKTAWQ
+1277 NIFKIAWQ
-1287 ALTFAMSKNPIGW
+1287 SLSKAMMSNPLGW
-1300 AVLGFTALASA
+1300 VVLGFTALTSA
-1311 VTMFK
+1311 ITYFK
-1316 KTVDQA
+1316 KSVDEA
-1322 AKAQAEFESSIQ
+1322 TKAQSEFEAAIQ
-1334 KETFELN
+1334 KETFELS

-1443 DAMARIMDGMNK
+1443 DAMALIMDGMNK

-1472 KYNKNIKQLPFSSDA
+1472 KYDKNIKQLPFSSDA

-1500 AGQTHTFLESTQR
+1500 AGQTQTFLESTQR
-1513 AAESKTEELMLQ
+1513 AAERKTEELMLQ
-1525 DLRKSNQGILS
+1525 DLRKSNQDILS
-1536 SSDLSE
+1536 SSDLPE

-1554 QRLRE
+1554 QRLRS
-1559 DVDDLN
+1559 DVEYLN
-1565 AKREKGEKLT
+1565 AKREKGKKLT
-1575 KAETDELAEKNR
+1575 ELETAELERLNERKEKGIMLNKLEESRLEELNDKRRKGENLTDSELKELKEKNR
-1587 QLGVYQNNISQVEKR
+1587 LLGAYQYNIDQVEKR

-1647 DTFAARGFKSAREE
+1647 DTFAARGFKSAKEE

-1700 KELNDQVSA
+1700 KEMNDEISA
-1709 AMAALEAYFLRRQQ
+1709 AMSALEAYFLRRQQ
-1723 AIRQAYLNEEI
+1723 AIRQAYLDEQI

-1759 KLLGESNTFNQKL
+1759 KLLGEENTFNQNL

-1786 LKKMGEKETDGVRKN
+1786 IKKLGERQTDGLRKN

-1860 FSGVIDESAVKERMD
+1860 FSGVIDESAVKERIN
-1875 ALVSLSEDAYSLNE
+1875 AIVSLSEDAYSLNE
-1889 NQLRT
+1889 DQLRT

-1952 LWEDRIKGSDDQSE
+1952 LWEDRIKGTDERTE

-1985 TSDTDN
+1985 TSETDN

-2044 DNYIAAREEQSAKE
+2044 DNYIAAREEQSSKE

-2085 AAFSE
+2085 AAFAE
-2090 VDDRKEAA
+2090 VDDRKQAA
-2098 KQLLQTA
+2098 KMLLQTA

-2111 LIMQKVQELIMKKAL
+2111 LIMQKITELLMKKTL
-2126 GAQEVA
+2126 GDQEVA
-2132 QEAATT
+2132 QEAATSA
-2138 TTVTALHGTQAI
+2138 TVTAIHGSQAI
-2150 TDLTVQGAK
+2150 TDMTVEGAK
-2159 TSGDIALGT
+2159 TEGDVTSGIARG
-2168 ASGAAKTIGQLG
+2168 SAKTIGDLG
-2180 WWGIPLVA
+2180 WWGIPLIA

-2207 SKQEVAAATGVSSS
+2207 AKQDVAAATGVSSS
-2221 KGRVATGMLT
+2221 KGRVAAGMLT

-2285 LILNYPHIYDSILTI
+2285 LILNYPHIYESILTI

-2319 PSMPAQASQAAQQAG
+2319 PSMPAQITQVASGATDMTMQNEQMTQML
-2334 GSGMSAAEMS
+2334 GSVAE
-2344 QVLTGVTDAV
+2344 
-2354 NALTQRLNQPISA
+2354 ALSTLNERLSKPISA
-2367 TVDPYGRKGAVNQLS
+2367 TVDPYGSKGAVNQLN
-2382 KASKFMNKNGLTK
+2382 KASNFMTKRGLIK

>member
-1 MANSLGTRLAR
+1 LLANSFKTVSVELTDTVFLSFISTFRVPNFEENKHKDMANSLGTRLAR
-12 IDVLIGGADQARKQV
+12 IDVLIGGAEQARKQV

-41 QEAQRNMEKSVD
+41 QQAQRNMEKSVD
-53 TVDYDKN
+53 TVDYDEN
-60 KKIYTDAL
+60 KKAYTEAL

-86 TVQKYLNDV
+86 TVEKYLADI

-109 LNQMLLGVNPKN
+109 LKQMILGVNPKN
-121 VESLRTVREY
+121 IESLNTVRDY

-136 DEIQRRKGNL
+136 DEAQRRKGNL

-165 MAKQRLQELISTTQK
+165 MAKQRLQELISSTRL
-180 NTQEIQIYRDQLK
+180 NTQEIQKYREQLAQ
-193 KVEDEE
+193 VEAEE
-199 QRRIS
+199 TR
-204 ANAGRVMGNLGGSSL
+204 
-219 SEIQEAIKVTTQ
+219 
-231 LRDAQ
+231 
-236 KLGGQEW
+236 
-243 NNYNVQIQ
+243 
-251 SAQKYL
+251 
-257 SDFNNLTKQ
+257 
-266 LSMADRMRNLGEV
+266 
-279 SEASLTELKKY
+279 
-290 WQEQVNGT
+290 
-298 MLSSSE
+298 
-304 LAKYEAQ
+304 
-311 LKKVTDEEQ
+311 
-320 RRISANAGRVMGNLG
+320 
-335 GSSVSE
+335 
-341 IQEAIKV
+341 
-348 TTQLRDAQKRGSQE
+348 
-362 WEIYNDEI
+362 
-370 QKAQKYLQDFNDKAK
+370 
-385 QLTMFRQMGDLTKV
+385 
-399 SSSSLSEL
+399 
-407 KKYWQE
+407 
-413 QINGA
+413 
-418 DTTSAKLKHYQIQLQ
+418 
-433 AVMKEEERRISVQ
+433 
-446 AGKVM
+446 
-451 GNLTD
+451 
-456 SSVSE
+456 
-461 IQEAIKVTMQLR
+461 
-473 DAQKLGSQEW
+473 
-483 DIYNDEIQKAQKYL
+483 
-497 SDFNDLTKQLSMSDR
+497 
-512 MRDLGKASESSLA
+512 
-525 ELKKYWQE
+525 
-533 QVNGAQRGSQ
+533 
-543 ELAEYES
+543 
-550 KLKQVLDEEKKRS
+550 
-563 AKSAVSVFS
+563 
-572 NLSGSS
+572 
-578 LTEIQDAIKATT
+578 
-590 QLRDATELGSK
+590 
-601 QWDIYNQY
+601 
-609 IERAKN
+609 
-615 YLSDFENTSK
+615 
-625 NAAIAE
+625 
-631 RMKNIGNA
+631 
-639 STSSL
+639 
-644 AELKKF
+644 
-650 WQEQVDGAE
+650 
-659 LSSQKLQ
+659 
-666 QYQQSLEAV
+666 
-675 VNEEQKRVSQ
+675 RVSQ

-717 QQLKTSDTKG
+717 QQLKTSDTNGVKE
-727 IKDVESAINSLNEK
+727 VESAINSLNEK
-741 LKQSSAQFST
+741 LKQSSAEFTSLE
-751 MDEALLKAEE
+751 DALDKAET
-761 VGMGTFDGTY
+761 VGQGTFDGTY

-779 SLEVYKKSLE
+779 SLEEYKKKLE

-797 KIQVALEVIDKK
+797 KIEDALSTIEKK
-809 QKGALLSAKELD
+809 QKSSVLSAEELNKV
-821 DIILNLK
+821 ILTLK
-828 AAPLED
+828 TAPLED
-834 LQKAASQLQQELSEA
+834 LQKAAAQLQQELSKT
-849 ERDTREYMETSMNLR
+849 ERDADKYVETSMNLR

-1041 DVVNRIGAIGEAAG
+1041 DIVTRIGAIGEAAG
-1055 LSMSDLIALAGTLDA
+1055 LSMSNLIALGGTVDA
-1070 LGQHAEMGGTALNT
+1070 LGQNAEMSGTALNT

-1104 DYLKNLIEQGRT
+1104 DYLKSLINQGKT

-1190 NAMAIMLRMGNAI
+1190 NAMAIMQRMGNAI

-1222 IASIPNRFERGETS
+1222 ISSIPNRFERGETS
-1236 IRLMA
+1236 IRLTA

-1249 VMIATSSAVQKA
+1249 LMIATSSAVQKA
-1261 SANILLFGKM
+1261 SANIVLFTKM
-1271 MKAGTV
+1271 VKSGTASV
-1277 SLNVFKTAWQ
+1277 NIFKIAWQ
-1287 ALTFAMSKNPIGW
+1287 SLSKAMMSNPLGW
-1300 AVLGFTALASA
+1300 VVLGFTALTSA
-1311 VTMFK
+1311 ITYFK
-1316 KTVDQA
+1316 KSVDEA
-1322 AKAQAEFESSIQ
+1322 TKAQSEFEAAIQ
-1334 KETFELN
+1334 KETFELS

-1443 DAMARIMDGMNK
+1443 DAMALIMDGMNK

-1472 KYNKNIKQLPFSSDA
+1472 KYDKNIKQLPFSSDA

-1500 AGQTHTFLESTQR
+1500 AGQTQTFLESTQR
-1513 AAESKTEELMLQ
+1513 AAERKTEELMLQ
-1525 DLRKSNQGILS
+1525 DLRKSNQDILS
-1536 SSDLSE
+1536 SSDLPE

-1554 QRLRE
+1554 QRLRS
-1559 DVDDLN
+1559 DVEYLN
-1565 AKREKGEKLT
+1565 AKREKGKKLT
-1575 KAETDELAEKNR
+1575 ELETAELERLNERKEKGIMLNKLEESRLEELNDKRRKGENLTDSELKELKEKNR
-1587 QLGVYQNNISQVEKR
+1587 LLGAYQYNIDQVEKR

-1647 DTFAARGFKSAREE
+1647 DTFAARGFKSAKEE

-1700 KELNDQVSA
+1700 KEMNDEISA
-1709 AMAALEAYFLRRQQ
+1709 AMSALEAYFLRRQQ
-1723 AIRQAYLNEEI
+1723 AIRQAYLDEQI

-1759 KLLGESNTFNQKL
+1759 KLLGEENTFNQNL

-1786 LKKMGEKETDGVRKN
+1786 IKKLGERQTDGLRKN

-1860 FSGVIDESAVKERMD
+1860 FSGVIDESAVKERIN

-1889 NQLRT
+1889 DQLRT

-1985 TSDTDN
+1985 TSETDN
-1991 AELEALRIKL
+1991 AELEALRIRL
-2001 EAAAQYYE
+2001 EAARQYYE
-2009 QFESRK
+2009 EFYARK
-2015 KELIQQ
+2015 EELIQQ
-2021 AIASGATQQQ
+2021 AIASGATQQE
-2031 AEESFLMAQKEAY
+2031 AEESYRMAEKEAL
-2044 DNYIAAREEQSAKE
+2044 DELNAAREEQASKE

-2085 AAFSE
+2085 AAFAE
-2090 VDDRKEAA
+2090 VDDRKQAA
-2098 KQLLQTA
+2098 KMLLQTA

-2111 LIMQKVQELIMKKAL
+2111 LIMQKITELLMKKTL
-2126 GAQEVA
+2126 GDQEVA
-2132 QEAATT
+2132 QEAATSA
-2138 TTVTALHGTQAI
+2138 TVTAIHGSQAI
-2150 TDLTVQGAK
+2150 TDMTVEGAK
-2159 TSGDIALGT
+2159 TAGDVTSGIARG
-2168 ASGAAKTIGQLG
+2168 SAKTIGDLG
-2180 WWGIPLVA
+2180 WWGIPLIA

-2207 SKQEVAAATGVSSS
+2207 AKQDVAAATGVSSS
-2221 KGRVATGMLT
+2221 KGRVAAGMLT

-2260 GGGAH
+2260 SGGAH

-2310 MPTFASGSY
+2310 MPTFASGNY
-2319 PSMPAQASQAAQQAG
+2319 PFMPAQITQVASGATDMTMQNEQMTQMLGSVAEALSTLNERLSKPIRAA
-2334 GSGMSAAEMS
+2334 
-2344 QVLTGVTDAV
+2344 
-2354 NALTQRLNQPISA
+2354 
-2367 TVDPYGRKGAVNQLS
+2367 VDPYGSKGAVNQLN
-2382 KASKFMNKNGLTK
+2382 KASNFMTKRGLIK

>member
-12 IDVLIGGADQARKQV
+12 IDVLIGGAEQARKQV
-27 EEMRKEW
+27 EQMREEW
-34 AKLGKEV
+34 KKLGKQA
-41 QEAQRNMEKSVD
+41 QEAQKNMQATVD
-53 TVDYDKN
+53 TVAYDKN
-60 KKIYTDAL
+60 KKIYEDAL
-68 KQQKQLQKSIQES
+68 KQQKQLQKSITES

-86 TVQKYLNDV
+86 TVQKYLTDI

-109 LNQMLLGVNPKN
+109 LKQMLLGVNPKDLQTLN
-121 VESLRTVREY
+121 TVRDY

-136 DEIQRRKGNL
+136 DEAQRRKGNL

-180 NTQEIQIYRDQLK
+180 NTKEIQTYREQLK

-204 ANAGRVMGNLGGSSL
+204 SKAGRVMGNLDGSSVA
-219 SEIQEAIKVTTQ
+219 EIQEAINVTTK

-243 NNYNVQIQ
+243 EIYNDEIQ
-251 SAQKYL
+251 RAQKYL

-266 LSMADRMRNLGEV
+266 IA
-279 SEASLTELKKY
+279 
-290 WQEQVNGT
+290 
-298 MLSSSE
+298 
-304 LAKYEAQ
+304 
-311 LKKVTDEEQ
+311 
-320 RRISANAGRVMGNLG
+320 
-335 GSSVSE
+335 
-341 IQEAIKV
+341 
-348 TTQLRDAQKRGSQE
+348 
-362 WEIYNDEI
+362 
-370 QKAQKYLQDFNDKAK
+370 
-385 QLTMFRQMGDLTKV
+385 
-399 SSSSLSEL
+399 
-407 KKYWQE
+407 
-413 QINGA
+413 
-418 DTTSAKLKHYQIQLQ
+418 
-433 AVMKEEERRISVQ
+433 
-446 AGKVM
+446 
-451 GNLTD
+451 
-456 SSVSE
+456 
-461 IQEAIKVTMQLR
+461 
-473 DAQKLGSQEW
+473 
-483 DIYNDEIQKAQKYL
+483 
-497 SDFNDLTKQLSMSDR
+497 MSDR
-512 MRDLGKASESSLA
+512 MKELGKASESSLS

-609 IERAKN
+609 IERAKK

-666 QYQQSLEAV
+666 QYQQNLEAV
-675 VNEEQKRVSQ
+675 IKEEQNRISN
-685 RAQTTLGKVQTGTFD
+685 RAQTTLGQVQTGTFD
-700 GTISQTK
+700 GTIAQTK

-727 IKDVESAINSLNEK
+727 VKEVESAINSLNEK
-741 LKQSSAQFST
+741 LKQSSAEFTSLE
-751 MDEALLKAEE
+751 DALDKAET
-761 VGMGTFDGTY
+761 VGQGTFDGTY

-779 SLEVYKKSLE
+779 SLEEYKKKLE

-797 KIQVALEVIDKK
+797 KIEDALSTIEKK
-809 QKGALLSAKELD
+809 QKNSVLSAKELD
-821 DIILNLK
+821 KVLLSLK
-828 AAPLED
+828 TASLED
-834 LQKAASQLQQELSEA
+834 LQKAAAQLQEELSKT
-849 ERDTREYMETSMNLR
+849 ERDAEKYVEKSMDLR

-1104 DYLKNLIEQGRT
+1104 DYLKNLIEQGKT
-1116 MEAIIAVFEK
+1116 IQAVIAVFEK

-1190 NAMAIMLRMGNAI
+1190 NAMAIMQRMGNAI

-1222 IASIPNRFERGETS
+1222 ISSIPNRFERGEKS

-1241 VALQVLVG
+1241 VTVQALVG

-1261 SANILLFGKM
+1261 SANIVLFTEM
-1271 MKAGTV
+1271 VKAGTASV
-1277 SLNVFKTAWQ
+1277 NIFKIAWQ
-1287 ALTFAMSKNPIGW
+1287 WLSKAMMLNPLGW
-1300 AVLGFTALASA
+1300 VVLGFTALTSA
-1311 VTMFK
+1311 ITYFK
-1316 KTVDQA
+1316 KSVDEA
-1322 AKAQAEFESSIQ
+1322 TKAQSEFEAAIQ
-1334 KETFELN
+1334 KETFELS

-1500 AGQTHTFLESTQR
+1500 AGQTQTFLESTQR

-1536 SSDLSE
+1536 SSDIPE

-1554 QRLRE
+1554 QRLRS
-1559 DVDDLN
+1559 DVEYLN
-1565 AKREKGEKLT
+1565 AKREKGKKLT
-1575 KAETDELAEKNR
+1575 ELETAELERLNERKEKGIMLNKLEESRLEELNDKRRKGENLTDSELKELKEKNR
-1587 QLGVYQNNISQVEKR
+1587 LLGVYQYNIDQVEKR

-1647 DTFAARGFKSAREE
+1647 DTFAARGFKSAKEE

-1682 DTSGNWLKVR
+1682 DTSGNWIKVR

-1700 KELNDQVSA
+1700 KEMNDEISA
-1709 AMAALEAYFLRRQQ
+1709 AMSALEAYFLRRQQ
-1723 AIRQAYLNEEI
+1723 AIRQAYLEEQI

-1759 KLLGESNTFNQKL
+1759 KLLGEENTFNQNL

-1786 LKKMGEKETDGVRKN
+1786 IKKLGERQTDGLRKN

-1860 FSGVIDESAVKERMD
+1860 FSGVIDESAVKERIN

-1889 NQLRT
+1889 DQLRT

-1952 LWEDRIKGSDDQSE
+1952 LWEDRIKGTDERTE

-1985 TSDTDN
+1985 TSETDN
-1991 AELEALRIKL
+1991 AELEALRIRL
-2001 EAAAQYYE
+2001 EAARQYYE
-2009 QFESRK
+2009 EFYARK
-2015 KELIQQ
+2015 EELIQQ
-2021 AIASGATQQQ
+2021 AIASGATQQE
-2031 AEESFLMAQKEAY
+2031 AEESYRMAEKEAL
-2044 DNYIAAREEQSAKE
+2044 DELNAAREEQASKE

-2085 AAFSE
+2085 AAFAE
-2090 VDDRKEAA
+2090 VDDRKQAA
-2098 KQLLQTA
+2098 KMLLQTA

-2111 LIMQKVQELIMKKAL
+2111 LIMQKITELLMKKTL
-2126 GAQEVA
+2126 GDQEVA
-2132 QEAATT
+2132 QEAATSA
-2138 TTVTALHGTQAI
+2138 TVTAIHGSQAI
-2150 TDLTVQGAK
+2150 TDMTVEGAK
-2159 TSGDIALGT
+2159 TTGDVTSGIARG
-2168 ASGAAKTIGQLG
+2168 SAKTIGDLG
-2180 WWGIPLVA
+2180 WWGIPLIA

-2207 SKQEVAAATGVSSS
+2207 AKQDVAAATGVSSS
-2221 KGRVATGMLT
+2221 KGRVAAGMLT

-2310 MPTFASGSY
+2310 MPTFASGNY
-2319 PSMPAQASQAAQQAG
+2319 PSMPAQITQVASGATDMTMQNEQMTQMLGSVAEALSTLNERLSKPIRAA
-2334 GSGMSAAEMS
+2334 
-2344 QVLTGVTDAV
+2344 
-2354 NALTQRLNQPISA
+2354 
-2367 TVDPYGRKGAVNQLS
+2367 VDPYGSKGAVNQLN
-2382 KASKFMNKNGLTK
+2382 KASNFMTKRGLIK

>member
-12 IDVLIGGADQARKQV
+12 IDVLIGGAEQARKQV
-27 EEMRKEW
+27 EQMREEW
-34 AKLGKEV
+34 KKLGKQA
-41 QEAQRNMEKSVD
+41 QEAQKNMQATVD
-53 TVDYDKN
+53 TVAYDKN
-60 KKIYTDAL
+60 KKIYEDAL
-68 KQQKQLQKSIQES
+68 KQQKQLQKSITES

-86 TVQKYLNDV
+86 TVQKYLTDI

-109 LNQMLLGVNPKN
+109 LKQMLLGVNPKDLQTLN
-121 VESLRTVREY
+121 TVRDY

-136 DEIQRRKGNL
+136 DEAQRRKGNL

-180 NTQEIQIYRDQLK
+180 NTKEIQTYREQLK

-204 ANAGRVMGNLGGSSL
+204 SKAGRVMGNLDGSSVA
-219 SEIQEAIKVTTQ
+219 EIQEAINVTTK

-243 NNYNVQIQ
+243 EIYNDEIQ
-251 SAQKYL
+251 RAQKYL

-266 LSMADRMRNLGEV
+266 IA
-279 SEASLTELKKY
+279 
-290 WQEQVNGT
+290 
-298 MLSSSE
+298 
-304 LAKYEAQ
+304 
-311 LKKVTDEEQ
+311 
-320 RRISANAGRVMGNLG
+320 
-335 GSSVSE
+335 
-341 IQEAIKV
+341 
-348 TTQLRDAQKRGSQE
+348 
-362 WEIYNDEI
+362 
-370 QKAQKYLQDFNDKAK
+370 
-385 QLTMFRQMGDLTKV
+385 
-399 SSSSLSEL
+399 
-407 KKYWQE
+407 
-413 QINGA
+413 
-418 DTTSAKLKHYQIQLQ
+418 
-433 AVMKEEERRISVQ
+433 
-446 AGKVM
+446 
-451 GNLTD
+451 
-456 SSVSE
+456 
-461 IQEAIKVTMQLR
+461 
-473 DAQKLGSQEW
+473 
-483 DIYNDEIQKAQKYL
+483 
-497 SDFNDLTKQLSMSDR
+497 MSDR
-512 MRDLGKASESSLA
+512 MKELGKASESSLS

-609 IERAKN
+609 IERAKK
-615 YLSDFENTSK
+615 YLFDFENTSK

-666 QYQQSLEAV
+666 QYQQNLEAV
-675 VNEEQKRVSQ
+675 IKEEQNRISN
-685 RAQTTLGKVQTGTFD
+685 RAQTTLGQVQTGTFD
-700 GTISQTK
+700 GTIAQTK

-727 IKDVESAINSLNEK
+727 VKEVESAINSLNEK
-741 LKQSSAQFST
+741 LKQSSAEFTSLE
-751 MDEALLKAEE
+751 DALDKAET
-761 VGMGTFDGTY
+761 VGQGTFDGTY

-779 SLEVYKKSLE
+779 SLEEYKKKLE

-797 KIQVALEVIDKK
+797 KIEDALSTIEKK
-809 QKGALLSAKELD
+809 QKNSVLSAKELD
-821 DIILNLK
+821 KVLLSLK
-828 AAPLED
+828 TASLED
-834 LQKAASQLQQELSEA
+834 LQKAAAQLQEELSKT
-849 ERDTREYMETSMNLR
+849 ERDAEKYVEKSMDLR

-1104 DYLKNLIEQGRT
+1104 DYLKNLIEQGKT
-1116 MEAIIAVFEK
+1116 IQAVIAVFEK

-1190 NAMAIMLRMGNAI
+1190 NAMAIMQRMGNAI

-1222 IASIPNRFERGETS
+1222 ISSIPNRFERGEKS

-1241 VALQVLVG
+1241 VTVQALVG

-1261 SANILLFGKM
+1261 SANIVLFTKM
-1271 MKAGTV
+1271 VKAGTASV
-1277 SLNVFKTAWQ
+1277 NIFKIAWQ
-1287 ALTFAMSKNPIGW
+1287 WLSKAMMSNPLGW
-1300 AVLGFTALASA
+1300 VVLGFTALTSA
-1311 VTMFK
+1311 ITYFK
-1316 KTVDQA
+1316 KSVDEA
-1322 AKAQAEFESSIQ
+1322 TKAQSEFEAAIQ
-1334 KETFELN
+1334 KETFELS

-1500 AGQTHTFLESTQR
+1500 AGQTQTFLESTQR

-1536 SSDLSE
+1536 SSDIPE

-1554 QRLRE
+1554 QRLRS
-1559 DVDDLN
+1559 DVEYLN
-1565 AKREKGEKLT
+1565 AKREKGKKLT
-1575 KAETDELAEKNR
+1575 ELETAELERLNERKEKGIMLNKLEESRLEELNDKRRKGENLTDSELKELKEKNR
-1587 QLGVYQNNISQVEKR
+1587 LLGVYQYNIDQVEKR

-1647 DTFAARGFKSAREE
+1647 DTFAARGFKSAKEE

-1682 DTSGNWLKVR
+1682 DTSGNWIKVR

-1700 KELNDQVSA
+1700 KEMNDEISA
-1709 AMAALEAYFLRRQQ
+1709 AMSALEAYFLRRQQ
-1723 AIRQAYLNEEI
+1723 AIRQAYLEEQI

-1759 KLLGESNTFNQKL
+1759 KLLGEENTFNQNL

-1786 LKKMGEKETDGVRKN
+1786 IKKLGERQTDGLRKN

-1860 FSGVIDESAVKERMD
+1860 FSGVIDESAVKERIN

-1889 NQLRT
+1889 DQLRT

-1952 LWEDRIKGSDDQSE
+1952 LWEDRIKGTDERTE

-1985 TSDTDN
+1985 TSETDN
-1991 AELEALRIKL
+1991 AELEALRIRL
-2001 EAAAQYYE
+2001 EAARQYYE
-2009 QFESRK
+2009 EFYARK
-2015 KELIQQ
+2015 EELIQQ
-2021 AIASGATQQQ
+2021 AIASGATQQE
-2031 AEESFLMAQKEAY
+2031 AEESYRMAEKEAL
-2044 DNYIAAREEQSAKE
+2044 DELNAAREEQASKE

-2085 AAFSE
+2085 AAFAE
-2090 VDDRKEAA
+2090 VDDRKQAA
-2098 KQLLQTA
+2098 KMLLQTA

-2111 LIMQKVQELIMKKAL
+2111 LIMQKITELLMKKTL
-2126 GAQEVA
+2126 GDQEVA
-2132 QEAATT
+2132 QEAATSA
-2138 TTVTALHGTQAI
+2138 TVTAIHGSQAI
-2150 TDLTVQGAK
+2150 TDMTVEGAK
-2159 TSGDIALGT
+2159 TTGDVTSGIARG
-2168 ASGAAKTIGQLG
+2168 SAKTIGDLG
-2180 WWGIPLVA
+2180 WWGIPLIA

-2207 SKQEVAAATGVSSS
+2207 AKQDVAAATGVSSS
-2221 KGRVATGMLT
+2221 KGRVAAGMLT

-2310 MPTFASGSY
+2310 MPTFASGNY
-2319 PSMPAQASQAAQQAG
+2319 PSMPAQITQVASGATDMTMQNEQMTQMLGSVAEALSTLNERLSKPIRAA
-2334 GSGMSAAEMS
+2334 
-2344 QVLTGVTDAV
+2344 
-2354 NALTQRLNQPISA
+2354 
-2367 TVDPYGRKGAVNQLS
+2367 VDPYGSKGAVNQLN
-2382 KASKFMNKNGLTK
+2382 KASNFMTKRGLIK

>member
-12 IDVLIGGADQARKQV
+12 IDVLIGGAEQAQKQV
-27 EEMRKEW
+27 DKMRDEWKKLRKEVEN
-34 AKLGKEV
+34 A
-41 QEAQRNMEKSVD
+41 QEQMNATTN
-53 TVDYDKN
+53 TTLYDDN
-60 KKIYTDAL
+60 KKIYNE
-68 KQQKQLQKSIQES
+68 KVKQL
-81 ERNIN
+81 ERLTKLIRENQRNVN
-86 TVQKYLNDV
+86 TVNKYLNDI

-101 NLNNAQKG
+101 NLGEARKG
-109 LNQMLLGVNPKN
+109 LNQMLLGINPKN
-121 VESLRTVREY
+121 AETLQTVREY

-136 DEIQRRKGNL
+136 DEIQRRKGNI

-180 NTQEIQIYRDQLK
+180 NTKEIQTYREQLK
-193 KVEDEE
+193 NVEDEE

-204 ANAGRVMGNLGGSSL
+204 SKAGRVMGNLDGSSVA
-219 SEIQEAIKVTTQ
+219 EIQEAINVTTK

-243 NNYNVQIQ
+243 
-251 SAQKYL
+251 
-257 SDFNNLTKQ
+257 
-266 LSMADRMRNLGEV
+266 
-279 SEASLTELKKY
+279 
-290 WQEQVNGT
+290 
-298 MLSSSE
+298 
-304 LAKYEAQ
+304 
-311 LKKVTDEEQ
+311 
-320 RRISANAGRVMGNLG
+320 
-335 GSSVSE
+335 
-341 IQEAIKV
+341 
-348 TTQLRDAQKRGSQE
+348 
-362 WEIYNDEI
+362 EIYNDEI
-370 QKAQKYLQDFNDKAK
+370 Q
-385 QLTMFRQMGDLTKV
+385 R
-399 SSSSLSEL
+399 
-407 KKYWQE
+407 
-413 QINGA
+413 
-418 DTTSAKLKHYQIQLQ
+418 
-433 AVMKEEERRISVQ
+433 
-446 AGKVM
+446 
-451 GNLTD
+451 
-456 SSVSE
+456 
-461 IQEAIKVTMQLR
+461 
-473 DAQKLGSQEW
+473 
-483 DIYNDEIQKAQKYL
+483 AQKYL
-497 SDFNDLTKQLSMSDR
+497 SDYNNLTKRIAMSDR
-512 MRDLGKASESSLA
+512 MKELGKASESSLA

-609 IERAKN
+609 IKRAKK

-666 QYQQSLEAV
+666 QYQQNLEAV
-675 VNEEQKRVSQ
+675 IKEEQNRISN

-717 QQLKTSDTKG
+717 QQLKTSDIKG
-727 IKDVESAINSLNEK
+727 VKEVESAINSLNEK
-741 LKQSSAQFST
+741 LKQSSAEFTSLE
-751 MDEALLKAEE
+751 DALDKAET
-761 VGMGTFDGTY
+761 VGQGAFDGTY

-779 SLEVYKKSLE
+779 SLEEYKKKLE

-797 KIQVALEVIDKK
+797 KIEDALSTIEKK
-809 QKGALLSAKELD
+809 QKNSVLSAKELD
-821 DIILNLK
+821 KVLLSLK
-828 AAPLED
+828 TASLEN
-834 LQKAASQLQQELSEA
+834 LQKAAAQLQEELSET
-849 ERDTREYMETSMNLR
+849 ERDAEKYVEKSMDLR
-864 RVNEQINEVKRSWQE
+864 RVNDQINEVKRSWQE

-1104 DYLKNLIEQGRT
+1104 DYLKNLIEQGKT
-1116 MEAIIAVFEK
+1116 IQAVIAVFEK

-1190 NAMAIMLRMGNAI
+1190 NAMAIMQRMGNAI

-1222 IASIPNRFERGETS
+1222 ISSIPNRFERGEKS

-1241 VALQVLVG
+1241 VTVQALVG

-1261 SANILLFGKM
+1261 SANIVLFTKM
-1271 MKAGTV
+1271 VKAGTASV
-1277 SLNVFKTAWQ
+1277 NIFKIAWQ
-1287 ALTFAMSKNPIGW
+1287 WLSKAMMSNPLGW
-1300 AVLGFTALASA
+1300 VVLGFTALTSA
-1311 VTMFK
+1311 ITYFK
-1316 KTVDQA
+1316 KSVDEA
-1322 AKAQAEFESSIQ
+1322 TKAQSEFEAAIQ
-1334 KETFELN
+1334 KETFELS

-1443 DAMARIMDGMNK
+1443 DAMALIMDGMNK

-1500 AGQTHTFLESTQR
+1500 AGQTQTFLESTQR

-1536 SSDLSE
+1536 SSDIPE

-1554 QRLRE
+1554 QRLRS
-1559 DVDDLN
+1559 DVEYLN
-1565 AKREKGEKLT
+1565 AKREKGKKLT
-1575 KAETDELAEKNR
+1575 ELETAELERLNERKEKGIMLNKLEESRLEELNDKRRKGENLTDSELKELKEKNR
-1587 QLGVYQNNISQVEKR
+1587 LLGVYQYNIDQVEKR

-1647 DTFAARGFKSAREE
+1647 DTFAARGFKSAKEE

-1700 KELNDQVSA
+1700 KEMNDEISA
-1709 AMAALEAYFLRRQQ
+1709 AMSALEAYFLRRQQ
-1723 AIRQAYLNEEI
+1723 AIRQAYLDEQI
-1734 TTEEMNRQIDA
+1734 TTEEMNRQIDV

-1759 KLLGESNTFNQKL
+1759 KLLGEENTFNQNL

-1786 LKKMGEKETDGVRKN
+1786 IKKLGERQTDGLRKN

-1806 LEVQNMAVKY
+1806 LEVQNMSVKY

-1860 FSGVIDESAVKERMD
+1860 FSGVIDESAVKERIN

-1889 NQLRT
+1889 DQLRT

-1952 LWEDRIKGSDDQSE
+1952 LWEDRIKGTDERTE

-1985 TSDTDN
+1985 TSETDN
-1991 AELEALRIKL
+1991 AELEALRIRL
-2001 EAAAQYYE
+2001 EAARQYYE
-2009 QFESRK
+2009 EFYARK
-2015 KELIQQ
+2015 EELIQQ
-2021 AIASGATQQQ
+2021 AIASGATQQE
-2031 AEESFLMAQKEAY
+2031 AEESYRMAEKEAL
-2044 DNYIAAREEQSAKE
+2044 DELNAAREEQASKE

-2085 AAFSE
+2085 AAFAE
-2090 VDDRKEAA
+2090 VDDRKQAA
-2098 KQLLQTA
+2098 KMLLQTA

-2111 LIMQKVQELIMKKAL
+2111 LIMQKITELLMKKTL

-2132 QEAATT
+2132 QEAATSA
-2138 TTVTALHGTQAI
+2138 TVTAIHGSQAI

-2159 TSGDIALGT
+2159 TTADVSTGT
-2168 ASGAAKTIGQLG
+2168 ASGAAKIIGELG
-2180 WWGIPLVA
+2180 WWGIPLIA

-2207 SKQEVAAATGVSSS
+2207 SKQDVAAATGVSSS
-2221 KGRVATGMLT
+2221 KGRVAAGMLT

-2310 MPTFASGSY
+2310 MPTFASGNY
-2319 PSMPAQASQAAQQAG
+2319 PSMPAQITQVASGAADMTMQNEQMTQML
-2334 GSGMSAAEMS
+2334 GSVAE
-2344 QVLTGVTDAV
+2344 
-2354 NALTQRLNQPISA
+2354 ALSTLNERLSKPISA
-2367 TVDPYGRKGAVNQLS
+2367 TVDPYGSKGAVNQLN
-2382 KASKFMNKNGLTK
+2382 KASNFMTKRGLIK

>member
-12 IDVLIGGADQARKQV
+12 IDVLIGGAEQAQKQV
-27 EEMRKEW
+27 DKMRDEWKKLRKEVEN
-34 AKLGKEV
+34 A
-41 QEAQRNMEKSVD
+41 QEQMNATTN
-53 TVDYDKN
+53 TTLYDDN
-60 KKIYTDAL
+60 KKIYNE
-68 KQQKQLQKSIQES
+68 KVKQL
-81 ERNIN
+81 ERLTKLIRENQRNVN
-86 TVQKYLNDV
+86 TVNKYLNDI

-101 NLNNAQKG
+101 NLGEARKG
-109 LNQMLLGVNPKN
+109 LNQMLLGINPKN
-121 VESLRTVREY
+121 AETLQTVREY

-136 DEIQRRKGNL
+136 DEAQRRKGNL

-180 NTQEIQIYRDQLK
+180 NTKEIQTYREQLK

-199 QRRIS
+199 QRRVS
-204 ANAGRVMGNLGGSSL
+204 SKAGRVMGNLDGSSVA
-219 SEIQEAIKVTTQ
+219 EIQEAINVTTK

-243 NNYNVQIQ
+243 
-251 SAQKYL
+251 
-257 SDFNNLTKQ
+257 
-266 LSMADRMRNLGEV
+266 
-279 SEASLTELKKY
+279 
-290 WQEQVNGT
+290 
-298 MLSSSE
+298 
-304 LAKYEAQ
+304 
-311 LKKVTDEEQ
+311 
-320 RRISANAGRVMGNLG
+320 
-335 GSSVSE
+335 
-341 IQEAIKV
+341 
-348 TTQLRDAQKRGSQE
+348 
-362 WEIYNDEI
+362 EIYNDEI
-370 QKAQKYLQDFNDKAK
+370 Q
-385 QLTMFRQMGDLTKV
+385 R
-399 SSSSLSEL
+399 
-407 KKYWQE
+407 
-413 QINGA
+413 
-418 DTTSAKLKHYQIQLQ
+418 
-433 AVMKEEERRISVQ
+433 
-446 AGKVM
+446 
-451 GNLTD
+451 
-456 SSVSE
+456 
-461 IQEAIKVTMQLR
+461 
-473 DAQKLGSQEW
+473 
-483 DIYNDEIQKAQKYL
+483 AQKYL
-497 SDFNDLTKQLSMSDR
+497 SDYNSLTKQIAMSDR
-512 MRDLGKASESSLA
+512 MKELGKASESSLA

-533 QVNGAQRGSQ
+533 QVNSAQRGSQ

-609 IERAKN
+609 IERAKK

-666 QYQQSLEAV
+666 QYQQNLEAV
-675 VNEEQKRVSQ
+675 IKEEQNRISN
-685 RAQTTLGKVQTGTFD
+685 RAQTTLGQVQTGTFD

-727 IKDVESAINSLNEK
+727 VKEVESAINLLNEK
-741 LKQSSAQFST
+741 LKQSSAEFTSLE
-751 MDEALLKAEE
+751 DALDKAET
-761 VGMGTFDGTY
+761 VGQGTFDGTY

-779 SLEVYKKSLE
+779 SLEEYKKKLE

-797 KIQVALEVIDKK
+797 KIEDALSTIEKK
-809 QKGALLSAKELD
+809 QKSSVLSAEELNKV
-821 DIILNLK
+821 ILTLK
-828 AAPLED
+828 TAPLED
-834 LQKAASQLQQELSEA
+834 LQKAAAQLQEELSKT
-849 ERDTREYMETSMNLR
+849 ERDANKYVETSMNLR

-1104 DYLKNLIEQGRT
+1104 DYLKNLIEQGKT
-1116 MEAIIAVFEK
+1116 IQAVIAVFEK

-1190 NAMAIMLRMGNAI
+1190 NAMAIMQRMGNAI

-1261 SANILLFGKM
+1261 SANIVLFTKM
-1271 MKAGTV
+1271 VKAGTASV
-1277 SLNVFKTAWQ
+1277 NIFKIAWQ
-1287 ALTFAMSKNPIGW
+1287 WLSKAMMSNPLGW
-1300 AVLGFTALASA
+1300 VVLGFTALTSA
-1311 VTMFK
+1311 ITYFK
-1316 KTVDQA
+1316 KSVDEA
-1322 AKAQAEFESSIQ
+1322 TKAQSEFEAAIQ
-1334 KETFELN
+1334 KETFELS

-1443 DAMARIMDGMNK
+1443 DAMALIMDGMNK

-1500 AGQTHTFLESTQR
+1500 AGQTQTFLESTQR

-1536 SSDLSE
+1536 SSDIPE

-1554 QRLRE
+1554 QRLRS
-1559 DVDDLN
+1559 DVEYLN
-1565 AKREKGEKLT
+1565 AKREKGKKLT
-1575 KAETDELAEKNR
+1575 ELETAELERLNERKEKGIMLNKLEESRLEELNDKRRKGENLTDSELKELKEKNR
-1587 QLGVYQNNISQVEKR
+1587 LLGVYQYNIDQVEKR

-1647 DTFAARGFKSAREE
+1647 DTFAARGFKSAKEE

-1700 KELNDQVSA
+1700 KEMNDEISA
-1709 AMAALEAYFLRRQQ
+1709 AMSALEAYFLRRQQ
-1723 AIRQAYLNEEI
+1723 AIRQAYLDEQI

-1759 KLLGESNTFNQKL
+1759 KLLGEENTFNQNL

-1786 LKKMGEKETDGVRKN
+1786 IKKLGERQTDGLRKN

-1860 FSGVIDESAVKERMD
+1860 FSGVIDESAVKERIN

-1889 NQLRT
+1889 DQLRT

-1924 DSKAAAEKYAKD
+1924 DSKAAVEKYAKD

-1952 LWEDRIKGSDDQSE
+1952 LWEDRIKGTDERTE

-1985 TSDTDN
+1985 TSETDN

-2085 AAFSE
+2085 AAFAE
-2090 VDDRKEAA
+2090 VDDRKQAA
-2098 KQLLQTA
+2098 KMLLQTA

-2111 LIMQKVQELIMKKAL
+2111 LIMQKITELLMKKTL
-2126 GAQEVA
+2126 GDQEVA
-2132 QEAATT
+2132 QEAATSA
-2138 TTVTALHGTQAI
+2138 TVTAIHGSQAI
-2150 TDLTVQGAK
+2150 TDMTVEGAK
-2159 TSGDIALGT
+2159 TAGDVTSGIARG
-2168 ASGAAKTIGQLG
+2168 SAKTIGDLG
-2180 WWGIPLVA
+2180 WWGIPLIA

-2207 SKQEVAAATGVSSS
+2207 AKQDVAAATGVSSS
-2221 KGRVATGMLT
+2221 KGRVAAGMLT

-2310 MPTFASGSY
+2310 MPTFASGNY
-2319 PSMPAQASQAAQQAG
+2319 PSMPAQITQVASGAADMTMQNEQMTQML
-2334 GSGMSAAEMS
+2334 GSVAE
-2344 QVLTGVTDAV
+2344 
-2354 NALTQRLNQPISA
+2354 ALSTLNERLSKPISA
-2367 TVDPYGRKGAVNQLS
+2367 TVDPYGSKGAVNQLN
-2382 KASKFMNKNGLTK
+2382 KASNFMTKRGLIK

>member
-1 MANSLGTRLAR
+1 MKDTVFLSFISTFRLPNFEENKHKDMANSLGTRLAR
-12 IDVLIGGADQARKQV
+12 IDVLIGGAEQAQKQV
-27 EEMRKEW
+27 DKMRDEWKKLRKEVEN
-34 AKLGKEV
+34 A
-41 QEAQRNMEKSVD
+41 QEQMNATTN
-53 TVDYDKN
+53 TTLYDDN
-60 KKIYTDAL
+60 KKIYNE
-68 KQQKQLQKSIQES
+68 KVKQL
-81 ERNIN
+81 ERLTKLIRENQRNVN
-86 TVQKYLNDV
+86 TVNKYLNDI

-101 NLNNAQKG
+101 NLGEARKG
-109 LNQMLLGVNPKN
+109 LNQMLLGINPKN
-121 VESLRTVREY
+121 AETLQTVREY

-136 DEIQRRKGNL
+136 DEIQRRKGNI

-165 MAKQRLQELISTTQK
+165 KAKERLQDLIKSTEL
-180 NTQEIQIYRDQLK
+180 NTQEIQKYREQLAQ
-193 KVEDEE
+193 VEAEE
-199 QRRIS
+199 TR
-204 ANAGRVMGNLGGSSL
+204 
-219 SEIQEAIKVTTQ
+219 
-231 LRDAQ
+231 
-236 KLGGQEW
+236 
-243 NNYNVQIQ
+243 
-251 SAQKYL
+251 
-257 SDFNNLTKQ
+257 
-266 LSMADRMRNLGEV
+266 
-279 SEASLTELKKY
+279 
-290 WQEQVNGT
+290 
-298 MLSSSE
+298 
-304 LAKYEAQ
+304 
-311 LKKVTDEEQ
+311 
-320 RRISANAGRVMGNLG
+320 
-335 GSSVSE
+335 
-341 IQEAIKV
+341 
-348 TTQLRDAQKRGSQE
+348 
-362 WEIYNDEI
+362 
-370 QKAQKYLQDFNDKAK
+370 
-385 QLTMFRQMGDLTKV
+385 
-399 SSSSLSEL
+399 
-407 KKYWQE
+407 
-413 QINGA
+413 
-418 DTTSAKLKHYQIQLQ
+418 
-433 AVMKEEERRISVQ
+433 
-446 AGKVM
+446 
-451 GNLTD
+451 
-456 SSVSE
+456 
-461 IQEAIKVTMQLR
+461 
-473 DAQKLGSQEW
+473 
-483 DIYNDEIQKAQKYL
+483 
-497 SDFNDLTKQLSMSDR
+497 
-512 MRDLGKASESSLA
+512 
-525 ELKKYWQE
+525 
-533 QVNGAQRGSQ
+533 
-543 ELAEYES
+543 
-550 KLKQVLDEEKKRS
+550 
-563 AKSAVSVFS
+563 
-572 NLSGSS
+572 
-578 LTEIQDAIKATT
+578 
-590 QLRDATELGSK
+590 
-601 QWDIYNQY
+601 
-609 IERAKN
+609 
-615 YLSDFENTSK
+615 
-625 NAAIAE
+625 
-631 RMKNIGNA
+631 
-639 STSSL
+639 
-644 AELKKF
+644 
-650 WQEQVDGAE
+650 
-659 LSSQKLQ
+659 
-666 QYQQSLEAV
+666 
-675 VNEEQKRVSQ
+675 RVSQ

-717 QQLKTSDTKG
+717 QQLKTSDTEGVKE
-727 IKDVESAINSLNEK
+727 VESAINSLNEK
-741 LKQSSAQFST
+741 LKQSSAEFTSLK
-751 MDEALLKAEE
+751 DALDKAET
-761 VGMGTFDGTY
+761 VGQGTFDGTY

-779 SLEVYKKSLE
+779 SLEEYKKKLE
-789 VSDTKGLK
+789 VSNTKGLK
-797 KIQVALEVIDKK
+797 KIEDALSTIEKK
-809 QKGALLSAKELD
+809 QKNSVLSAKELD
-821 DIILNLK
+821 KVLLSLK
-828 AAPLED
+828 TASLED
-834 LQKAASQLQQELSEA
+834 LQKAAAQLQEELSKTG
-849 ERDTREYMETSMNLR
+849 RDAKKYVEKSMDLR

-1041 DVVNRIGAIGEAAG
+1041 DIVTRIGAIGEAAG
-1055 LSMSDLIALAGTLDA
+1055 LSMSNLIALGGTVDA
-1070 LGQHAEMGGTALNT
+1070 LGQNAEMSGTALNT

-1104 DYLKNLIEQGRT
+1104 DYLKSLINQGKT

-1190 NAMAIMLRMGNAI
+1190 NAMAIMQRMGNAI

-1222 IASIPNRFERGETS
+1222 ISSIPNRFERGETF

-1261 SANILLFGKM
+1261 SANIVLFTKM
-1271 MKAGTV
+1271 VKAGTASV
-1277 SLNVFKTAWQ
+1277 NIFKIAWQ

-1300 AVLGFTALASA
+1300 AVLGITALTSA
-1311 VTMFK
+1311 VTYFK
-1316 KTVDQA
+1316 KSVDEA
-1322 AKAQAEFESSIQ
+1322 TKAQAGFEAAIQ
-1334 KETFELN
+1334 KETFELS

-1443 DAMARIMDGMNK
+1443 DAMALIMDGMNK

-1472 KYNKNIKQLPFSSDA
+1472 KYDKNIKQLPFSSDA

-1500 AGQTHTFLESTQR
+1500 AGQTQTFLESTQR
-1513 AAESKTEELMLQ
+1513 AADKKTEELMLK
-1525 DLRKSNQGILS
+1525 DLRKSNQEILS
-1536 SSDLSE
+1536 SSDIPE
-1542 LNTYLQQATTYV
+1542 LKTYLQQATTYV
-1554 QRLRE
+1554 QRLRS
-1559 DVDDLN
+1559 DVEDLN
-1565 AKREKGEKLT
+1565 AKREKGKKLT
-1575 KAETDELAEKNR
+1575 ELETAELERLNDKKESGIMLNKLEESRLEELNDKRRKGENLTDSELKELEEKNR
-1587 QLGVYQNNISQVEKR
+1587 LLGVYQYNIEQVEKR

-1647 DTFAARGFKSAREE
+1647 DTFAARGFKSAKEE

-1682 DTSGNWLKVR
+1682 DTSGNWLEVR

-1700 KELNDQVSA
+1700 KEMNDEISA
-1709 AMAALEAYFLRRQQ
+1709 AMSALEAYFLRRQQ
-1723 AIRQAYLNEEI
+1723 AIRQAYLDEQI

-1759 KLLGESNTFNQKL
+1759 KLLGEENTFNQNL

-1786 LKKMGEKETDGVRKN
+1786 IKKLGERQTDGLRKN

-1860 FSGVIDESAVKERMD
+1860 FSGVIDESAVKERIN

-1889 NQLRT
+1889 DQLRT

-1936 IKEMIDVQ
+1936 IKEMIDSS
-1944 WETSGNQK
+1944 WKDSGKEKEWDDIINASEQR
-1952 LWEDRIKGSDDQSE
+1952 LEDTENMSQV
-1966 LMGAAGNL
+1966 
-1974 GLASTQSSFLG
+1974 GLASSKTTILG
-1985 TSDTDN
+1985 TSDVDK
-1991 AELEALRIKL
+1991 AELDSLRYKL
-2001 EAAAQYYE
+2001 EAAQEYYE
-2009 QFESRK
+2009 SFYNRREQ
-2015 KELIQQ
+2015 LIQQ
-2021 AIASGATQQQ
+2021 AIANGATEQQ
-2031 AEESFLMAQKEAY
+2031 AIASQIKAEEK
-2044 DNYIAAREEQSAKE
+2044 ARQDSENALIDYYNKQN
-2058 LEITESKLST
+2058 EITFAKLSS
-2068 LKNYTDA
+2068 LKEYTDA

-2085 AAFSE
+2085 AAFAE
-2090 VDDRKEAA
+2090 VDDRKQAA
-2098 KQLLQTA
+2098 KMLLQTA

-2138 TTVTALHGTQAI
+2138 TTVTALHGTQAV

-2159 TSGDIALGT
+2159 TTADISAGI
-2168 ASGAAKTIGQLG
+2168 ASGSAKTIGQLG
-2180 WWGIPLVA
+2180 WWGIPLIA

-2207 SKQEVAAATGVSSS
+2207 AKQDVAAATGVSSS
-2221 KGRVATGMLT
+2221 KGRVAAGMLT

-2285 LILNYPHIYDSILTI
+2285 LILNYPHIYESILTI

-2319 PSMPAQASQAAQQAG
+2319 PSMPAQITQVASGATDMTIQNEQMTQMLGSVAEALSTLNERLSKPIRAA
-2334 GSGMSAAEMS
+2334 
-2344 QVLTGVTDAV
+2344 
-2354 NALTQRLNQPISA
+2354 
-2367 TVDPYGRKGAVNQLS
+2367 VDPYGSKGAVNQLN
-2382 KASKFMNKNGLTK
+2382 KASNFMTKRGLIK

>member
-12 IDVLIGGADQARKQV
+12 IDVLIGGAEQARKQV
-27 EEMRKEW
+27 EQMREEW
-34 AKLGKEV
+34 KKLGKQA
-41 QEAQRNMEKSVD
+41 QEAQKNMQATVD
-53 TVDYDKN
+53 TVAYDKN
-60 KKIYTDAL
+60 KKIYEDAL
-68 KQQKQLQKSIQES
+68 KQQKQLQKSITES

-86 TVQKYLNDV
+86 TVQKYLTDI

-109 LNQMLLGVNPKN
+109 LKQMLLGVNPKDLQTLN
-121 VESLRTVREY
+121 TVRDY

-136 DEIQRRKGNL
+136 DEAQRRKGNL

-180 NTQEIQIYRDQLK
+180 NTKEIQTYREQLK

-204 ANAGRVMGNLGGSSL
+204 SKAGRVMGNLDGSSVA
-219 SEIQEAIKVTTQ
+219 EIQEAINVTTK

-243 NNYNVQIQ
+243 EIYNDEIQ
-251 SAQKYL
+251 RAQKYL

-266 LSMADRMRNLGEV
+266 IA
-279 SEASLTELKKY
+279 
-290 WQEQVNGT
+290 
-298 MLSSSE
+298 
-304 LAKYEAQ
+304 
-311 LKKVTDEEQ
+311 
-320 RRISANAGRVMGNLG
+320 
-335 GSSVSE
+335 
-341 IQEAIKV
+341 
-348 TTQLRDAQKRGSQE
+348 
-362 WEIYNDEI
+362 
-370 QKAQKYLQDFNDKAK
+370 
-385 QLTMFRQMGDLTKV
+385 
-399 SSSSLSEL
+399 
-407 KKYWQE
+407 
-413 QINGA
+413 
-418 DTTSAKLKHYQIQLQ
+418 
-433 AVMKEEERRISVQ
+433 
-446 AGKVM
+446 
-451 GNLTD
+451 
-456 SSVSE
+456 
-461 IQEAIKVTMQLR
+461 
-473 DAQKLGSQEW
+473 
-483 DIYNDEIQKAQKYL
+483 
-497 SDFNDLTKQLSMSDR
+497 MSDR
-512 MRDLGKASESSLA
+512 MKELGKASESSLS

-609 IERAKN
+609 IERAKK

-666 QYQQSLEAV
+666 QYQQNLEAV
-675 VNEEQKRVSQ
+675 IKEEQNRISN
-685 RAQTTLGKVQTGTFD
+685 RAQTTLGQVQTGTFD
-700 GTISQTK
+700 GTIAQTK

-727 IKDVESAINSLNEK
+727 VKEVESAINSLNEK
-741 LKQSSAQFST
+741 LKQSSAEFTSLE
-751 MDEALLKAEE
+751 DALDKAET
-761 VGMGTFDGTY
+761 VGQGTFDGTY

-779 SLEVYKKSLE
+779 SLEEYKKKLE

-797 KIQVALEVIDKK
+797 KIEDALSTIEKK
-809 QKGALLSAKELD
+809 QKNSVLSAKELD
-821 DIILNLK
+821 KVLLSLK
-828 AAPLED
+828 TASLED
-834 LQKAASQLQQELSEA
+834 LQKAAAQLQEELSKT
-849 ERDTREYMETSMNLR
+849 ERDAEKYVEKSMDLR

-1104 DYLKNLIEQGRT
+1104 DYLKNLIEQGKT
-1116 MEAIIAVFEK
+1116 IQAVIAVFEK

-1190 NAMAIMLRMGNAI
+1190 NAMAIMQRMGNAI

-1222 IASIPNRFERGETS
+1222 ISSIPNRFERGEKS

-1241 VALQVLVG
+1241 VTVQALVG

-1261 SANILLFGKM
+1261 SANIVLFTKM
-1271 MKAGTV
+1271 VKAGTASV
-1277 SLNVFKTAWQ
+1277 NIFKIAWQ
-1287 ALTFAMSKNPIGW
+1287 WLSKAMMSNPLGW
-1300 AVLGFTALASA
+1300 VVLGFTALTSA
-1311 VTMFK
+1311 ITYFK
-1316 KTVDQA
+1316 KSVDEA
-1322 AKAQAEFESSIQ
+1322 TKAQSEFEAAIQ
-1334 KETFELN
+1334 KETFELS

-1500 AGQTHTFLESTQR
+1500 AGQTQTFLESTQR

-1536 SSDLSE
+1536 SSDIPE

-1554 QRLRE
+1554 QRLRS
-1559 DVDDLN
+1559 DVEYLN
-1565 AKREKGEKLT
+1565 AKREKGKKLT
-1575 KAETDELAEKNR
+1575 ELETAELERLNERKEKGIMLNKLEESRLEELNDKRRKGENLTDSELKELKEKNR
-1587 QLGVYQNNISQVEKR
+1587 LLGVYQHNIDQVEKR

-1647 DTFAARGFKSAREE
+1647 DTFAARGFKSAKEE

-1700 KELNDQVSA
+1700 KEMNDEISA
-1709 AMAALEAYFLRRQQ
+1709 AMSALEAYFLRRQQ
-1723 AIRQAYLNEEI
+1723 AIRQAYLDEQI

-1759 KLLGESNTFNQKL
+1759 KLLSEENTFNQNL

-1786 LKKMGEKETDGVRKN
+1786 IKKLGERQTDGLRKN

-1860 FSGVIDESAVKERMD
+1860 FSGVIDESAVKERIN

-1889 NQLRT
+1889 DQLRT

-1952 LWEDRIKGSDDQSE
+1952 LWEDRIKGTDERTE

-1985 TSDTDN
+1985 TSETDN
-1991 AELEALRIKL
+1991 AELEALRIRL
-2001 EAAAQYYE
+2001 EAARQYYE
-2009 QFESRK
+2009 EFYARK
-2015 KELIQQ
+2015 EELIQQ
-2021 AIASGATQQQ
+2021 AIASGATQQE
-2031 AEESFLMAQKEAY
+2031 AEESYRMAEKEAL
-2044 DNYIAAREEQSAKE
+2044 DELNAAREEQASKE

-2085 AAFSE
+2085 AAFAE
-2090 VDDRKEAA
+2090 VDDRKQAA
-2098 KQLLQTA
+2098 KMLLQTA

-2111 LIMQKVQELIMKKAL
+2111 LIMQKITELLMKKTL
-2126 GAQEVA
+2126 GDQEVA
-2132 QEAATT
+2132 QEAATSA
-2138 TTVTALHGTQAI
+2138 TVTAIHGSQAI
-2150 TDLTVQGAK
+2150 TDMTVEGAK
-2159 TSGDIALGT
+2159 TTGDVTSGIARG
-2168 ASGAAKTIGQLG
+2168 SAKTIGDLG
-2180 WWGIPLVA
+2180 WWGIPLIA

-2207 SKQEVAAATGVSSS
+2207 AKQDVAAATGVSSS
-2221 KGRVATGMLT
+2221 KGRVAAGMLT

-2310 MPTFASGSY
+2310 MPTFASGNY
-2319 PSMPAQASQAAQQAG
+2319 PSMPAQITQVASGATDMTMQNEQMTQMLGSVAEALSTLNERLSKPIRAA
-2334 GSGMSAAEMS
+2334 
-2344 QVLTGVTDAV
+2344 
-2354 NALTQRLNQPISA
+2354 
-2367 TVDPYGRKGAVNQLS
+2367 VDPYGSKGAVNQLN
-2382 KASKFMNKNGLTK
+2382 KASNFMTKRGLIK

>member
-12 IDVLIGGADQARKQV
+12 IDVLIGGAEQAQKQV
-27 EEMRKEW
+27 DKMRDEWKKLRKEVEN
-34 AKLGKEV
+34 A
-41 QEAQRNMEKSVD
+41 QEQMNATTN
-53 TVDYDKN
+53 TTLYDDN
-60 KKIYTDAL
+60 KKIYNE
-68 KQQKQLQKSIQES
+68 KVKQL
-81 ERNIN
+81 ERLTKLIRENQRNVN
-86 TVQKYLNDV
+86 TVNKYLNDI

-101 NLNNAQKG
+101 NLGEARKG
-109 LNQMLLGVNPKN
+109 LNQMLLGINPKN
-121 VESLRTVREY
+121 AETLQTVREY

-136 DEIQRRKGNL
+136 DEIQRRKGNI

-165 MAKQRLQELISTTQK
+165 KAKERLQDLIKSTEL
-180 NTQEIQIYRDQLK
+180 NTQEIQKYREQLAQ
-193 KVEDEE
+193 VEAEE
-199 QRRIS
+199 TR
-204 ANAGRVMGNLGGSSL
+204 
-219 SEIQEAIKVTTQ
+219 
-231 LRDAQ
+231 
-236 KLGGQEW
+236 
-243 NNYNVQIQ
+243 
-251 SAQKYL
+251 
-257 SDFNNLTKQ
+257 
-266 LSMADRMRNLGEV
+266 
-279 SEASLTELKKY
+279 
-290 WQEQVNGT
+290 
-298 MLSSSE
+298 
-304 LAKYEAQ
+304 
-311 LKKVTDEEQ
+311 
-320 RRISANAGRVMGNLG
+320 
-335 GSSVSE
+335 
-341 IQEAIKV
+341 
-348 TTQLRDAQKRGSQE
+348 
-362 WEIYNDEI
+362 
-370 QKAQKYLQDFNDKAK
+370 
-385 QLTMFRQMGDLTKV
+385 
-399 SSSSLSEL
+399 
-407 KKYWQE
+407 
-413 QINGA
+413 
-418 DTTSAKLKHYQIQLQ
+418 
-433 AVMKEEERRISVQ
+433 
-446 AGKVM
+446 
-451 GNLTD
+451 
-456 SSVSE
+456 
-461 IQEAIKVTMQLR
+461 
-473 DAQKLGSQEW
+473 
-483 DIYNDEIQKAQKYL
+483 
-497 SDFNDLTKQLSMSDR
+497 
-512 MRDLGKASESSLA
+512 
-525 ELKKYWQE
+525 
-533 QVNGAQRGSQ
+533 
-543 ELAEYES
+543 
-550 KLKQVLDEEKKRS
+550 
-563 AKSAVSVFS
+563 
-572 NLSGSS
+572 
-578 LTEIQDAIKATT
+578 
-590 QLRDATELGSK
+590 
-601 QWDIYNQY
+601 
-609 IERAKN
+609 
-615 YLSDFENTSK
+615 
-625 NAAIAE
+625 
-631 RMKNIGNA
+631 
-639 STSSL
+639 
-644 AELKKF
+644 
-650 WQEQVDGAE
+650 
-659 LSSQKLQ
+659 
-666 QYQQSLEAV
+666 
-675 VNEEQKRVSQ
+675 RVSQ

-700 GTISQTK
+700 GTIAQTK

-717 QQLKTSDTKG
+717 QQLKTSDIKG

-741 LKQSSAQFST
+741 LKQSSAEFTSLE
-751 MDEALLKAEE
+751 DALDKAET
-761 VGMGTFDGTY
+761 VGQGTFDGTY

-779 SLEVYKKSLE
+779 SLEEYKKSLE

-797 KIQVALEVIDKK
+797 KIEDALSTIEKK
-809 QKGALLSAKELD
+809 QKNSVLSAKELD
-821 DIILNLK
+821 KVLLSLK
-828 AAPLED
+828 TASLEN
-834 LQKAASQLQQELSEA
+834 LQKAAAQLQEELSET
-849 ERDTREYMETSMNLR
+849 ERDAEKYVEKSMDLR

-1104 DYLKNLIEQGRT
+1104 DYLKNLIEQGKT
-1116 MEAIIAVFEK
+1116 IQAVIAVFEK

-1190 NAMAIMLRMGNAI
+1190 NAMAIMQRMGNAI

-1222 IASIPNRFERGETS
+1222 ISSIPNRFERGEKS

-1241 VALQVLVG
+1241 VTVQALVG

-1261 SANILLFGKM
+1261 SANIVLFTKM
-1271 MKAGTV
+1271 VKAGTASV
-1277 SLNVFKTAWQ
+1277 NIFKIAWQ
-1287 ALTFAMSKNPIGW
+1287 WLSKAMMSNPLGW
-1300 AVLGFTALASA
+1300 VVLGFTALTSA
-1311 VTMFK
+1311 ITYFK
-1316 KTVDQA
+1316 KSVDEA
-1322 AKAQAEFESSIQ
+1322 TKAQSEFEAAIQ
-1334 KETFELN
+1334 KETFELS

-1443 DAMARIMDGMNK
+1443 DAMALIMDGMNK

-1500 AGQTHTFLESTQR
+1500 AGQTQTFLESTQR

-1536 SSDLSE
+1536 SSDIPE

-1554 QRLRE
+1554 QRLRS
-1559 DVDDLN
+1559 DVEYLN
-1565 AKREKGEKLT
+1565 AKREKGKKLT
-1575 KAETDELAEKNR
+1575 ELETAELERLNERKEKGIMLNKLEESRLEELNDKRRKGENLTDSELKELKEKNR
-1587 QLGVYQNNISQVEKR
+1587 LLGVYQYNIDQVEKR

-1647 DTFAARGFKSAREE
+1647 DTFAARGFKSPKEE
-1661 YEALKKMEQ
+1661 YEALKKMEE

-1700 KELNDQVSA
+1700 KEMNDEISA
-1709 AMAALEAYFLRRQQ
+1709 AMSALEAYFLRRQQ
-1723 AIRQAYLNEEI
+1723 AIRQAYLDEQI

-1759 KLLGESNTFNQKL
+1759 KLLGEENTFNQNL

-1786 LKKMGEKETDGVRKN
+1786 IKKLGERQTDGLRKN

-1860 FSGVIDESAVKERMD
+1860 FSGVIDESAVKERIN

-1889 NQLRT
+1889 DQLRT

-1924 DSKAAAEKYAKD
+1924 DSKAAVEKYAKD

-1952 LWEDRIKGSDDQSE
+1952 LWEDRIKGTDERTE

-1985 TSDTDN
+1985 TSETDN

-2085 AAFSE
+2085 AAFAE
-2090 VDDRKEAA
+2090 VDDRKQAA
-2098 KQLLQTA
+2098 KMLLQTA

-2138 TTVTALHGTQAI
+2138 TTVTALHGTQAV

-2159 TSGDIALGT
+2159 TTADISAGI
-2168 ASGAAKTIGQLG
+2168 ASGSAKTIGQLG
-2180 WWGIPLVA
+2180 WWGIPLIA

-2221 KGRVATGMLT
+2221 KGRVAAGMLT

-2285 LILNYPHIYDSILTI
+2285 LILNYPHIYESILTI

-2310 MPTFASGSY
+2310 MPTFASGNY
-2319 PSMPAQASQAAQQAG
+2319 PSMPAQITQVASGAADMTMQNEQMTQML
-2334 GSGMSAAEMS
+2334 GSVAE
-2344 QVLTGVTDAV
+2344 
-2354 NALTQRLNQPISA
+2354 ALSTLNERLSKPISA
-2367 TVDPYGRKGAVNQLS
+2367 TVDPYGSKGAVNQLN
-2382 KASKFMNKNGLTK
+2382 KASNFMTKRGLIK

>member
-12 IDVLIGGADQARKQV
+12 IDVLIGGAEQAQKQV
-27 EEMRKEW
+27 DKMRDEWKKLRKEVEN
-34 AKLGKEV
+34 A
-41 QEAQRNMEKSVD
+41 QEQMNATTN
-53 TVDYDKN
+53 TTLYDDN
-60 KKIYTDAL
+60 KKIYNE
-68 KQQKQLQKSIQES
+68 KVKQL
-81 ERNIN
+81 ERLTKLIRENQRNVN
-86 TVQKYLNDV
+86 TVNKYLNDI

-101 NLNNAQKG
+101 NLGEARKG
-109 LNQMLLGVNPKN
+109 LNQMLLGINPKN
-121 VESLRTVREY
+121 AETLQTVREY

-180 NTQEIQIYRDQLK
+180 NTKEIQTYREQLK

-199 QRRIS
+199 QRRVS
-204 ANAGRVMGNLGGSSL
+204 SKAGRVMGNLDGSSVA
-219 SEIQEAIKVTTQ
+219 EIQEAINVTTK

-243 NNYNVQIQ
+243 
-251 SAQKYL
+251 
-257 SDFNNLTKQ
+257 
-266 LSMADRMRNLGEV
+266 
-279 SEASLTELKKY
+279 
-290 WQEQVNGT
+290 
-298 MLSSSE
+298 
-304 LAKYEAQ
+304 
-311 LKKVTDEEQ
+311 
-320 RRISANAGRVMGNLG
+320 
-335 GSSVSE
+335 
-341 IQEAIKV
+341 
-348 TTQLRDAQKRGSQE
+348 
-362 WEIYNDEI
+362 EIYNDEI
-370 QKAQKYLQDFNDKAK
+370 Q
-385 QLTMFRQMGDLTKV
+385 R
-399 SSSSLSEL
+399 
-407 KKYWQE
+407 
-413 QINGA
+413 
-418 DTTSAKLKHYQIQLQ
+418 
-433 AVMKEEERRISVQ
+433 
-446 AGKVM
+446 
-451 GNLTD
+451 
-456 SSVSE
+456 
-461 IQEAIKVTMQLR
+461 
-473 DAQKLGSQEW
+473 
-483 DIYNDEIQKAQKYL
+483 AQKYL
-497 SDFNDLTKQLSMSDR
+497 SDYNNLTKQIAMSDR
-512 MRDLGKASESSLA
+512 MKELGKASESSLA

-609 IERAKN
+609 IERAKK
-615 YLSDFENTSK
+615 YLTDFENKSK

-666 QYQQSLEAV
+666 QYQQNLEAV
-675 VNEEQKRVSQ
+675 IKEEQNRISN
-685 RAQTTLGKVQTGTFD
+685 RAQTTLGQVQTGTFD
-700 GTISQTK
+700 GTIAQTK

-717 QQLKTSDTKG
+717 QQLKTSDINGVKE
-727 IKDVESAINSLNEK
+727 VESAINSLNEK
-741 LKQSSAQFST
+741 LKQSSAEFTSLE
-751 MDEALLKAEE
+751 DALDKAET
-761 VGMGTFDGTY
+761 VGQGTFDGTY

-779 SLEVYKKSLE
+779 SLEEYKKKLE

-797 KIQVALEVIDKK
+797 KIEDALSTIEKK
-809 QKGALLSAKELD
+809 QKNSVLSAEELNKV
-821 DIILNLK
+821 ILTLK
-828 AAPLED
+828 TAPLED
-834 LQKAASQLQQELSEA
+834 LQKAAAQLQEELSKT
-849 ERDTREYMETSMNLR
+849 ERDAEKYVETSMNLR

-1104 DYLKNLIEQGRT
+1104 EYLKNLIEQGKT
-1116 MEAIIAVFEK
+1116 IQAVIAVFEK

-1190 NAMAIMLRMGNAI
+1190 NAMAIMQRMGNAI

-1211 FVEWLTDVLRY
+1211 FVEWITDVLRY
-1222 IASIPNRFERGETS
+1222 ISSIPNRFERGEKS

-1241 VALQVLVG
+1241 VTVQTLVG

-1261 SANILLFGKM
+1261 SANIVLFTKM
-1271 MKAGTV
+1271 VKAGTASV
-1277 SLNVFKTAWQ
+1277 NIFKIAWQ
-1287 ALTFAMSKNPIGW
+1287 SLSKAMMSNPLGW
-1300 AVLGFTALASA
+1300 VVLGFTALTSA
-1311 VTMFK
+1311 ITYFK
-1316 KTVDQA
+1316 KSVDEA
-1322 AKAQAEFESSIQ
+1322 TKAQSEFEAAIQ
-1334 KETFELN
+1334 KETFELS

-1500 AGQTHTFLESTQR
+1500 AGQTQTFLESTQR

-1536 SSDLSE
+1536 SSDIPE

-1554 QRLRE
+1554 QRLRS
-1559 DVDDLN
+1559 DVEYLN
-1565 AKREKGEKLT
+1565 AKREKGKKLT
-1575 KAETDELAEKNR
+1575 ELETAELERLNERKEKGIMLNKLEESRLEELNDKRRKGENLTDSELKELKEKNR
-1587 QLGVYQNNISQVEKR
+1587 LLGVYQYNIDQVEKR

-1647 DTFAARGFKSAREE
+1647 DTFAARGFKSAKEE

-1700 KELNDQVSA
+1700 KEMNDEISA
-1709 AMAALEAYFLRRQQ
+1709 AMSALEAYFLRRQQ
-1723 AIRQAYLNEEI
+1723 AIRQAYLDEQI

-1759 KLLGESNTFNQKL
+1759 KLLGEENTFNQNL

-1786 LKKMGEKETDGVRKN
+1786 IKKLGERQTDGLRKN

-1860 FSGVIDESAVKERMD
+1860 FSGVIDESAVKERIN

-1889 NQLRT
+1889 DQLRT

-1901 VWAESMSPEQ
+1901 VWSESMSPEQ

-1952 LWEDRIKGSDDQSE
+1952 LWEDRIKGTDERTE

-1985 TSDTDN
+1985 TSETDN
-1991 AELEALRIKL
+1991 AELEALRIRL
-2001 EAAAQYYE
+2001 EAARQYYE
-2009 QFESRK
+2009 EFYARK
-2015 KELIQQ
+2015 EELIQQ
-2021 AIASGATQQQ
+2021 AIASGATQQE
-2031 AEESFLMAQKEAY
+2031 AEESYRMAEKEAL
-2044 DNYIAAREEQSAKE
+2044 DELNAAREEQASKE

-2085 AAFSE
+2085 AAFAE
-2090 VDDRKEAA
+2090 VDDRKQAA
-2098 KQLLQTA
+2098 KMLLQTA

-2111 LIMQKVQELIMKKAL
+2111 LIMQKITELLMKKTL
-2126 GAQEVA
+2126 GDQEVA
-2132 QEAATT
+2132 QEAATSA
-2138 TTVTALHGTQAI
+2138 TVTAIHGSQAI
-2150 TDLTVQGAK
+2150 TDMTVEGAK
-2159 TSGDIALGT
+2159 TAGDVTSGIARG
-2168 ASGAAKTIGQLG
+2168 SAKTIGDLG
-2180 WWGIPLVA
+2180 WWGIPLIA

-2207 SKQEVAAATGVSSS
+2207 AKQDVAAATGVSSS
-2221 KGRVATGMLT
+2221 KGRVAAGMLT

-2285 LILNYPHIYDSILTI
+2285 LILNYPHIYESILTI

-2319 PSMPAQASQAAQQAG
+2319 PSMPAQITQVASGATDMTMQNEQMTQML
-2334 GSGMSAAEMS
+2334 GSVAE
-2344 QVLTGVTDAV
+2344 
-2354 NALTQRLNQPISA
+2354 ALSTLNDRLSKPISA
-2367 TVDPYGRKGAVNQLS
+2367 TVDPYGSKGAVNQLN
-2382 KASKFMNKNGLTK
+2382 KASNFMTKRGLIK

>member
-1 MANSLGTRLAR
+1 MANSLGNRLAR
-12 IDVLIGGADQARKQV
+12 IDVLIGGADQAKKQV
-27 EEMRKEW
+27 EQMRKEW
-34 AKLGKEV
+34 ERLGKEV
-41 QEAQRNMEKSVD
+41 EEAQKNMER
-53 TVDYDKN
+53 TVNTVAYDKN
-60 KKIYTDAL
+60 KKVYENAL
-68 KQQKQLQKSIQES
+68 KQQKQLQKAINES

-86 TVQKYLNDV
+86 TVQKYLADI

-109 LNQMLLGVNPKN
+109 LKQMLLGVNPKN
-121 VESLRTVREY
+121 VDTLKTVREY

-180 NTQEIQIYRDQLK
+180 NTQEIQTYREQLK

-204 ANAGRVMGNLGGSSL
+204 S
-219 SEIQEAIKVTTQ
+219 K
-231 LRDAQ
+231 
-236 KLGGQEW
+236 
-243 NNYNVQIQ
+243 
-251 SAQKYL
+251 
-257 SDFNNLTKQ
+257 
-266 LSMADRMRNLGEV
+266 
-279 SEASLTELKKY
+279 
-290 WQEQVNGT
+290 
-298 MLSSSE
+298 
-304 LAKYEAQ
+304 
-311 LKKVTDEEQ
+311 
-320 RRISANAGRVMGNLG
+320 AGRVMGNLG

-348 TTQLRDAQKRGSQE
+348 TTQLRDAQKLGSAE

-370 QKAQKYLQDFNDKAK
+370 EKAQKYLK
-385 QLTMFRQMGDLTKV
+385 
-399 SSSSLSEL
+399 
-407 KKYWQE
+407 
-413 QINGA
+413 
-418 DTTSAKLKHYQIQLQ
+418 
-433 AVMKEEERRISVQ
+433 
-446 AGKVM
+446 
-451 GNLTD
+451 
-456 SSVSE
+456 
-461 IQEAIKVTMQLR
+461 
-473 DAQKLGSQEW
+473 
-483 DIYNDEIQKAQKYL
+483 
-497 SDFNDLTKQLSMSDR
+497 DFNDLSKQLAMSDR
-512 MRDLGKASESSLA
+512 MRDLAKASTASLA

-543 ELAEYES
+543 ELKDYEEQ
-550 KLKQVLDEEKKRS
+550 LKKVTDEERRRAS
-563 AKSAVSVFS
+563 TQSESVMQ

-578 LTEIQDAIKATT
+578 VSEIQQAIKAQE
-590 QLRDATELGSK
+590 QLRDATSRGSHTWAYYNENIKKATEYLTAYTETEKRNDMYRRMTELS
-601 QWDIYNQY
+601 NV
-609 IERAKN
+609 
-615 YLSDFENTSK
+615 
-625 NAAIAE
+625 
-631 RMKNIGNA
+631 

-650 WQEQVDGAE
+650 WQEQIDGAE

-666 QYQQSLEAV
+666 QYQQNLEDV
-675 VNEEQKRVSQ
+675 IKEEQNRLSQ
-685 RAQTTLGKVQTGTFD
+685 RAQSTLGKVQTGTFD
-700 GTISQTK
+700 GTIGQTK

-717 QQLKTSDTKG
+717 QQLKTSDTQG
-727 IKDVESAINSLNEK
+727 IKDVEEAINALNEK
-741 LKQSSAQFST
+741 VKQTSSQYASLEEALKQ
-751 MDEALLKAEE
+751 AEM
-761 VGMGTFDGTY
+761 VGKGTFDGTN

-779 SLEVYKKSLE
+779 ALEEYKKQLK
-789 VSDTKGLK
+789 VSDTEGLK
-797 KIQVALEVIDKK
+797 KIENALSKIDKN
-809 QKGALLSAKELD
+809 QKGTVLSAKDLEKIL
-821 DIILNLK
+821 LNLRT
-828 AAPLED
+828 APLEE
-834 LQKAASQLQQELSEA
+834 LQKAAAQLQEELSKS
-849 ERDTREYMETSMNLR
+849 ERDTKKYVETSMQLR

-879 HDNQIVAT
+879 HDNQIIAT

-922 ADIEKTTG
+922 ADIQKTTG

-942 IDSIDTR
+942 IDAIDTR

-1041 DVVNRIGAIGEAAG
+1041 DIVTRIGAIGEAAG
-1055 LSMSDLIALAGTLDA
+1055 LSMSNLIALGGTVDA
-1070 LGQHAEMGGTALNT
+1070 LGQNAEMSGTALNT

-1104 DYLKNLIEQGRT
+1104 DYLKSLINQGKT

-1166 QVFTSSRAFKE
+1166 QVFTSSQAFKE

-1190 NAMAIMLRMGNAI
+1190 NAMAIMKRMGNAI
-1203 KESFINSG
+1203 QESFINSG
-1211 FVEWLTDVLRY
+1211 FVQWLTDVLRY
-1222 IASIPNRFERGETS
+1222 IASIPNRFERGEKF
-1236 IRLMA
+1236 IRFMA

-1261 SANILLFGKM
+1261 SANILLFSNM
-1271 MKAGTV
+1271 VKAGTA
-1277 SLNVFKTAWQ
+1277 SINIFKTAWQ
-1287 ALTFAMSKNPIGW
+1287 ALTFAMTKNPLGW
-1300 AVLGFTALASA
+1300 VVLAITAITSA
-1311 VTMFK
+1311 ITAFK
-1316 KTVDQA
+1316 ESVNEA
-1322 AKAQAEFESSIQ
+1322 AKAQAEFESTIQ

-1351 VSNGE
+1351 TANGE

-1389 SLINA
+1389 GLINA

-1406 KMMENIADKYTDQI
+1406 KMLGNITDKYSDQI
-1420 QELQSKIIASLNKMQ
+1420 QELQANIISQLKEMER
-1435 NVGETNAG
+1435 VGETNAG
-1443 DAMARIMDGMNK
+1443 AAMAAIMDGINK
-1455 VVEEGGNL
+1455 AVEEGGTASN
-1463 YDALDGFME
+1463 ALRGFFDQFDYTYVGSGLWSAVSE
-1472 KYNKNIKQLPFSSDA
+1472 LFEVQKK
-1487 LKLMNI
+1487 
-1493 LKNIRKE
+1493 IREE
-1500 AGQTHTFLESTQR
+1500 AGQTELYLESASR
-1513 AAESKTEELMLQ
+1513 SAEKQADALMRTDLQ
-1525 DLRKSNQGILS
+1525 KSNKGILS
-1536 SSDLSE
+1536 TSNLQE

-1559 DVDDLN
+1559 DVDELN

-1575 KAETDELAEKNR
+1575 KAETADLENKKK
-1587 QLGVYQNNISQVEKR
+1587 QLDIYQNNIEQVEKR
-1602 IKAIGLESV
+1602 IKAIGMESV

-1647 DTFAARGFKSAREE
+1647 DTFAARGFKSAKEE

-1700 KELNDQVSA
+1700 KEMNDEISA

-1723 AIRQAYLNEEI
+1723 AIRQAYLDEQI

-1759 KLLGESNTFNQKL
+1759 RLLGEANTFNQKL
-1772 YGMEGKNLESTAAL
+1772 YGMEDKDLDSTAAL
-1786 LKKMGEKETDGVRKN
+1786 IKKLGERQTDGLRKN

-1806 LEVQNMAVKY
+1806 LEVQNIAVKY
-1816 RQTIEKELLKYNPF
+1816 RQAIEKELLKYNPF
-1830 ESLVNQF
+1830 ETLVNQF
-1837 EESLDKLRLLNT
+1837 EESLDKVRLLNT
-1849 DAEKE
+1849 DAEKKMRIS
-1854 FRMSLG
+1854 FGL
-1860 FSGVIDESAVKERMD
+1860 SGTIDDDAVQERMA
-1875 ALVSLSEDAYSLNE
+1875 ALVSLSESAYSINE

-1901 VWAESMSPEQ
+1901 VWAETMSPEQ

-1924 DSKAAAEKYAKD
+1924 DSKAAAEKYASD
-1936 IKEMIDVQ
+1936 IKNMIDVQ
-1944 WETSGNQK
+1944 WSSAGSDK
-1952 LWEDRIKGSDDQSE
+1952 MWEDRIREAEKQGDLIQS
-1966 LMGAAGNL
+1966 AGRL
-1974 GLASTQSSFLG
+1974 GLASSQTSFLG
-1985 TSDTDN
+1985 VSDTDN

-2001 EAAAQYYE
+2001 EAAQQYYE
-2009 QFESRK
+2009 QFYNRK
-2015 KELIQQ
+2015 NELIEQ
-2021 AIASGATQQQ
+2021 AIASGATEQQ
-2031 AEESFLMAQKEAY
+2031 AEESYRIAEKEAL
-2044 DNYIAAREEQSAKE
+2044 DALTAAREEQSAKE
-2058 LEITESKLST
+2058 LEITESKLQT
-2068 LKNYTDA
+2068 MKNYTDA
-2075 VVDFS
+2075 IVDFS
-2080 EQMGE
+2080 GQMGE
-2085 AAFSE
+2085 AAFAE
-2090 VDDRKEAA
+2090 VSDRKEAA
-2098 KQLLQTA
+2098 KQLLQTT

-2111 LIMQKVQELIMKKAL
+2111 LIMQKIQELVMKKAL

-2132 QEAATT
+2132 QETATQST
-2138 TTVTALHGTQAI
+2138 ITSIHGSQAI

-2159 TSGDIALGT
+2159 TAGDISAGI
-2168 ASGAAKTIGQLG
+2168 ASGSAKTVGQLG
-2180 WWGIPLVA
+2180 WWGIPLIA

-2207 SKQEVAAATGVSSS
+2207 AKEQVAAATGASTSQ
-2221 KGRVATGMLT
+2221 KGRVAAGMLT
-2231 YAEGDYPVLGNDGQ
+2231 YKDGDYPVLANDGK
-2245 IYNARYQKE
+2245 IYNASYQKE

-2285 LILNYPHIYDSILTI
+2285 LILNYPHIYESILTI
-2300 ARHGQLKSAA
+2300 ARHGQLKRAA
-2310 MPTFASGSY
+2310 MPAFASGSY
-2319 PSMPAQASQAAQQAG
+2319 PSMPAQVQQPSVAATDA
-2334 GSGMSAAEMS
+2334 GMSNAQMA
-2344 QVLTGVTDAV
+2344 QTLADVANAV
-2354 NALTQRLNQPISA
+2354 AALTDRLNKPISA
-2367 TVDPYGRKGAVNQLS
+2367 TMDPYEANKTLRKTNT
-2382 KASKFMNKNGLTK
+2382 FMEKKGLIK

>member
-1 MANSLGTRLAR
+1 LLANSFKTVSVELTDTVFLSFISTFRVPNFEENKHKDMANSLGTRLAR
-12 IDVLIGGADQARKQV
+12 IDVLIGGAEQARKQV

-41 QEAQRNMEKSVD
+41 QQAQRNMEKSVD
-53 TVDYDKN
+53 TVDYDEN
-60 KKIYTDAL
+60 KKAYTEAL

-86 TVQKYLNDV
+86 TVEKYLADI

-109 LNQMLLGVNPKN
+109 LKQMILGVNPKN
-121 VESLRTVREY
+121 IESLNTVRDY

-136 DEIQRRKGNL
+136 DEAQRRKGNL

-165 MAKQRLQELISTTQK
+165 MAKQRLQELISSTRL
-180 NTQEIQIYRDQLK
+180 NTQEIQKYREQLAQ
-193 KVEDEE
+193 VEAEE
-199 QRRIS
+199 TR
-204 ANAGRVMGNLGGSSL
+204 
-219 SEIQEAIKVTTQ
+219 
-231 LRDAQ
+231 
-236 KLGGQEW
+236 
-243 NNYNVQIQ
+243 
-251 SAQKYL
+251 
-257 SDFNNLTKQ
+257 
-266 LSMADRMRNLGEV
+266 
-279 SEASLTELKKY
+279 
-290 WQEQVNGT
+290 
-298 MLSSSE
+298 
-304 LAKYEAQ
+304 
-311 LKKVTDEEQ
+311 
-320 RRISANAGRVMGNLG
+320 
-335 GSSVSE
+335 
-341 IQEAIKV
+341 
-348 TTQLRDAQKRGSQE
+348 
-362 WEIYNDEI
+362 
-370 QKAQKYLQDFNDKAK
+370 
-385 QLTMFRQMGDLTKV
+385 
-399 SSSSLSEL
+399 
-407 KKYWQE
+407 
-413 QINGA
+413 
-418 DTTSAKLKHYQIQLQ
+418 
-433 AVMKEEERRISVQ
+433 
-446 AGKVM
+446 
-451 GNLTD
+451 
-456 SSVSE
+456 
-461 IQEAIKVTMQLR
+461 
-473 DAQKLGSQEW
+473 
-483 DIYNDEIQKAQKYL
+483 
-497 SDFNDLTKQLSMSDR
+497 
-512 MRDLGKASESSLA
+512 
-525 ELKKYWQE
+525 
-533 QVNGAQRGSQ
+533 
-543 ELAEYES
+543 
-550 KLKQVLDEEKKRS
+550 
-563 AKSAVSVFS
+563 
-572 NLSGSS
+572 
-578 LTEIQDAIKATT
+578 
-590 QLRDATELGSK
+590 
-601 QWDIYNQY
+601 
-609 IERAKN
+609 
-615 YLSDFENTSK
+615 
-625 NAAIAE
+625 
-631 RMKNIGNA
+631 
-639 STSSL
+639 
-644 AELKKF
+644 
-650 WQEQVDGAE
+650 
-659 LSSQKLQ
+659 
-666 QYQQSLEAV
+666 
-675 VNEEQKRVSQ
+675 RVSQ

-717 QQLKTSDTKG
+717 QQLKTSDTEGVKE
-727 IKDVESAINSLNEK
+727 VESAINSLNEK
-741 LKQSSAQFST
+741 LKQSSAEFTSLE
-751 MDEALLKAEE
+751 DALDKAET
-761 VGMGTFDGTY
+761 VGQGTFDGTY

-779 SLEVYKKSLE
+779 SLEEYKKKLE

-797 KIQVALEVIDKK
+797 KIEDALSTIEKK
-809 QKGALLSAKELD
+809 QKNSVLSAEKLNKV
-821 DIILNLK
+821 ILTLK
-828 AAPLED
+828 TAPLED
-834 LQKAASQLQQELSEA
+834 LQKAAAQLQEELSKT
-849 ERDTREYMETSMNLR
+849 ERDAEKYVETSMNLR

-1104 DYLKNLIEQGRT
+1104 DYLKNLIEQGKT
-1116 MEAIIAVFEK
+1116 IQAVIAVFEK

-1190 NAMAIMLRMGNAI
+1190 NAMAIMQRMGNAI

-1222 IASIPNRFERGETS
+1222 ISSIPNRFERGEKS

-1241 VALQVLVG
+1241 VTVQALVG

-1261 SANILLFGKM
+1261 SANIVLFTKM
-1271 MKAGTV
+1271 VKAGTASV
-1277 SLNVFKTAWQ
+1277 NIFKIAWQ
-1287 ALTFAMSKNPIGW
+1287 WLSKAMMSNPLGW
-1300 AVLGFTALASA
+1300 VVLGFTALTSA
-1311 VTMFK
+1311 ITYFK
-1316 KTVDQA
+1316 KSVDEA
-1322 AKAQAEFESSIQ
+1322 TKAQSEFEAAIQ
-1334 KETFELN
+1334 KETFELS

-1500 AGQTHTFLESTQR
+1500 AGQTQTFLESTQR

-1536 SSDLSE
+1536 SSDIPE

-1554 QRLRE
+1554 QRLRS
-1559 DVDDLN
+1559 DVEYLN
-1565 AKREKGEKLT
+1565 AKREKGKKLT
-1575 KAETDELAEKNR
+1575 ELETAELERLNERKEKGIMLNKLEESRLEELNDKRRKGENLTDSELKELKEKNR
-1587 QLGVYQNNISQVEKR
+1587 LLGVYQYNIDQVEKR

-1647 DTFAARGFKSAREE
+1647 DTFAARGFKSAKEE

-1682 DTSGNWLKVR
+1682 DTSGNWIKVR

-1700 KELNDQVSA
+1700 KEMNDEISA
-1709 AMAALEAYFLRRQQ
+1709 AMSALEAYFLRRQQ
-1723 AIRQAYLNEEI
+1723 AIRQAYLDEQI

-1759 KLLGESNTFNQKL
+1759 KLLSEENTFNQNL

-1786 LKKMGEKETDGVRKN
+1786 IKKLGERQTDGLRKN

-1860 FSGVIDESAVKERMD
+1860 FSGVIDESAVKERIN

-1889 NQLRT
+1889 DQLRT

-1952 LWEDRIKGSDDQSE
+1952 LWEDRIKGTDERTE

-1985 TSDTDN
+1985 TSETDN
-1991 AELEALRIKL
+1991 AELEALRIRL
-2001 EAAAQYYE
+2001 EAARQYYE
-2009 QFESRK
+2009 EFYARK
-2015 KELIQQ
+2015 EELIQQ
-2021 AIASGATQQQ
+2021 AIASGATQQE
-2031 AEESFLMAQKEAY
+2031 AEESYRMAEKEAL
-2044 DNYIAAREEQSAKE
+2044 DELNAAREEQASKE

-2085 AAFSE
+2085 AAFAE
-2090 VDDRKEAA
+2090 VDDRKQAA
-2098 KQLLQTA
+2098 KMLLQTA

-2111 LIMQKVQELIMKKAL
+2111 LIMQKITELLMKKTL
-2126 GAQEVA
+2126 GDQEVA
-2132 QEAATT
+2132 QEAATSA
-2138 TTVTALHGTQAI
+2138 TVTAIHGSQAI
-2150 TDLTVQGAK
+2150 TDMTVEGAK
-2159 TSGDIALGT
+2159 TAGDVTSGIARG
-2168 ASGAAKTIGQLG
+2168 SAKTIGDLG
-2180 WWGIPLVA
+2180 WWGIPLIA

-2207 SKQEVAAATGVSSS
+2207 AKQDVAAATGVSSS
-2221 KGRVATGMLT
+2221 KGRVAAGMLT

-2319 PSMPAQASQAAQQAG
+2319 PSMPAQITQVASGATDMNIQNEQMTQML
-2334 GSGMSAAEMS
+2334 GSVAE
-2344 QVLTGVTDAV
+2344 
-2354 NALTQRLNQPISA
+2354 ALSTLNDRLSKPISA
-2367 TVDPYGRKGAVNQLS
+2367 TVDPYGSKGVVNQLN
-2382 KASKFMNKNGLTK
+2382 KASNFMTKRGLIK

>member
-12 IDVLIGGADQARKQV
+12 IDVLIGGAEQAQKQV
-27 EEMRKEW
+27 DKMRDEWKKLRKEVEN
-34 AKLGKEV
+34 A
-41 QEAQRNMEKSVD
+41 QEQMNATTN
-53 TVDYDKN
+53 TTLYDDN
-60 KKIYTDAL
+60 KKIYNE
-68 KQQKQLQKSIQES
+68 KVKQL
-81 ERNIN
+81 ERLTKLIRENQRNVN
-86 TVQKYLNDV
+86 TVNKYLNDI

-101 NLNNAQKG
+101 NLGEARKG
-109 LNQMLLGVNPKN
+109 LNQMLLGINPEN
-121 VESLRTVREY
+121 AETLQTVREY

-136 DEIQRRKGNL
+136 DEIQRRKGNI

-165 MAKQRLQELISTTQK
+165 KAKERLQDLIKSTEL
-180 NTQEIQIYRDQLK
+180 NTQEIQKYREQLAQ
-193 KVEDEE
+193 VEAEE
-199 QRRIS
+199 TR
-204 ANAGRVMGNLGGSSL
+204 
-219 SEIQEAIKVTTQ
+219 
-231 LRDAQ
+231 
-236 KLGGQEW
+236 
-243 NNYNVQIQ
+243 
-251 SAQKYL
+251 
-257 SDFNNLTKQ
+257 
-266 LSMADRMRNLGEV
+266 
-279 SEASLTELKKY
+279 
-290 WQEQVNGT
+290 
-298 MLSSSE
+298 
-304 LAKYEAQ
+304 
-311 LKKVTDEEQ
+311 
-320 RRISANAGRVMGNLG
+320 
-335 GSSVSE
+335 
-341 IQEAIKV
+341 
-348 TTQLRDAQKRGSQE
+348 
-362 WEIYNDEI
+362 
-370 QKAQKYLQDFNDKAK
+370 
-385 QLTMFRQMGDLTKV
+385 
-399 SSSSLSEL
+399 
-407 KKYWQE
+407 
-413 QINGA
+413 
-418 DTTSAKLKHYQIQLQ
+418 
-433 AVMKEEERRISVQ
+433 
-446 AGKVM
+446 
-451 GNLTD
+451 
-456 SSVSE
+456 
-461 IQEAIKVTMQLR
+461 
-473 DAQKLGSQEW
+473 
-483 DIYNDEIQKAQKYL
+483 
-497 SDFNDLTKQLSMSDR
+497 
-512 MRDLGKASESSLA
+512 
-525 ELKKYWQE
+525 
-533 QVNGAQRGSQ
+533 
-543 ELAEYES
+543 
-550 KLKQVLDEEKKRS
+550 
-563 AKSAVSVFS
+563 
-572 NLSGSS
+572 
-578 LTEIQDAIKATT
+578 
-590 QLRDATELGSK
+590 
-601 QWDIYNQY
+601 
-609 IERAKN
+609 
-615 YLSDFENTSK
+615 
-625 NAAIAE
+625 
-631 RMKNIGNA
+631 
-639 STSSL
+639 
-644 AELKKF
+644 
-650 WQEQVDGAE
+650 
-659 LSSQKLQ
+659 
-666 QYQQSLEAV
+666 
-675 VNEEQKRVSQ
+675 RVSQ

-727 IKDVESAINSLNEK
+727 VKEVESAINSLNEK
-741 LKQSSAQFST
+741 LKQSSAEFTSLE
-751 MDEALLKAEE
+751 DALDKAET
-761 VGMGTFDGTY
+761 VGQGTFDGTY

-779 SLEVYKKSLE
+779 SLEEYKKKLE
-789 VSDTKGLK
+789 VSNTKGLK
-797 KIQVALEVIDKK
+797 KIEDALSTIEKK
-809 QKGALLSAKELD
+809 QKNSVLSAKELD
-821 DIILNLK
+821 KVLLSLK
-828 AAPLED
+828 TASLED
-834 LQKAASQLQQELSEA
+834 LQKAAAQLQEELSKT
-849 ERDTREYMETSMNLR
+849 ERDAEKYVEKSMDLR

-879 HDNQIVAT
+879 HDNQIAAT

-1084 FISTLTSNTT
+1084 FISTLASNTT

-1104 DYLKNLIEQGRT
+1104 DYLKNLIEQGKT
-1116 MEAIIAVFEK
+1116 IQAVIAVFEK

-1190 NAMAIMLRMGNAI
+1190 NAMAIMQRMGNAI

-1222 IASIPNRFERGETS
+1222 ISSIPNRFERGEKS

-1241 VALQVLVG
+1241 VTVQALVG

-1261 SANILLFGKM
+1261 SANIVLFTKTV
-1271 MKAGTV
+1271 KAGTASV
-1277 SLNVFKTAWQ
+1277 NIFKIAWQ
-1287 ALTFAMSKNPIGW
+1287 WLSKAMMSNPLGW
-1300 AVLGFTALASA
+1300 VVLGFTALTSA
-1311 VTMFK
+1311 ITYFK
-1316 KTVDQA
+1316 KSVDEA
-1322 AKAQAEFESSIQ
+1322 TKAQSEFEAAIQ
-1334 KETFELN
+1334 KETFELS

-1420 QELQSKIIASLNKMQ
+1420 QELQSKIIASLNKME

-1443 DAMARIMDGMNK
+1443 DAMALIMDGMNK

-1472 KYNKNIKQLPFSSDA
+1472 KYDKNIKQLPFSSDA

-1500 AGQTHTFLESTQR
+1500 AGQTQTFLESTQR

-1536 SSDLSE
+1536 SSDIPE

-1554 QRLRE
+1554 QRLRS
-1559 DVDDLN
+1559 DVEYLN
-1565 AKREKGEKLT
+1565 AKREKGKKLT
-1575 KAETDELAEKNR
+1575 ELETAELERLNERKEKGIMLNKLEESRLEELNDKRRKGENLTDSELKELKEKNR
-1587 QLGVYQNNISQVEKR
+1587 LLGVYQHNIDQVEKR

-1647 DTFAARGFKSAREE
+1647 DTFAARGFKSAKEE

-1700 KELNDQVSA
+1700 KEMNDEISA
-1709 AMAALEAYFLRRQQ
+1709 AMSALEAYFLRRQQ
-1723 AIRQAYLNEEI
+1723 AIRQAYLDEQI

-1759 KLLGESNTFNQKL
+1759 KLLGEENTFNQNL

-1786 LKKMGEKETDGVRKN
+1786 IKKLGERQTDGLRKN

-1860 FSGVIDESAVKERMD
+1860 FSGVIDESAVKERIN

-1889 NQLRT
+1889 DELRT

-1952 LWEDRIKGSDDQSE
+1952 LWEDRIKGADDQSE

-2044 DNYIAAREEQSAKE
+2044 DNYIAAREEQSSKE
-2058 LEITESKLST
+2058 LEITESKLGT

-2085 AAFSE
+2085 AAFAE
-2090 VDDRKEAA
+2090 VDDRKQAA
-2098 KQLLQTA
+2098 KMLLQTA

-2111 LIMQKVQELIMKKAL
+2111 LIMQKITELLMKKTL
-2126 GAQEVA
+2126 GDQEVT
-2132 QEAATT
+2132 QEAATSA
-2138 TTVTALHGTQAI
+2138 TVTAIHGSQAI
-2150 TDLTVQGAK
+2150 TDMTVEGAK
-2159 TSGDIALGT
+2159 TTGDVTSGIARG
-2168 ASGAAKTIGQLG
+2168 SAKTIGDLG
-2180 WWGIPLVA
+2180 WWGIPLIA

-2207 SKQEVAAATGVSSS
+2207 AKQDVAAATGVSSS
-2221 KGRVATGMLT
+2221 KGRVAAGMLT

-2310 MPTFASGSY
+2310 MPTFASGNY
-2319 PSMPAQASQAAQQAG
+2319 PSMPAQITQVASGATDTTMQNEQMTQMLGSVAEALSTLNERLSKPIRAA
-2334 GSGMSAAEMS
+2334 
-2344 QVLTGVTDAV
+2344 
-2354 NALTQRLNQPISA
+2354 
-2367 TVDPYGRKGAVNQLS
+2367 VDPYGSKGAVNQLN
-2382 KASKFMNKNGLTK
+2382 KASNFMTKRGLIK

>member
-12 IDVLIGGADQARKQV
+12 IDVLIGGAEQAQKQV
-27 EEMRKEW
+27 DKMRDEWKKLRKEVEN
-34 AKLGKEV
+34 A
-41 QEAQRNMEKSVD
+41 QEQMNATTN
-53 TVDYDKN
+53 TTLYDDN
-60 KKIYTDAL
+60 KKIYNE
-68 KQQKQLQKSIQES
+68 KVKQL
-81 ERNIN
+81 ERLTKLIRENQRNVN
-86 TVQKYLNDV
+86 TVNKYLNDI

-101 NLNNAQKG
+101 NLGEARKG
-109 LNQMLLGVNPKN
+109 LNQMLLGINPKN
-121 VESLRTVREY
+121 AETLQTVREY

-136 DEIQRRKGNL
+136 DEIQRRKGNI

-165 MAKQRLQELISTTQK
+165 KAKERLQDLIKSTEL
-180 NTQEIQIYRDQLK
+180 NTQEIQKYREQLAQ
-193 KVEDEE
+193 VEAEE
-199 QRRIS
+199 TR
-204 ANAGRVMGNLGGSSL
+204 
-219 SEIQEAIKVTTQ
+219 
-231 LRDAQ
+231 
-236 KLGGQEW
+236 
-243 NNYNVQIQ
+243 
-251 SAQKYL
+251 
-257 SDFNNLTKQ
+257 
-266 LSMADRMRNLGEV
+266 
-279 SEASLTELKKY
+279 
-290 WQEQVNGT
+290 
-298 MLSSSE
+298 
-304 LAKYEAQ
+304 
-311 LKKVTDEEQ
+311 
-320 RRISANAGRVMGNLG
+320 
-335 GSSVSE
+335 
-341 IQEAIKV
+341 
-348 TTQLRDAQKRGSQE
+348 
-362 WEIYNDEI
+362 
-370 QKAQKYLQDFNDKAK
+370 
-385 QLTMFRQMGDLTKV
+385 
-399 SSSSLSEL
+399 
-407 KKYWQE
+407 
-413 QINGA
+413 
-418 DTTSAKLKHYQIQLQ
+418 
-433 AVMKEEERRISVQ
+433 
-446 AGKVM
+446 
-451 GNLTD
+451 
-456 SSVSE
+456 
-461 IQEAIKVTMQLR
+461 
-473 DAQKLGSQEW
+473 
-483 DIYNDEIQKAQKYL
+483 
-497 SDFNDLTKQLSMSDR
+497 
-512 MRDLGKASESSLA
+512 
-525 ELKKYWQE
+525 
-533 QVNGAQRGSQ
+533 
-543 ELAEYES
+543 
-550 KLKQVLDEEKKRS
+550 
-563 AKSAVSVFS
+563 
-572 NLSGSS
+572 
-578 LTEIQDAIKATT
+578 
-590 QLRDATELGSK
+590 
-601 QWDIYNQY
+601 
-609 IERAKN
+609 
-615 YLSDFENTSK
+615 
-625 NAAIAE
+625 
-631 RMKNIGNA
+631 
-639 STSSL
+639 
-644 AELKKF
+644 
-650 WQEQVDGAE
+650 
-659 LSSQKLQ
+659 
-666 QYQQSLEAV
+666 
-675 VNEEQKRVSQ
+675 RVSQ
-685 RAQTTLGKVQTGTFD
+685 RAQTTLGQVQTGTFD

-727 IKDVESAINSLNEK
+727 VKEVESAINSLNEK
-741 LKQSSAQFST
+741 LKQSSAQFSSL
-751 MDEALLKAEE
+751 DEALDKAET
-761 VGMGTFDGTY
+761 VGQGTFDGTY

-779 SLEVYKKSLE
+779 SLEEYKKKLE

-797 KIQVALEVIDKK
+797 KIEDALSTIEKK
-809 QKGALLSAKELD
+809 QKNSVLSAEELNKV
-821 DIILNLK
+821 ILTLK
-828 AAPLED
+828 TAPLED
-834 LQKAASQLQQELSEA
+834 LQKAAAQLQEELSKT
-849 ERDTREYMETSMNLR
+849 ERDAEKYVETSMNLR

-914 NLQLSDSL
+914 NLQLSDSM

-1104 DYLKNLIEQGRT
+1104 DYLKNLIEQGKT
-1116 MEAIIAVFEK
+1116 IQAVIAVFEK

-1190 NAMAIMLRMGNAI
+1190 NAMAIMQRMGNAI

-1222 IASIPNRFERGETS
+1222 ISSIPNRFERGEKS

-1241 VALQVLVG
+1241 VTVQALVG

-1261 SANILLFGKM
+1261 SANIVLFTKM
-1271 MKAGTV
+1271 VKAGTASV
-1277 SLNVFKTAWQ
+1277 NIFKIAWQ
-1287 ALTFAMSKNPIGW
+1287 WLSKAMMSNPLGW
-1300 AVLGFTALASA
+1300 VVLGFTALTSA
-1311 VTMFK
+1311 ITYFK
-1316 KTVDQA
+1316 KSVDEA
-1322 AKAQAEFESSIQ
+1322 TKAQSEFEAAIQ
-1334 KETFELN
+1334 KETFELS

-1420 QELQSKIIASLNKMQ
+1420 QELQSKIIASLNKME

-1500 AGQTHTFLESTQR
+1500 AGQTQTFLESTQR

-1536 SSDLSE
+1536 SSDIPE

-1554 QRLRE
+1554 QRLRS
-1559 DVDDLN
+1559 DVEYLN
-1565 AKREKGEKLT
+1565 AKREKGKKLT
-1575 KAETDELAEKNR
+1575 ELETAELERLNERKEKGIMLNKFEESRLEELNDKRRKGENLTDSELKELKEKNR
-1587 QLGVYQNNISQVEKR
+1587 LLGVYQYNIDQVEKR

-1647 DTFAARGFKSAREE
+1647 DTFAARGFKSAKEE

-1682 DTSGNWLKVR
+1682 DTSGNWIKVR

-1700 KELNDQVSA
+1700 KEMNDEISA
-1709 AMAALEAYFLRRQQ
+1709 AMSALEAYFLRRQQ
-1723 AIRQAYLNEEI
+1723 AIRQAYLDEQI

-1759 KLLGESNTFNQKL
+1759 KLLSEENTFNQNL

-1786 LKKMGEKETDGVRKN
+1786 IKKLGERQTDGLRKN

-1860 FSGVIDESAVKERMD
+1860 FSGVIDESAVKERIN

-1889 NQLRT
+1889 DQLRT

-1952 LWEDRIKGSDDQSE
+1952 LWEDRIKGTDERTE

-1985 TSDTDN
+1985 TSETDN
-1991 AELEALRIKL
+1991 AELEALRIRL
-2001 EAAAQYYE
+2001 EAARQYYE
-2009 QFESRK
+2009 EFYARK
-2015 KELIQQ
+2015 EELIQQ
-2021 AIASGATQQQ
+2021 AIASGATQQE
-2031 AEESFLMAQKEAY
+2031 AEESYRMAEKEAL
-2044 DNYIAAREEQSAKE
+2044 DELNAAREEQASKE

-2085 AAFSE
+2085 AAFAE
-2090 VDDRKEAA
+2090 VDDRKQAA
-2098 KQLLQTA
+2098 KMLLQTA

-2111 LIMQKVQELIMKKAL
+2111 LIMQKITELLMKKTL
-2126 GAQEVA
+2126 GDQEVA
-2132 QEAATT
+2132 QEAATSA
-2138 TTVTALHGTQAI
+2138 TVTAIHGSQAI
-2150 TDLTVQGAK
+2150 TDMTVEGAK
-2159 TSGDIALGT
+2159 TAGDVTSGIARG
-2168 ASGAAKTIGQLG
+2168 SAKTIGDLG
-2180 WWGIPLVA
+2180 WWGIPLIA

-2207 SKQEVAAATGVSSS
+2207 AKQDVAAATGVSSS
-2221 KGRVATGMLT
+2221 KGRVAAGMLT

-2260 GGGAH
+2260 SGGAH

-2310 MPTFASGSY
+2310 MPTFASGNY
-2319 PSMPAQASQAAQQAG
+2319 PFMPAQITQVASGATDMTMQNEQMTQMLGSVAEALSTLNERLSKPIRAA
-2334 GSGMSAAEMS
+2334 
-2344 QVLTGVTDAV
+2344 
-2354 NALTQRLNQPISA
+2354 
-2367 TVDPYGRKGAVNQLS
+2367 VDPYGSKGAVNQLN
-2382 KASKFMNKNGLTK
+2382 KASNFMTKRGLIK

>member
-12 IDVLIGGADQARKQV
+12 IDVLIGGAEQARKQV

-60 KKIYTDAL
+60 KKIYEDAL
-68 KQQKQLQKSIQES
+68 KQQKQLQKSITES

-86 TVQKYLNDV
+86 TVQKYLTDI

-101 NLNNAQKG
+101 NLNNAQRG
-109 LNQMLLGVNPKN
+109 LRDMLLGVNPKDLKTLN
-121 VESLRTVREY
+121 TVRDY

-165 MAKQRLQELISTTQK
+165 MAKQRLQELISSTRL
-180 NTQEIQIYRDQLK
+180 NTQEIQKYREQLAQ
-193 KVEDEE
+193 VEAEE
-199 QRRIS
+199 TR
-204 ANAGRVMGNLGGSSL
+204 
-219 SEIQEAIKVTTQ
+219 
-231 LRDAQ
+231 
-236 KLGGQEW
+236 
-243 NNYNVQIQ
+243 
-251 SAQKYL
+251 
-257 SDFNNLTKQ
+257 
-266 LSMADRMRNLGEV
+266 
-279 SEASLTELKKY
+279 
-290 WQEQVNGT
+290 
-298 MLSSSE
+298 
-304 LAKYEAQ
+304 
-311 LKKVTDEEQ
+311 
-320 RRISANAGRVMGNLG
+320 
-335 GSSVSE
+335 
-341 IQEAIKV
+341 
-348 TTQLRDAQKRGSQE
+348 
-362 WEIYNDEI
+362 
-370 QKAQKYLQDFNDKAK
+370 
-385 QLTMFRQMGDLTKV
+385 
-399 SSSSLSEL
+399 
-407 KKYWQE
+407 
-413 QINGA
+413 
-418 DTTSAKLKHYQIQLQ
+418 
-433 AVMKEEERRISVQ
+433 
-446 AGKVM
+446 
-451 GNLTD
+451 
-456 SSVSE
+456 
-461 IQEAIKVTMQLR
+461 
-473 DAQKLGSQEW
+473 
-483 DIYNDEIQKAQKYL
+483 
-497 SDFNDLTKQLSMSDR
+497 
-512 MRDLGKASESSLA
+512 
-525 ELKKYWQE
+525 
-533 QVNGAQRGSQ
+533 
-543 ELAEYES
+543 
-550 KLKQVLDEEKKRS
+550 
-563 AKSAVSVFS
+563 
-572 NLSGSS
+572 
-578 LTEIQDAIKATT
+578 
-590 QLRDATELGSK
+590 
-601 QWDIYNQY
+601 
-609 IERAKN
+609 
-615 YLSDFENTSK
+615 
-625 NAAIAE
+625 
-631 RMKNIGNA
+631 
-639 STSSL
+639 
-644 AELKKF
+644 
-650 WQEQVDGAE
+650 
-659 LSSQKLQ
+659 
-666 QYQQSLEAV
+666 
-675 VNEEQKRVSQ
+675 RVSQ

-717 QQLKTSDTKG
+717 QQLKTSDTEGVKE
-727 IKDVESAINSLNEK
+727 VESAINSLNEK
-741 LKQSSAQFST
+741 LKQSSAEFTSLE
-751 MDEALLKAEE
+751 DALDKAET
-761 VGMGTFDGTY
+761 VGQGTFDGTY

-779 SLEVYKKSLE
+779 SLEEYKKKLE

-797 KIQVALEVIDKK
+797 KIEDALSTIEKK
-809 QKGALLSAKELD
+809 QKSSVLSAEELNKV
-821 DIILNLK
+821 ILTLK
-828 AAPLED
+828 TAPLED
-834 LQKAASQLQQELSEA
+834 LQKAAAQLQQELSEA
-849 ERDTREYMETSMNLR
+849 ERDTREYMEASMNLR

-1104 DYLKNLIEQGRT
+1104 DYLKNLIEQGKT
-1116 MEAIIAVFEK
+1116 IQAVIAVFEK

-1190 NAMAIMLRMGNAI
+1190 NAMAIMQRMGNAI

-1222 IASIPNRFERGETS
+1222 ISSIPNRFERGETS
-1236 IRLMA
+1236 IRLTA

-1261 SANILLFGKM
+1261 SANIVLFTKM
-1271 MKAGTV
+1271 VKSGTASV
-1277 SLNVFKTAWQ
+1277 NIFKIAWQ
-1287 ALTFAMSKNPIGW
+1287 SLSKAMMSNPLGW
-1300 AVLGFTALASA
+1300 VVLGFTALTSA
-1311 VTMFK
+1311 ITYFK
-1316 KTVDQA
+1316 KSVDEA
-1322 AKAQAEFESSIQ
+1322 TKAQSEFEAAIQ
-1334 KETFELN
+1334 KETFELS

-1472 KYNKNIKQLPFSSDA
+1472 KYDKNIKQLPFSSDA

-1500 AGQTHTFLESTQR
+1500 AGQTQTFLESTQR

-1525 DLRKSNQGILS
+1525 DLRKSNQDILS
-1536 SSDLSE
+1536 SSDLPE

-1559 DVDDLN
+1559 DVDELN

-1575 KAETDELAEKNR
+1575 KAETAELAEKNR

-1647 DTFAARGFKSAREE
+1647 DTFAARGFKSAKEE

-1700 KELNDQVSA
+1700 KEMNDEISA
-1709 AMAALEAYFLRRQQ
+1709 AMSALEAYFLRRQQ
-1723 AIRQAYLNEEI
+1723 AIRQAYLDEQI

-1759 KLLGESNTFNQKL
+1759 KLLGEENTFNQNL

-1786 LKKMGEKETDGVRKN
+1786 IKKLGERQTDGLRKN

-1860 FSGVIDESAVKERMD
+1860 FSGVIDESAVKERIN

-1889 NQLRT
+1889 DQLRT

-1936 IKEMIDVQ
+1936 IKEMIDSS
-1944 WETSGNQK
+1944 WKDSGKEKEWDDIINASEQR
-1952 LWEDRIKGSDDQSE
+1952 LEDTENMSQV
-1966 LMGAAGNL
+1966 
-1974 GLASTQSSFLG
+1974 GLASSKTTILG
-1985 TSDTDN
+1985 TSDVDK
-1991 AELEALRIKL
+1991 AELDSLRYKL
-2001 EAAAQYYE
+2001 EAAQEYYE
-2009 QFESRK
+2009 SFYNRREQ
-2015 KELIQQ
+2015 LIQQ
-2021 AIASGATQQQ
+2021 AIANGATEQQ
-2031 AEESFLMAQKEAY
+2031 AIASQIKAEEK
-2044 DNYIAAREEQSAKE
+2044 ARQDSENALIDYYNKQN
-2058 LEITESKLST
+2058 EITFAKLSS
-2068 LKNYTDA
+2068 LKEYTDA

-2085 AAFSE
+2085 AAFAE
-2090 VDDRKEAA
+2090 VDDRKQAA
-2098 KQLLQTA
+2098 KMLLQTA

-2138 TTVTALHGTQAI
+2138 TTVTALHGTQAV

-2159 TSGDIALGT
+2159 TTADISAGI
-2168 ASGAAKTIGQLG
+2168 ASGSAKTIGQLG
-2180 WWGIPLVA
+2180 WWGIPLIA

-2207 SKQEVAAATGVSSS
+2207 AKQDVAAATGVSSS
-2221 KGRVATGMLT
+2221 KGRVAAGMLT

-2285 LILNYPHIYDSILTI
+2285 LILNYPHIYESILTI

-2319 PSMPAQASQAAQQAG
+2319 PSMPAQITQVASGATDMTMQNEQMTQMLGSVAEALSTLNERLSKPIRAA
-2334 GSGMSAAEMS
+2334 
-2344 QVLTGVTDAV
+2344 
-2354 NALTQRLNQPISA
+2354 
-2367 TVDPYGRKGAVNQLS
+2367 VDPYGSKGAVNQLN
-2382 KASKFMNKNGLTK
+2382 KASNFMTKRGLIK

>member
-12 IDVLIGGADQARKQV
+12 IDVLIGGADQARKKI

-34 AKLGKEV
+34 EELDKV
-41 QEAQRNMEKSVD
+41 IQEAQRNMEMSVD

-60 KKIYTDAL
+60 KKIYEDAL
-68 KQQKQLQKSIQES
+68 KQQKQLQKSITES
-81 ERNIN
+81 ERNVN
-86 TVQKYLNDV
+86 TVQKYLTDI

-109 LNQMLLGVNPKN
+109 LKQMLLGVNPKDLQTLN
-121 VESLRTVREY
+121 TVRDY

-136 DEIQRRKGNL
+136 DEAQRRKGNL

-165 MAKQRLQELISTTQK
+165 MAKQRLQELISSTRL
-180 NTQEIQIYRDQLK
+180 NTQEIQKYREQLAQ
-193 KVEDEE
+193 VEAEE
-199 QRRIS
+199 TR
-204 ANAGRVMGNLGGSSL
+204 
-219 SEIQEAIKVTTQ
+219 
-231 LRDAQ
+231 
-236 KLGGQEW
+236 
-243 NNYNVQIQ
+243 
-251 SAQKYL
+251 
-257 SDFNNLTKQ
+257 
-266 LSMADRMRNLGEV
+266 
-279 SEASLTELKKY
+279 
-290 WQEQVNGT
+290 
-298 MLSSSE
+298 
-304 LAKYEAQ
+304 
-311 LKKVTDEEQ
+311 
-320 RRISANAGRVMGNLG
+320 
-335 GSSVSE
+335 
-341 IQEAIKV
+341 
-348 TTQLRDAQKRGSQE
+348 
-362 WEIYNDEI
+362 
-370 QKAQKYLQDFNDKAK
+370 
-385 QLTMFRQMGDLTKV
+385 
-399 SSSSLSEL
+399 
-407 KKYWQE
+407 
-413 QINGA
+413 
-418 DTTSAKLKHYQIQLQ
+418 
-433 AVMKEEERRISVQ
+433 
-446 AGKVM
+446 
-451 GNLTD
+451 
-456 SSVSE
+456 
-461 IQEAIKVTMQLR
+461 
-473 DAQKLGSQEW
+473 
-483 DIYNDEIQKAQKYL
+483 
-497 SDFNDLTKQLSMSDR
+497 
-512 MRDLGKASESSLA
+512 
-525 ELKKYWQE
+525 
-533 QVNGAQRGSQ
+533 
-543 ELAEYES
+543 
-550 KLKQVLDEEKKRS
+550 
-563 AKSAVSVFS
+563 
-572 NLSGSS
+572 
-578 LTEIQDAIKATT
+578 
-590 QLRDATELGSK
+590 
-601 QWDIYNQY
+601 
-609 IERAKN
+609 
-615 YLSDFENTSK
+615 
-625 NAAIAE
+625 
-631 RMKNIGNA
+631 
-639 STSSL
+639 
-644 AELKKF
+644 
-650 WQEQVDGAE
+650 
-659 LSSQKLQ
+659 
-666 QYQQSLEAV
+666 
-675 VNEEQKRVSQ
+675 RVSQ

-717 QQLKTSDTKG
+717 QQLKTSDTNGVKE
-727 IKDVESAINSLNEK
+727 VESAINSLNEK
-741 LKQSSAQFST
+741 LKQSSAEFTSLE
-751 MDEALLKAEE
+751 DALDKAET
-761 VGMGTFDGTY
+761 VGQGTFDGTY

-779 SLEVYKKSLE
+779 SLEEYKKKLE

-797 KIQVALEVIDKK
+797 KIEDALSTIEKK
-809 QKGALLSAKELD
+809 QKNSVLSAKELD
-821 DIILNLK
+821 KVLLSLK
-828 AAPLED
+828 TASLED
-834 LQKAASQLQQELSEA
+834 LQKAAAQLQEELSKT
-849 ERDTREYMETSMNLR
+849 ERDAEKYVEKSMDLR

-1104 DYLKNLIEQGRT
+1104 DYLKNLIEQGKT
-1116 MEAIIAVFEK
+1116 IQAVIAVFEK

-1190 NAMAIMLRMGNAI
+1190 NAMAIMQRMGNAI

-1222 IASIPNRFERGETS
+1222 ISSIPNRFERGEKS

-1241 VALQVLVG
+1241 VTVQALVG

-1261 SANILLFGKM
+1261 SANIVLFTKM
-1271 MKAGTV
+1271 VKSGTASV
-1277 SLNVFKTAWQ
+1277 NIFKIAWQ
-1287 ALTFAMSKNPIGW
+1287 SLSKAMMSNPLGW
-1300 AVLGFTALASA
+1300 VVLGFTALTSA
-1311 VTMFK
+1311 ITYFK
-1316 KTVDQA
+1316 KSVDEA
-1322 AKAQAEFESSIQ
+1322 TKAQSEFEAAIQ
-1334 KETFELN
+1334 KETFELS

-1443 DAMARIMDGMNK
+1443 DAMALIMDGMNK

-1472 KYNKNIKQLPFSSDA
+1472 KYDKNIKQLPFSSDA

-1500 AGQTHTFLESTQR
+1500 AGQTQTFLESTQR
-1513 AAESKTEELMLQ
+1513 AAERKTEELMLQ
-1525 DLRKSNQGILS
+1525 DLRKSNQDILS
-1536 SSDLSE
+1536 SSDLPE

-1554 QRLRE
+1554 QRLRS
-1559 DVDDLN
+1559 DVEYLN
-1565 AKREKGEKLT
+1565 AKREKGKKLT
-1575 KAETDELAEKNR
+1575 ELETAELERLNERKEKGIMLNKLEESRLEELNDKRRKGENLTDSELKELKEKNR
-1587 QLGVYQNNISQVEKR
+1587 LLGAYQYNIDQVEKR

-1647 DTFAARGFKSAREE
+1647 DTFAARGFKSAKEE

-1700 KELNDQVSA
+1700 KEMNDEISA
-1709 AMAALEAYFLRRQQ
+1709 AMSALEAYFLRRQQ
-1723 AIRQAYLNEEI
+1723 AIRQAYLDEQI

-1745 TEEEHLLARVELRK
+1745 AEEEHLLARVELRK
-1759 KLLGESNTFNQKL
+1759 KLLGEENTFNQNL

-1786 LKKMGEKETDGVRKN
+1786 IKKLGERQTDGLRKN

-1860 FSGVIDESAVKERMD
+1860 FSGVIDESAVKERIN

-1889 NQLRT
+1889 DQLRT

-1936 IKEMIDVQ
+1936 IKEMIDSS
-1944 WETSGNQK
+1944 WKDSGKEKEWDDIINASEQR
-1952 LWEDRIKGSDDQSE
+1952 LEDTENMSQV
-1966 LMGAAGNL
+1966 
-1974 GLASTQSSFLG
+1974 GLASSKTTILG
-1985 TSDTDN
+1985 TSDVDK
-1991 AELEALRIKL
+1991 AELDSLRYKL
-2001 EAAAQYYE
+2001 EAAQEYYE
-2009 QFESRK
+2009 SFYNRREQ
-2015 KELIQQ
+2015 LIQQ
-2021 AIASGATQQQ
+2021 AIANGATEQQ
-2031 AEESFLMAQKEAY
+2031 AIASQIKAEEK
-2044 DNYIAAREEQSAKE
+2044 ARQDSENALIDYYNKQN
-2058 LEITESKLST
+2058 EITFAKLSS
-2068 LKNYTDA
+2068 LKEYTDA

-2085 AAFSE
+2085 AAFAE
-2090 VDDRKEAA
+2090 VDDRKQAA
-2098 KQLLQTA
+2098 KMLLQTA

-2111 LIMQKVQELIMKKAL
+2111 LIMQKITELLMKKTL
-2126 GAQEVA
+2126 GDQEVA
-2132 QEAATT
+2132 QEAATSA
-2138 TTVTALHGTQAI
+2138 TVTAIHGSQAI
-2150 TDLTVQGAK
+2150 TDMTVEGAK
-2159 TSGDIALGT
+2159 TEGDVTSGIARG
-2168 ASGAAKTIGQLG
+2168 SAKTIGDLG
-2180 WWGIPLVA
+2180 WWGIPLIA

-2207 SKQEVAAATGVSSS
+2207 AKQDVAAATGVSSS
-2221 KGRVATGMLT
+2221 KGRVAAGMLT

-2245 IYNARYQKE
+2245 IYNARYQKD

-2285 LILNYPHIYDSILTI
+2285 LILNYPHIYESILTI

-2319 PSMPAQASQAAQQAG
+2319 PSMPAQITQVASGATDMTMQNEQMTQML
-2334 GSGMSAAEMS
+2334 GSVAE
-2344 QVLTGVTDAV
+2344 
-2354 NALTQRLNQPISA
+2354 ALSTLNERLSKPISA
-2367 TVDPYGRKGAVNQLS
+2367 TVDPYGSKGAVNQLN
-2382 KASKFMNKNGLTK
+2382 KASNFMTKRGLIK